1 MDKNL
6 LVENSLYKTPA
17 EMNDLLND
25 KEGVANA
32 FFINLFGTLGLL
44 KISSKRGTMK
54 THLQDD
60 GQVRLSNIADT
71 NKDIS
76 LSVKLAVSAGILKF
90 AVAQEITR
98 LLFALKSKQIKGEDL
113 QDAPLRDI
121 ISKIQYKA
129 HRPHVSLLPI
139 IEGFADGTLNIQQVA
154 KQMFLTIKARKKEL
168 MPFATEFY
176 ELAKQYS
183 VYFPNVDDTPMTA
196 KAQAAKV
203 ASSSQIQLQS
213 PVQTASG
220 VTVQPVVIAQSSKP
234 VPTKTAT
241 PAPVPVPQPPAPTPK
256 PKETIDQFV
265 ARVWNQNLA
274 SAGLLNQGYFDDVKK
289 QLDDIHSG
297 GYQKALMEI
306 VNSKRSE
313 IMALDMNDLKSFTSD
328 GFGAVIKALSVDA
341 WFAYNLFWLQANI
354 IGYEF
359 VNSDNVGLMG
369 SMRSSGVKAPE
380 LIRPFTNLVQM
391 IIGFWI
397 TRLVN
402 ANSKAEYKQGVTKM
416 KTILSVAPDATKAIM
431 IFDPLAWVTVLK
443 KNSIN
448 EHAAF
453 KAFAGPLFASLGDFK
468 TGDNGVTDW
477 KGMLTSYK
485 VDIPEKKVNVASIDP
500 WLYEVLTAIA
510 EDGKTGWR
518 LFVGSQQVPASKDSK
533 AAATQSTAASD
544 TKYTIDQLASDVLK
558 RDYSGYISP
567 EVAMEVKNKLLKFAP
582 DTTFAIHSL
591 LDFAFPNNGFPKLS
605 ENEFIEFMTSGFGAF
620 LNKEY
625 PHEDNALQALW
636 IRANVKKL
644 TDLTEEVNSMLAHL
658 LRWGDI
664 SLINGTYRNANPMEI
679 AEKVCET
686 VLASWIERIDTTS
699 AEAFVKSL
707 TLNGKQ
713 MGKAALSS
721 VELKTIYPQ
730 AAMGY
735 LEKQGVTADYI
746 ALVILGTMVGPF
758 PKASNQSYV
767 WDIERNNSSEIT
779 KRLASK
785 GILVD
790 GKTKT
795 ISGIDSAHVVELL
808 EAAIKAS
815 GSNVKIVTTAKGDY
829 ATPFAEGFHKFVG
842 TLAVNMDF
850 HAEKIAGQLVGLPNF
865 VSLFEAYMK
874 DLLNLQT
881 VTLRNYSNEVQ
892 ATVRQVHKILLDEAL
907 EKKGG
912 ELDYGIDYETAS
924 FWYTL
929 ILMQKTALFDVDT
942 QKRLATLIVRQDPI
956 KTGLPY
962 GDLKGFGFTDDWLF
976 ELATSALFN
985 KTVSI
990 GRLATFL
997 PLFAERATVEIV
1009 SALKEDGY
1017 SLRQLMSHD
1026 APFEVMV
1033 AGLGIGFLIDVSA
1046 TRYDDYLYNGFK
1058 ATSLE
1063 RQKQLVTEVLDESR
1077 KSGVPS
1083 RINDEIAHEH
1093 VDYILDLN
1101 LMRLIGGGDR
1111 YSLPWVY
1118 EFVRDYFEKNI
1129 AVLYDHFPSPA
1140 FAIKFAEDE
1149 VVESR
1154 TKDRVL
1160 RDIQKVK
1167 LAYGD
1172 NTGFRSYKN
1181 FIVENATEIIK
1192 RTTKPEVIN
1201 QLASSLR
1208 PVFEDLG
1215 QVRDINEIVH
1225 LANFM
1230 IAIDDKNPSA
1240 ANEIYSQMTTTA
1252 RGKLIKSIAGPILYK
1267 SIHDRLMGEE
1277 IRPEN
1282 KAKPEDIPSMLA
1294 RNNIDLTKRTTVGK
1308 KATFREAL
1316 NDSMDNSF
1324 LPDLKAVRVDNKDQD
1339 ELDKASARLNGLFRS
1354 NKKHGPEGLE
1364 VLAIYDTSITNGPEW
1379 DEFAA
1384 ERSKNGEP
1392 NQYFE
1397 TVWHGT
1403 GTVGGAMILR
1413 FGFKITP
1420 FDRATM
1426 AGRALGNG
1434 VYFAKFT
1441 DKSLQYLRD
1450 DTNRITR
1457 CVGNIGYLFEMEAQI
1472 GRAAKKNS
1480 QPCGPDEG
1488 VTCDHRSGG
1497 FAEAT
1502 NHQDF
1507 LSPEWA
1513 VFKEKGQLRIKKVY
1527 KVKIV
1532 DLPVWKANCIKHGI
1546 NPV

>member
-1 MDKNL
+1 MNKDL

-17 EMNDLLND
+17 EMNDLLNN

-60 GQVRLSNIADT
+60 GRLSLSNIADT

-76 LSVKLAVSAGILKF
+76 LSVKLAVSAGIIKF

-113 QDAPLRDI
+113 QDALLRDI
-121 ISKIQYKA
+121 LSKIQYKA

-154 KQMFLTIKARKKEL
+154 KQMFLAVKARKKEL

-183 VYFPNVDDTPMTA
+183 VYFPKVDDTPMTA
-196 KAQAAKV
+196 KAAKAQQAAS
-203 ASSSQIQLQS
+203 AQIQPQAPL
-213 PVQTASG
+213 QTASG
-220 VTVQPVVIAQSSKP
+220 VTVQPVTIAQSSRP
-234 VPTKTAT
+234 VPTKAAPPT
-241 PAPVPVPQPPAPTPK
+241 PIPPVQPPAPAPK

-274 SAGLLNQGYFDDVKK
+274 SANLLNQGYYDDVKK

-306 VNSKRSE
+306 INSKRPE
-313 IMALDMNDLKSFTSD
+313 ISVMNFDDLKKFTEE
-328 GFGAVIKALSVDA
+328 GFGAVIKALSADA
-341 WFAYNLFWLQANI
+341 WFAYNLFWLQTNI

-359 VNSDNVGLMG
+359 INSTNVALMG
-369 SMRSSGVKAPE
+369 RMISSGVKAPE
-380 LIRPFTNLVQM
+380 LIRPFAGVVQI

-397 TRLVN
+397 INLVN
-402 ANSKAEYKQGVTKM
+402 ANDKSEYKRVVNKM
-416 KTILSVAPDATKAIM
+416 KSILSLVPDAAKAIM
-431 IFDPLAWVTVLK
+431 IFDPVAWVDIMK
-443 KNSIN
+443 KNNIN
-448 EHAAF
+448 EHAVF
-453 KAFAGPLFASLGDFK
+453 KAFAGPLFAGLGDFNK
-468 TGDNGVTDW
+468 DTNGIADW
-477 KGMLTSYK
+477 KALLTNYK
-485 VDIPEKKVNVASIDP
+485 VDNVEKKVNATTIDQ
-500 WLYEVLTAIA
+500 WLYDTLNALA
-510 EDGKTGWR
+510 EDSKTGWR
-518 LFVGSQQVPASKDSK
+518 LFVGSNQAAST
-533 AAATQSTAASD
+533 TQSTAASA
-544 TKYTIDQLASDVLK
+544 TKYTITQLADDVLK
-558 RDYSGYISP
+558 LDYSGYMSP
-567 EVAMEVKNKLLKFAP
+567 EEALEVKNKLLKFAP
-582 DTTFAIHSL
+582 DISFAIHSL
-591 LDFAFPNNGFPKLS
+591 LDFAFPNNSFLKLT
-605 ENEFIEFMTSGFGAF
+605 EDEFLEFMTNGFGAF
-620 LNKEY
+620 LDKEY
-625 PHEDNALQALW
+625 PHEDNALQAMW
-636 IRANVKKL
+636 VEANVKKL
-644 TDLTEEVNSMLAHL
+644 TDFTEAVNSMLGYL
-658 LRWGDI
+658 LKWGDI
-664 SLINGTYRNANPMEI
+664 GLNKGIYRNVNPKEI

-686 VLASWIERIDTTS
+686 VLASWVERIDTTS
-699 AEAFVKSL
+699 AEAYVKSL
-707 TLNGKQ
+707 TVNGKQ
-713 MGKAALSS
+713 MGEVKVAS
-721 VELKTIYPQ
+721 VGLKTIYPQ
-730 AAMGY
+730 AVMDY
-735 LEKQGVTADYI
+735 LENRGITADYI

-767 WDIERNNSSEIT
+767 WGIERNNSSEVA

-785 GILVD
+785 GIFVD

-795 ISGIDSAHVVELL
+795 IGGIDSAHVVELL

-815 GSNVKIVTTAKGDY
+815 GSNVKIVTAAKGDFV
-829 ATPFAEGFHKFVG
+829 TPFAEGFHKFVG
-842 TLAVNMDF
+842 TLAVNRDF

-865 VSLFEAYMK
+865 VSLFEAYMN

-881 VTLRNYSNEVQ
+881 ATLLNYSNEVL

-912 ELDYGIDYETAS
+912 ELDYGIVYETAA
-924 FWYTL
+924 FWHKL

-962 GDLKGFGFTDDWLF
+962 GELKGFGFTDDWLF
-976 ELATSALFN
+976 ERATSALFN

-990 GRLATFL
+990 GRLASFL
-997 PLFAERATVEIV
+997 PLFAERATAEIV

-1017 SLRQLMSHD
+1017 SLRQLMRHD
-1026 APFEVMV
+1026 APFEVVV
-1033 AGLGIGFLIDVSA
+1033 AGLGIGYLIDVSA

-1058 ATSLE
+1058 ASSLE

-1077 KSGVPS
+1077 KSSVPS
-1083 RINDEIAHEH
+1083 RIDDEIANEH

-1118 EFVRDYFEKNI
+1118 EFVRGYFEKNI

-1167 LAYGD
+1167 LTYGD

-1181 FIVENATEIIK
+1181 FIVENATGIIK

-1215 QVRDINEIVH
+1215 RVRDINEIVH

-1252 RGKLIKSIAGPILYK
+1252 RGKLIKSIAGPILFK

-1294 RNNIDLTKRTTVGK
+1294 RNNIDLTKRAAVGK
-1308 KATFREAL
+1308 KASFREAL
-1316 NDSMDNSF
+1316 NKSMDDSF
-1324 LPDLKAVRVDNKDQD
+1324 LPDLKAVRVDNKDRD

-1472 GRAAKKNS
+1472 GRAARKNS

>member
-17 EMNDLLND
+17 EMNDLLNN

-60 GQVRLSNIADT
+60 GQLRLGNIADT

-113 QDAPLRDI
+113 ADAPLRDI
-121 ISKIQYKA
+121 LSKIQYKA

-154 KQMFLTIKARKKEL
+154 KQMFLTVKSRKKEL
-168 MPFATEFY
+168 MPFAAEFY

-183 VYFPNVDDTPMTA
+183 VYFPKVDDTPMTA
-196 KAQAAKV
+196 KAAKAQQAAS
-203 ASSSQIQLQS
+203 AQIQPQAPL
-213 PVQTASG
+213 QTASG
-220 VTVQPVVIAQSSKP
+220 VTVQPVTIAQSSRP
-234 VPTKTAT
+234 VPTKAAPPT
-241 PAPVPVPQPPAPTPK
+241 PIPPVQPPAPAPK

-274 SAGLLNQGYFDDVKK
+274 SANLLNQGYYDDVKK

-306 VNSKRSE
+306 INSKRPE
-313 IMALDMNDLKSFTSD
+313 IAVMNFDDLKKFTEE
-328 GFGAVIKALSVDA
+328 GFGAVIKALSADA
-341 WFAYNLFWLQANI
+341 WFAYNLFWLQTNI

-359 VNSDNVGLMG
+359 INSTNVALMG

-380 LIRPFTNLVQM
+380 LIRPFADVVQI

-397 TRLVN
+397 TYLVN
-402 ANSKAEYKQGVTKM
+402 ANDKSEYKRGVNKM
-416 KTILSVAPDATKAIM
+416 KSILSLVPDAAKAIM
-431 IFDPLAWVTVLK
+431 IFDPVAWVNIMK
-443 KNSIN
+443 KNNIN
-448 EHAAF
+448 EHAVF
-453 KAFAGPLFASLGDFK
+453 KAFAGPLFAGLGDFNK
-468 TGDNGVTDW
+468 DTNGIADW
-477 KGMLTSYK
+477 KALLTNYK
-485 VDIPEKKVNVASIDP
+485 VDNVEKKVNATTIDQ
-500 WLYEVLTAIA
+500 WLYDTLNALA
-510 EDGKTGWR
+510 KDSKTGWR
-518 LFVGSQQVPASKDSK
+518 LFVGSNQAAST
-533 AAATQSTAASD
+533 TQSTAASA
-544 TKYTIDQLASDVLK
+544 TKYTITQLADDVLK
-558 RDYSGYISP
+558 LDYSGYMSP
-567 EVAMEVKNKLLKFAP
+567 EKALEVKNKLLKFAP
-582 DTTFAIHSL
+582 DISFAIHSL
-591 LDFAFPNNGFPKLS
+591 LDFAFPNNSFLKLT
-605 ENEFIEFMTSGFGAF
+605 EDEFLEFMTNGFGAF
-620 LNKEY
+620 LDKEY
-625 PHEDNALQALW
+625 PHEDNALQAMW
-636 IRANVKKL
+636 VEANVKKL
-644 TDLTEEVNSMLAHL
+644 SNFTEAVNSMLGHL
-658 LRWGDI
+658 LKWGDI
-664 SLINGTYRNANPMEI
+664 GLNKGIYRNVNPKEI

-686 VLASWIERIDTTS
+686 VLASWVERIDTTS
-699 AEAFVKSL
+699 TAAFVKSL
-707 TLNGKQ
+707 TVNGKQ
-713 MGKAALSS
+713 MGKVNVAS

-730 AAMGY
+730 AVLDY
-735 LEKQGVTADYI
+735 LENQGVTADYI

-785 GILVD
+785 GIFVD

-795 ISGIDSAHVVELL
+795 IGGIDSAHVVELL

-829 ATPFAEGFHKFVG
+829 ATPFAEGFHKFIG

-865 VSLFEAYMK
+865 VSMFEAYMK

-881 VTLRNYSNEVQ
+881 ATLRNYSNEVL

-912 ELDYGIDYETAS
+912 ELDYGIDYETTA

-962 GDLKGFGFTDDWLF
+962 GDLNGFGFTDDWLF

-990 GRLATFL
+990 GRLASFL

-1033 AGLGIGFLIDVSA
+1033 AGLGIGYLIDVSA

-1058 ATSLE
+1058 AASLE

-1077 KSGVPS
+1077 KSSVPS
-1083 RINDEIAHEH
+1083 RIDDEIANEH

-1118 EFVRDYFEKNI
+1118 EFVRGYFEKNI

-1167 LAYGD
+1167 LTYGN

-1225 LANFM
+1225 LASFM

-1252 RGKLIKSIAGPILYK
+1252 RGKLIKSIAGPILFK

-1294 RNNIDLTKRTTVGK
+1294 RNNIDLTKRTAVGK
-1308 KATFREAL
+1308 KVTFREAL
-1316 NDSMDNSF
+1316 NNSMDDSF

>member
-17 EMNDLLND
+17 EMNDLLQD

-60 GQVRLSNIADT
+60 GQLRLSNIADT

-113 QDAPLRDI
+113 ADAPLRDI
-121 ISKIQYKA
+121 LSKIQYKA

-154 KQMFLTIKARKKEL
+154 KQMFLTVKSRKKEL
-168 MPFATEFY
+168 MPFAAEFY

-183 VYFPNVDDTPMTA
+183 VYFPKVDDTPMTA
-196 KAQAAKV
+196 KAAKAQQAAS
-203 ASSSQIQLQS
+203 AQIQPQAPL
-213 PVQTASG
+213 QTASG
-220 VTVQPVVIAQSSKP
+220 VTVQPVTIAQSSRP
-234 VPTKTAT
+234 VPTKAAPPT
-241 PAPVPVPQPPAPTPK
+241 PIPPVQPPAPAPK

-274 SAGLLNQGYFDDVKK
+274 SANLLNQGYYDDVKK

-306 VNSKRSE
+306 INSKRPE
-313 IMALDMNDLKSFTSD
+313 IAVMNFDDLKKFTEE
-328 GFGAVIKALSVDA
+328 GFGAVIKALSADA
-341 WFAYNLFWLQANI
+341 WFAYNLFWLQTNI

-359 VNSDNVGLMG
+359 INSTNVALMG

-380 LIRPFTNLVQM
+380 LIRPFADVVQI

-397 TRLVN
+397 TYLVN
-402 ANSKAEYKQGVTKM
+402 ANDKSEYKRVVNKM
-416 KTILSVAPDATKAIM
+416 KSILSLVPDAAKAIM
-431 IFDPLAWVTVLK
+431 IFDPVAWVNIMK
-443 KNSIN
+443 KNNIN
-448 EHAAF
+448 EHAVF
-453 KAFAGPLFASLGDFK
+453 KAFAGPLFAGLGDFNK
-468 TGDNGVTDW
+468 VTNGIADW
-477 KGMLTSYK
+477 KALLTNYK
-485 VDIPEKKVNVASIDP
+485 VDNVEKKVNATTIDQ
-500 WLYEVLTAIA
+500 WLYDTLNALA
-510 EDGKTGWR
+510 EDSKTGWR
-518 LFVGSQQVPASKDSK
+518 LFVGTNQAAST
-533 AAATQSTAASD
+533 TQSTAASA
-544 TKYTIDQLASDVLK
+544 TKYTITQLADDVLK
-558 RDYSGYISP
+558 LDYSGYMSP
-567 EVAMEVKNKLLKFAP
+567 EKALEVKNKLLKFAP
-582 DTTFAIHSL
+582 DISFAIHSL
-591 LDFAFPNNGFPKLS
+591 LDFAFPNNSFLKLT
-605 ENEFIEFMTSGFGAF
+605 EDEFLEFMTNGFGAF

-625 PHEDNALQALW
+625 PYEDNALQAMW
-636 IRANVKKL
+636 VEANVKKL
-644 TDLTEEVNSMLAHL
+644 SNFTEAVNSMLGHL
-658 LRWGDI
+658 LKWGDI
-664 SLINGTYRNANPMEI
+664 GLNKGIYRNVNPKEI

-686 VLASWIERIDTTS
+686 VLAAWVERIDTTS
-699 AEAFVKSL
+699 AEAYVKSL
-707 TLNGKQ
+707 TINGKQ
-713 MGKAALSS
+713 MGKVDVAS

-730 AAMGY
+730 AVLDY
-735 LEKQGVTADYI
+735 LENQGVTADYI

-785 GILVD
+785 GIIVD

-795 ISGIDSAHVVELL
+795 IGGIDSAHVVELL

-881 VTLRNYSNEVQ
+881 ATLRDYSNEVL

-912 ELDYGIDYETAS
+912 ELDYGIVYETTA

-929 ILMQKTALFDVDT
+929 ILMQKTTLFDVDT

-956 KTGLPY
+956 QTGLPY
-962 GDLKGFGFTDDWLF
+962 GELKGFGFTDDWLF
-976 ELATSALFN
+976 ERATSALFN

-990 GRLATFL
+990 GRLASFL

-1026 APFEVMV
+1026 AQFEVMV

-1083 RINDEIAHEH
+1083 RIDDEIANEH

-1167 LAYGD
+1167 LTYGN

-1192 RTTKPEVIN
+1192 RSTKPEVIN

-1252 RGKLIKSIAGPILYK
+1252 RGKLIKSISGPILFK

-1294 RNNIDLTKRTTVGK
+1294 RNNIDLTKRTAVGK
-1308 KATFREAL
+1308 KVSFREAL
-1316 NDSMDNSF
+1316 NNSMDDSF

-1384 ERSKNGEP
+1384 ERSKNREP

>member
-1 MDKNL
+1 MNKDL

-17 EMNDLLND
+17 EMNDLLNN

-60 GQVRLSNIADT
+60 GQLRLSNIADT

-76 LSVKLAVSAGILKF
+76 LSVKLAVSAGIIKF

-139 IEGFADGTLNIQQVA
+139 IEGFDDGTLNIQQVA
-154 KQMFLTIKARKKEL
+154 KQMFLAVKARKKEL

-183 VYFPNVDDTPMTA
+183 VYFPKVDDTPMTA
-196 KAQAAKV
+196 KAAKAQQAAS
-203 ASSSQIQLQS
+203 AQIQPQAPL
-213 PVQTASG
+213 QTASG
-220 VTVQPVVIAQSSKP
+220 VTVQPVTIAQSSRP
-234 VPTKTAT
+234 VPTKAAPPT
-241 PAPVPVPQPPAPTPK
+241 PIPPVQPPAPAPK

-274 SAGLLNQGYFDDVKK
+274 SANLLNQGYYDDVKK

-306 VNSKRSE
+306 INSKRTE
-313 IMALDMNDLKSFTSD
+313 IAVMNFDDLKKFTEE
-328 GFGAVIKALSVDA
+328 GFGAVIKALSADA
-341 WFAYNLFWLQANI
+341 WFAYNLFWLQTNI

-359 VNSDNVGLMG
+359 INSTNVALMG

-380 LIRPFTNLVQM
+380 LIRPFADVVQI

-397 TRLVN
+397 TYLVK
-402 ANSKAEYKQGVTKM
+402 ANDKSEYKRVVNKM
-416 KTILSVAPDATKAIM
+416 KSILSLVPDAAKAIM
-431 IFDPLAWVTVLK
+431 IFDPVAWVNIMK
-443 KNSIN
+443 KNNIN
-448 EHAAF
+448 EHAVF
-453 KAFAGPLFASLGDFK
+453 KAFAGPLFAGLGDFNK
-468 TGDNGVTDW
+468 DTNGIADW
-477 KGMLTSYK
+477 KALLTNYK
-485 VDIPEKKVNVASIDP
+485 VDNVEKKVNATTIDQ
-500 WLYEVLTAIA
+500 WLYDTLNALA
-510 EDGKTGWR
+510 EDSKTGWR
-518 LFVGSQQVPASKDSK
+518 LFVGTNQAVST
-533 AAATQSTAASD
+533 TQSTAASA
-544 TKYTIDQLASDVLK
+544 TKYTITQLADDVLK
-558 RDYSGYISP
+558 LDYSGYMSP
-567 EVAMEVKNKLLKFAP
+567 EKALEVKNKLLKFAP
-582 DTTFAIHSL
+582 DISFAIHSL
-591 LDFAFPNNGFPKLS
+591 LDFAFPNNSFLKLT
-605 ENEFIEFMTSGFGAF
+605 EDEFLEFMTNGFGAF
-620 LNKEY
+620 LDNEY
-625 PHEDNALQALW
+625 PNEDNALQALW

-644 TDLTEEVNSMLAHL
+644 TDFTEAVNSMLGHL
-658 LRWGDI
+658 LKWGDI
-664 SLINGTYRNANPMEI
+664 GLNKGIYRNVNPKEI

-686 VLASWIERIDTTS
+686 VLASWVERIDTTS
-699 AEAFVKSL
+699 TAAFVKSL
-707 TLNGKQ
+707 TVNGKQ
-713 MGKAALSS
+713 MGKVNVAS

-730 AAMGY
+730 AVLDY
-735 LEKQGVTADYI
+735 LENQGVTADYI

-785 GILVD
+785 GIIVD

-795 ISGIDSAHVVELL
+795 IGGIDSAHVVELL

-829 ATPFAEGFHKFVG
+829 VTPFAEGFHKFVG
-842 TLAVNMDF
+842 TLAVNKDF

-865 VSLFEAYMK
+865 VTLFEAYMK

-881 VTLRNYSNEVQ
+881 ATLRNYSNEVL

-912 ELDYGIDYETAS
+912 ELDYGIDYETTA

-976 ELATSALFN
+976 ERATSTLFN

-990 GRLATFL
+990 GRLASFL

-1033 AGLGIGFLIDVSA
+1033 AGLGIGYLIDVSA

-1077 KSGVPS
+1077 KSSVPS
-1083 RINDEIAHEH
+1083 RIDDEIANEH

-1101 LMRLIGGGDR
+1101 LMHLIGGGDR

-1118 EFVRDYFEKNI
+1118 EFVRGYFEKNI

-1167 LAYGD
+1167 LTYGD

-1252 RGKLIKSIAGPILYK
+1252 RDKLIKSIAGPILFK

-1282 KAKPEDIPSMLA
+1282 KTKPEDIPSMLA
-1294 RNNIDLTKRTTVGK
+1294 RNNIDLTKRAAVGK
-1308 KATFREAL
+1308 NVSFREAL
-1316 NDSMDNSF
+1316 NNSMDDSF

>member
-1 MDKNL
+1 MNKDL

-17 EMNDLLND
+17 EMNNLLQD

-60 GQVRLSNIADT
+60 GRLRLSNIADT

-76 LSVKLAVSAGILKF
+76 LSVKLAVSAGIIKF

-113 QDAPLRDI
+113 QDALLRDI
-121 ISKIQYKA
+121 LSKIQYKA

-154 KQMFLTIKARKKEL
+154 KQMFLAVKARKKEL

-183 VYFPNVDDTPMTA
+183 VYFPKVDDTPLTTKA
-196 KAQAAKV
+196 TKAQQAAS
-203 ASSSQIQLQS
+203 AQIQPQAPL
-213 PVQTASG
+213 QTASG
-220 VTVQPVVIAQSSKP
+220 VTVQPVTIAQSSRH
-234 VPTKTAT
+234 VPTKAAPPT
-241 PAPVPVPQPPAPTPK
+241 PIPPVQPPAPAPK

-265 ARVWNQNLA
+265 ASVWNQNLA
-274 SAGLLNQGYFDDVKK
+274 SANLLNQGYYDDVKK

-297 GYQKALMEI
+297 GYQKALTEI
-306 VNSKRSE
+306 INSKRPVIAAMSF
-313 IMALDMNDLKSFTSD
+313 DDLKKFTEE
-328 GFGAVIKALSVDA
+328 GFGAAIKTLSADA
-341 WFAYNLFWLQANI
+341 WFAYNLFWIQANI

-359 VNSDNVGLMG
+359 INSTNVALMG
-369 SMRSSGVKAPE
+369 SMRSSGVKDPE
-380 LIRPFTNLVQM
+380 LIRPFADVVQN

-397 TRLVN
+397 TYLVN
-402 ANSKAEYKQGVTKM
+402 ANDKSEYKRVVNKM
-416 KTILSVAPDATKAIM
+416 KSILSLVPDAAKAIM
-431 IFDPLAWVTVLK
+431 IFDPVAWVNIMK
-443 KNSIN
+443 KNNIN
-448 EHAAF
+448 EHAVF
-453 KAFAGPLFASLGDFK
+453 KAFAGPLFAGLGDFNK
-468 TGDNGVTDW
+468 DTNGIAEW
-477 KGMLTSYK
+477 KALLTNYK
-485 VDIPEKKVNVASIDP
+485 VDNVEKKVNATTIDQ
-500 WLYEVLTAIA
+500 WLYDTLNALA
-510 EDGKTGWR
+510 EDSKTGWR
-518 LFVGSQQVPASKDSK
+518 LFVGSNQVAST
-533 AAATQSTAASD
+533 TQSSAASA
-544 TKYTIDQLASDVLK
+544 TKYTITQLADDVLK
-558 RDYSGYISP
+558 LDYSGYMSP
-567 EVAMEVKNKLLKFAP
+567 EKALEVKNKLLKFAP
-582 DTTFAIHSL
+582 DISFAIHSL
-591 LDFAFPNNGFPKLS
+591 LDFAFPNNSFLKLTEDGFL
-605 ENEFIEFMTSGFGAF
+605 EFMTNGFGAF

-625 PHEDNALQALW
+625 PHEDNALQAMW
-636 IRANVKKL
+636 IEANVKKL
-644 TDLTEEVNSMLAHL
+644 TDFTEAVNSMLGHL
-658 LRWGDI
+658 LKWGDI
-664 SLINGTYRNANPMEI
+664 GLNKGIDRNVNPKEI

-686 VLASWIERIDTTS
+686 VLASWVERIDTTS
-699 AEAFVKSL
+699 TAAFVKSL
-707 TLNGKQ
+707 TVNGKQ
-713 MGKAALSS
+713 MGKVNVAS

-730 AAMGY
+730 AAMDY

-785 GILVD
+785 GIIVD

-795 ISGIDSAHVVELL
+795 IGGIDSAHVVELL

-881 VTLRNYSNEVQ
+881 ATLRNYSNEVL
-892 ATVRQVHKILLDEAL
+892 ATVRRVHEILLDEAL

-912 ELDYGIDYETAS
+912 ELDYGIDYETTA

-976 ELATSALFN
+976 EQATSALFN

-990 GRLATFL
+990 GRLASFL

-1017 SLRQLMSHD
+1017 SLRQLMRHD
-1026 APFEVMV
+1026 APFEVVV
-1033 AGLGIGFLIDVSA
+1033 AGLGIGFLIDVSS
-1046 TRYDDYLYNGFK
+1046 TQYDDYLYNGFK

-1083 RINDEIAHEH
+1083 MIDDEIANEH

-1101 LMRLIGGGDR
+1101 LMHLIGGGDR

-1118 EFVRDYFEKNI
+1118 EFVRGYFEKNI

-1167 LAYGD
+1167 LTYGN

-1267 SIHDRLMGEE
+1267 SIHDRLMGED

-1294 RNNIDLTKRTTVGK
+1294 RNNIDLTKRTAVGEK
-1308 KATFREAL
+1308 VTFREAL
-1316 NDSMDNSF
+1316 NNSMDNSF

-1384 ERSKNGEP
+1384 ERSRNGEP

-1497 FAEAT
+1497 FAEST

>member
-17 EMNDLLND
+17 EMNDLLQD

-60 GQVRLSNIADT
+60 GQLRLSNIADT

-113 QDAPLRDI
+113 ADAPLRDI
-121 ISKIQYKA
+121 LSKIQYKA

-154 KQMFLTIKARKKEL
+154 KQMFLTVKSRKKEL
-168 MPFATEFY
+168 MPFAAEFY

-183 VYFPNVDDTPMTA
+183 VYFPKVDDTPMTA
-196 KAQAAKV
+196 KAAKAQQAAS
-203 ASSSQIQLQS
+203 AQIQPQAPL
-213 PVQTASG
+213 QTASG
-220 VTVQPVVIAQSSKP
+220 VTVQPVTIAQSSRP
-234 VPTKTAT
+234 VPTKAAPPT
-241 PAPVPVPQPPAPTPK
+241 PIPPVQPPAPAPK

-274 SAGLLNQGYFDDVKK
+274 SANLLNQGYYDDVKK

-306 VNSKRSE
+306 INSKRPE
-313 IMALDMNDLKSFTSD
+313 IAVMNFDDLKKFTEE
-328 GFGAVIKALSVDA
+328 GFGAVIKALSADA
-341 WFAYNLFWLQANI
+341 WFAYNLFWLQTNI

-359 VNSDNVGLMG
+359 INSTNVALMG

-380 LIRPFTNLVQM
+380 LIRPFADVVQI

-397 TRLVN
+397 TYLVN
-402 ANSKAEYKQGVTKM
+402 ANDKSEYKRVVNKM
-416 KTILSVAPDATKAIM
+416 KSILSLVPDAAKAIM
-431 IFDPLAWVTVLK
+431 IFDPVAWVNIMK
-443 KNSIN
+443 KNNIN
-448 EHAAF
+448 EHAVF
-453 KAFAGPLFASLGDFK
+453 KAFVGPLFAGLGDFNK
-468 TGDNGVTDW
+468 VTNGIADW
-477 KGMLTSYK
+477 KALLTNYK
-485 VDIPEKKVNVASIDP
+485 VDNVEKKVNATTIDQ
-500 WLYEVLTAIA
+500 WLYDTLNALA
-510 EDGKTGWR
+510 EDSKTGWR
-518 LFVGSQQVPASKDSK
+518 LFVGTNQAAST
-533 AAATQSTAASD
+533 TQSTAASA
-544 TKYTIDQLASDVLK
+544 TKYTITQLADDVLK
-558 RDYSGYISP
+558 LDYSGYMSP
-567 EVAMEVKNKLLKFAP
+567 EKALEVKNKLLKFAP
-582 DTTFAIHSL
+582 DISFAIHSL
-591 LDFAFPNNGFPKLS
+591 LDFAFPNNSFLKLT
-605 ENEFIEFMTSGFGAF
+605 EDEFLEFMTNGFGAF

-625 PHEDNALQALW
+625 PYEDNALQAMW
-636 IRANVKKL
+636 VEANVKKL
-644 TDLTEEVNSMLAHL
+644 SNFTEAVNSMLGHL
-658 LRWGDI
+658 LKWGDI
-664 SLINGTYRNANPMEI
+664 GLNKGIYRNVNPKEI

-686 VLASWIERIDTTS
+686 VLAAWVERIDTTS
-699 AEAFVKSL
+699 AEAYVKSL
-707 TLNGKQ
+707 TINGKQ
-713 MGKAALSS
+713 MGKVDVAS

-730 AAMGY
+730 AVLDY
-735 LEKQGVTADYI
+735 LENQGVTADYI

-785 GILVD
+785 GIIVD

-795 ISGIDSAHVVELL
+795 IGGIDSAHVVELL

-881 VTLRNYSNEVQ
+881 ATLRNYSNEVL

-912 ELDYGIDYETAS
+912 ELDYGIVYETTA

-929 ILMQKTALFDVDT
+929 ILMQKTTLFDVDT

-956 KTGLPY
+956 QTGLPY
-962 GDLKGFGFTDDWLF
+962 GELKGFGFTDDWLF
-976 ELATSALFN
+976 ERATSALFN

-990 GRLATFL
+990 GRLASFL

-1026 APFEVMV
+1026 AQFEVMV

-1083 RINDEIAHEH
+1083 RIDDEIANEH

-1167 LAYGD
+1167 LTYGN

-1192 RTTKPEVIN
+1192 RSTKPEVIN

-1252 RGKLIKSIAGPILYK
+1252 RGKLIKSISGPILFK

-1294 RNNIDLTKRTTVGK
+1294 RNNIDLTKRTAVGK
-1308 KATFREAL
+1308 KVSFREAL
-1316 NDSMDNSF
+1316 NNSMDDSF

-1384 ERSKNGEP
+1384 ERSKNREP

>member
-1 MDKNL
+1 MNKDL

-17 EMNDLLND
+17 EMNDLLNN

-60 GQVRLSNIADT
+60 GQLRLSNIADT

-76 LSVKLAVSAGILKF
+76 LSVKLAVSAGIIKF

-121 ISKIQYKA
+121 LSKIQYKS

-154 KQMFLTIKARKKEL
+154 KQMFLTVKSRKKEL

-183 VYFPNVDDTPMTA
+183 VYFPKVDDTPMTA
-196 KAQAAKV
+196 KATKAQQAAS
-203 ASSSQIQLQS
+203 AQIQPQAPL
-213 PVQTASG
+213 QTASG
-220 VTVQPVVIAQSSKP
+220 VTVQPVTIAQSSRP
-234 VPTKTAT
+234 VPTKA
-241 PAPVPVPQPPAPTPK
+241 APPTHIPPVQPPAPAPK

-274 SAGLLNQGYFDDVKK
+274 SANLLNQGYYDDVKK

-306 VNSKRSE
+306 INSKRPE
-313 IMALDMNDLKSFTSD
+313 IAVMNFDDLKKFTEE
-328 GFGAVIKALSVDA
+328 GFGAVIKALSADA
-341 WFAYNLFWLQANI
+341 WFAYNLFWLQTNI

-359 VNSDNVGLMG
+359 INSTNVALMG

-380 LIRPFTNLVQM
+380 LIRPFANVVQN

-397 TRLVN
+397 TYLVN
-402 ANSKAEYKQGVTKM
+402 ANDKSEYKRVVNKM
-416 KTILSVAPDATKAIM
+416 KSILSLVPDAVKAIM
-431 IFDPLAWVTVLK
+431 IFDPVAWVNIMK
-443 KNSIN
+443 KNNIN
-448 EHAAF
+448 EHAVF
-453 KAFAGPLFASLGDFK
+453 KAFAGPLFAGLGDFNK
-468 TGDNGVTDW
+468 DTNGIADW
-477 KGMLTSYK
+477 KALLTNYK
-485 VDIPEKKVNVASIDP
+485 VDNVEKKVNATTIDQ
-500 WLYEVLTAIA
+500 WLYDTLNALA
-510 EDGKTGWR
+510 EDSKTGWR
-518 LFVGSQQVPASKDSK
+518 LFVGTNQAAST
-533 AAATQSTAASD
+533 TQSTAASA
-544 TKYTIDQLASDVLK
+544 TKYTITQLADDVLK
-558 RDYSGYISP
+558 LDYSGYMSP
-567 EVAMEVKNKLLKFAP
+567 EKALEVKNKLLKFAP
-582 DTTFAIHSL
+582 DISFAIHSL
-591 LDFAFPNNGFPKLS
+591 LDYAFPNNSFLKLS
-605 ENEFIEFMTSGFGAF
+605 EDGFLEFMTNGFCAF

-636 IRANVKKL
+636 IQANVKKL
-644 TDLTEEVNSMLAHL
+644 SDFTEAVNSMLGHL
-658 LRWGDI
+658 LKRGDI
-664 SLINGTYRNANPMEI
+664 GLNKGIYRNVNPKEI

-686 VLASWIERIDTTS
+686 VLAAWVERIDTTS
-699 AEAFVKSL
+699 AAAFVKSL
-707 TLNGKQ
+707 TVNGKQ
-713 MGKAALSS
+713 MGKVNDAS
-721 VELKTIYPQ
+721 VGLKTFYPQ
-730 AAMGY
+730 AVMDY
-735 LEKQGVTADYI
+735 LENQGVTADYI

-785 GILVD
+785 GIIVD

-795 ISGIDSAHVVELL
+795 IGGIDSAHVVELL

-829 ATPFAEGFHKFVG
+829 ATPFAEGFHKFIG

-881 VTLRNYSNEVQ
+881 ATLRNYSNEVL

-912 ELDYGIDYETAS
+912 ELDYGIDYETSA

-962 GDLKGFGFTDDWLF
+962 GDLNGFGFTDDWLF
-976 ELATSALFN
+976 ERATSALFN

-990 GRLATFL
+990 GRLASFL

-1033 AGLGIGFLIDVSA
+1033 AGLGIGYLIDISA
-1046 TRYDDYLYNGFK
+1046 TQYEGYLYNGFK
-1058 ATSLE
+1058 AASLE

-1077 KSGVPS
+1077 KSSVPS
-1083 RINDEIAHEH
+1083 RIDDEIANEH

-1118 EFVRDYFEKNI
+1118 EFVRGYFEKNI

-1167 LAYGD
+1167 LAYGV

-1225 LANFM
+1225 LASFM

-1252 RGKLIKSIAGPILYK
+1252 RGKLIKSISGPILFK

-1294 RNNIDLTKRTTVGK
+1294 RNNIDLTKRTAVGN
-1308 KATFREAL
+1308 KASFREAL
-1316 NDSMDNSF
+1316 NNSMDDSF

-1379 DEFAA
+1379 DAFAA

>member
-1 MDKNL
+1 MNKDL

-17 EMNDLLND
+17 EMNDLLKD

-60 GQVRLSNIADT
+60 GQLRLSNIADT

-76 LSVKLAVSAGILKF
+76 LSVKLAVSAGIIKF

-113 QDAPLRDI
+113 QDALLRDI
-121 ISKIQYKA
+121 LSKIQYNA

-154 KQMFLTIKARKKEL
+154 KQMFLAVKARKKEL

-183 VYFPNVDDTPMTA
+183 VYFPKVDDTPMTA
-196 KAQAAKV
+196 KAAKAQQAAS
-203 ASSSQIQLQS
+203 AQIQPQAPL
-213 PVQTASG
+213 QTASG
-220 VTVQPVVIAQSSKP
+220 VTVQPVTIAQSSRP
-234 VPTKTAT
+234 VPTKAAPPAPIPPVQT
-241 PAPVPVPQPPAPTPK
+241 PAPAPK
-256 PKETIDQFV
+256 LKETIDQFV

-274 SAGLLNQGYFDDVKK
+274 SANLLNQGYYDDVKK

-306 VNSKRSE
+306 INSKRPE
-313 IMALDMNDLKSFTSD
+313 IAVMNFDDLKKFTEE
-328 GFGAVIKALSVDA
+328 GFGAVIKALSADA
-341 WFAYNLFWLQANI
+341 WFAYNLFWIQANI

-359 VNSDNVGLMG
+359 INSTNVALMG

-380 LIRPFTNLVQM
+380 LIRPFADVVQN

-397 TRLVN
+397 TYLVN
-402 ANSKAEYKQGVTKM
+402 ANDKSEYKRVVNKM
-416 KTILSVAPDATKAIM
+416 KSILSLVPDAAKAIM
-431 IFDPLAWVTVLK
+431 IFDPVAWVNIMK
-443 KNSIN
+443 KNNIN
-448 EHAAF
+448 EHAVF
-453 KAFAGPLFASLGDFK
+453 KAFAGPLFAGLGDFNK
-468 TGDNGVTDW
+468 DTNGIADW
-477 KGMLTSYK
+477 KALLTNYK
-485 VDIPEKKVNVASIDP
+485 VDNVEKKVNATSIDQ
-500 WLYEVLTAIA
+500 WLYGTLNALA
-510 EDGKTGWR
+510 EDSKTGWR
-518 LFVGSQQVPASKDSK
+518 LFVGTNQAAST
-533 AAATQSTAASD
+533 TQSTAASA
-544 TKYTIDQLASDVLK
+544 TKYTITQLADEVLK
-558 RDYSGYISP
+558 LDYSGYMRP
-567 EVAMEVKNKLLKFAP
+567 EKALEVKNKLLKFAP
-582 DTTFAIHSL
+582 DISFAIHSL
-591 LDFAFPNNGFPKLS
+591 LDFAFPNNSFLKLT
-605 ENEFIEFMTSGFGAF
+605 EDEFLEFMTNGFGAF
-620 LNKEY
+620 LDNEY

-636 IRANVKKL
+636 IQANVKKL
-644 TDLTEEVNSMLAHL
+644 SDFTEAVNSMLGHL
-658 LRWGDI
+658 LKWGDI
-664 SLINGTYRNANPMEI
+664 GLNKGIYRNVNPKEI

-686 VLASWIERIDTTS
+686 VLASWVERIDTTS
-699 AEAFVKSL
+699 TAAFVKSL
-707 TLNGKQ
+707 TVNGKQ
-713 MGKAALSS
+713 MGKVNVAS

-730 AAMGY
+730 AVLDY
-735 LEKQGVTADYI
+735 LENQGVTADYI

-785 GILVD
+785 GIVVD

-795 ISGIDSAHVVELL
+795 IGGIDSAHVVELL

-865 VSLFEAYMK
+865 VLLFEAYMK

-881 VTLRNYSNEVQ
+881 VTLRNYSNEVL

-912 ELDYGIDYETAS
+912 ELDYGIVYETTS

-942 QKRLATLIVRQDPI
+942 QKRLATSIVRQDPI
-956 KTGLPY
+956 KAGLPY
-962 GDLKGFGFTDDWLF
+962 GELKGFGFTDDWLF
-976 ELATSALFN
+976 ERATSALFN

-990 GRLATFL
+990 GRLASFL
-997 PLFAERATVEIV
+997 HLFAERATVEIV

-1077 KSGVPS
+1077 KSSVPS
-1083 RINDEIAHEH
+1083 RIDDEIANEH

-1118 EFVRDYFEKNI
+1118 EFVRGYFEKNI

-1167 LAYGD
+1167 LTYGD

-1215 QVRDINEIVH
+1215 QVRNINEIVH

-1230 IAIDDKNPSA
+1230 IAIDDKSPGA
-1240 ANEIYSQMTTTA
+1240 ANEIYSQMSTTA
-1252 RGKLIKSIAGPILYK
+1252 RGKLIKSIAGPILFK
-1267 SIHDRLMGEE
+1267 SIYVRLMGEE

-1282 KAKPEDIPSMLA
+1282 KTKPEDIPTMLA
-1294 RNNIDLTKRTTVGK
+1294 RNNIDLTKRAAVDK
-1308 KATFREAL
+1308 KVTFREAL
-1316 NDSMDNSF
+1316 NNSMDDSF

-1384 ERSKNGEP
+1384 ERAKNGEP

>member
-1 MDKNL
+1 MNNKEL
-6 LVENSLYKTPA
+6 LVENSLYKTQA
-17 EMNDLLND
+17 EMINLLND
-25 KEGVANA
+25 KEGVVNA

-60 GQVRLSNIADT
+60 GQLRLGNIADT

-113 QDAPLRDI
+113 ADAPLRDI
-121 ISKIQYKA
+121 LSKIQYKA

-154 KQMFLTIKARKKEL
+154 KQMFLAVKSRKKEL

-183 VYFPNVDDTPMTA
+183 VYFPKVDDTPMTA
-196 KAQAAKV
+196 KAAKAQQAAS
-203 ASSSQIQLQS
+203 AQIQPQAPL
-213 PVQTASG
+213 QTASG
-220 VTVQPVVIAQSSKP
+220 VTVQPVTIAQSSRP
-234 VPTKTAT
+234 VPTKAAPPT
-241 PAPVPVPQPPAPTPK
+241 PIPPVQPPAPATK

-265 ARVWNQNLA
+265 ARVWNQNLE
-274 SAGLLNQGYFDDVKK
+274 SANLLNQGYYDDVKK

-306 VNSKRSE
+306 INSKRPE
-313 IMALDMNDLKSFTSD
+313 IAVMNFDDLKKFTEE
-328 GFGAVIKALSVDA
+328 GFGAVIKTLSADA
-341 WFAYNLFWLQANI
+341 WFAYNLFWIQANI

-359 VNSDNVGLMG
+359 INSTNVALMG

-380 LIRPFTNLVQM
+380 LIRPFADVVQN

-397 TRLVN
+397 TYLVN
-402 ANSKAEYKQGVTKM
+402 ANDKSEYKRVVNKM
-416 KTILSVAPDATKAIM
+416 RSILSLVPDAAKVIM
-431 IFDPLAWVTVLK
+431 IFDPVAWVNIMK
-443 KNSIN
+443 KNNIN
-448 EHAAF
+448 EHAVF
-453 KAFAGPLFASLGDFK
+453 KAFACPLFAGLGDFNK
-468 TGDNGVTDW
+468 DTNGIADW
-477 KGMLTSYK
+477 KALLTNYK
-485 VDIPEKKVNVASIDP
+485 VDNVEKKVNATTIDQ
-500 WLYEVLTAIA
+500 WLQDTLNTLA
-510 EDGKTGWR
+510 EDSKTGWR
-518 LFVGSQQVPASKDSK
+518 LFVGTNQAAST
-533 AAATQSTAASD
+533 TQSTAASA
-544 TKYTIDQLASDVLK
+544 TKYTIAQLADDVLK
-558 RDYSGYISP
+558 LDYSGYMSP
-567 EVAMEVKNKLLKFAP
+567 EKALEVKNKLLKFAP
-582 DTTFAIHSL
+582 DISFAIHSL
-591 LDFAFPNNGFPKLS
+591 LDFAFPNNSFLKLT
-605 ENEFIEFMTSGFGAF
+605 EDEFLEFMTNGFGAF
-620 LNKEY
+620 LDKEY
-625 PHEDNALQALW
+625 PHEDNALQAMW
-636 IRANVKKL
+636 VEANVKKL
-644 TDLTEEVNSMLAHL
+644 SNFTEAVNSMLGHL
-658 LRWGDI
+658 LKWGDI
-664 SLINGTYRNANPMEI
+664 GLNKGIYRNVNPKEI

-686 VLASWIERIDTTS
+686 VLASWVERIDTTS
-699 AEAFVKSL
+699 TAAFVKSL
-707 TLNGKQ
+707 TVNGKQ
-713 MGKAALSS
+713 MGKVNVAS

-730 AAMGY
+730 AVLDY
-735 LEKQGVTADYI
+735 LENQGVTADYI

-785 GILVD
+785 GIFVD

-795 ISGIDSAHVVELL
+795 IGGIDSAHVVELL

-829 ATPFAEGFHKFVG
+829 ATPFAEGFHKFIG
-842 TLAVNMDF
+842 MLAVNMDF

-881 VTLRNYSNEVQ
+881 ATLRNYSNEVL

-912 ELDYGIDYETAS
+912 ELDYGIDYETTA

-962 GDLKGFGFTDDWLF
+962 GELKGFGFTDDWLF
-976 ELATSALFN
+976 ERATSALFN

-990 GRLATFL
+990 GRLASFL

-1017 SLRQLMSHD
+1017 SLRQLMHHD

-1077 KSGVPS
+1077 KSSVPS
-1083 RINDEIAHEH
+1083 RIDDEIANEH

-1118 EFVRDYFEKNI
+1118 EFVRGYFEKNI

-1167 LAYGD
+1167 LTYGD

-1240 ANEIYSQMTTTA
+1240 ANEIYSQMSTTA

-1294 RNNIDLTKRTTVGK
+1294 RNNIDLTKRTAVGK
-1308 KATFREAL
+1308 KISFREAL
-1316 NDSMDNSF
+1316 NNSMDDSF

-1384 ERSKNGEP
+1384 ERAKNGEP

-1472 GRAAKKNS
+1472 GRAARKNS

>member
-17 EMNDLLND
+17 EMNDLLQD

-60 GQVRLSNIADT
+60 GQLRLSNIADT

-76 LSVKLAVSAGILKF
+76 LSVKLAVSAGIIKF

-113 QDAPLRDI
+113 ADAPLRDI
-121 ISKIQYKA
+121 LSKIQYNA

-154 KQMFLTIKARKKEL
+154 KQMFLTVKSRKKEL
-168 MPFATEFY
+168 MPFAAEFY

-183 VYFPNVDDTPMTA
+183 VYFPKVDDTPMTA
-196 KAQAAKV
+196 KAAKAQQAAS
-203 ASSSQIQLQS
+203 AQIQPQAPL
-213 PVQTASG
+213 QTASG
-220 VTVQPVVIAQSSKP
+220 VTVQPVTIAQSSRP
-234 VPTKTAT
+234 VPTKAAPPT
-241 PAPVPVPQPPAPTPK
+241 PIPPVQPPAPAPK

-274 SAGLLNQGYFDDVKK
+274 SANLLNQGYYDDVKK

-306 VNSKRSE
+306 INSKRPE
-313 IMALDMNDLKSFTSD
+313 IAVMNFDDLKKFTEE
-328 GFGAVIKALSVDA
+328 GFGAVIKALSADA
-341 WFAYNLFWLQANI
+341 WFAYNLFWLQTNI

-359 VNSDNVGLMG
+359 INSTNVALMG

-380 LIRPFTNLVQM
+380 LIRPFADVVQI

-397 TRLVN
+397 TYLVN
-402 ANSKAEYKQGVTKM
+402 ANDKSEYKRVVNKM
-416 KTILSVAPDATKAIM
+416 KSILSLVPDAAKAIM
-431 IFDPLAWVTVLK
+431 IFDPVAWVNIMK
-443 KNSIN
+443 KNNIN
-448 EHAAF
+448 EHAVF
-453 KAFAGPLFASLGDFK
+453 KAFAGPLFAGLGDFNK
-468 TGDNGVTDW
+468 DTNGIADW
-477 KGMLTSYK
+477 KALLTNYK
-485 VDIPEKKVNVASIDP
+485 VDNVEKKVNATTIDQ
-500 WLYEVLTAIA
+500 WLYDTLNALA
-510 EDGKTGWR
+510 EDSKTGWR
-518 LFVGSQQVPASKDSK
+518 LFVGSNQAAST
-533 AAATQSTAASD
+533 TQSTAASA
-544 TKYTIDQLASDVLK
+544 TKYTITQLADDVLK
-558 RDYSGYISP
+558 LDYSGYMSP
-567 EVAMEVKNKLLKFAP
+567 EKALEVKNKLLKFAP
-582 DTTFAIHSL
+582 DISFAIHSL
-591 LDFAFPNNGFPKLS
+591 LDFAFPNNSFLKLT
-605 ENEFIEFMTSGFGAF
+605 EDEFLEFMTNGFGAF
-620 LNKEY
+620 LDKEY
-625 PHEDNALQALW
+625 PHEDNALQAMW
-636 IRANVKKL
+636 VEANVKKL
-644 TDLTEEVNSMLAHL
+644 SNFTEAVNSMLGHL
-658 LRWGDI
+658 LKWGDI
-664 SLINGTYRNANPMEI
+664 GLNKGIYRNVNPKEI

-686 VLASWIERIDTTS
+686 VLASWVERIDTTS
-699 AEAFVKSL
+699 TAAFVKSL
-707 TLNGKQ
+707 TINGKQ
-713 MGKAALSS
+713 MGKVNVAS

-730 AAMGY
+730 AVLDY
-735 LEKQGVTADYI
+735 LENQGVTADYI

-785 GILVD
+785 GIFVD

-795 ISGIDSAHVVELL
+795 IGGIDSAHVVELL

-829 ATPFAEGFHKFVG
+829 ATPFAEGFHKFIG

-881 VTLRNYSNEVQ
+881 ATLRNYSNEVL

-912 ELDYGIDYETAS
+912 ELDYGIDYETTA

-976 ELATSALFN
+976 ERATSALFN

-990 GRLATFL
+990 GRLASFI

-1033 AGLGIGFLIDVSA
+1033 AGLGIGYLIDVSA

-1077 KSGVPS
+1077 KSSVPS
-1083 RINDEIAHEH
+1083 RIDDEIANEH

-1118 EFVRDYFEKNI
+1118 EFVRGYFEKNI

-1167 LAYGD
+1167 LTYGD

-1192 RTTKPEVIN
+1192 RTTKPEVID

-1240 ANEIYSQMTTTA
+1240 ANEIYSQMATTA
-1252 RGKLIKSIAGPILYK
+1252 RGKLIKSIAGPILFK

-1294 RNNIDLTKRTTVGK
+1294 RNNIDLTKRTAVGK
-1308 KATFREAL
+1308 KVSFREAL
-1316 NDSMDNSF
+1316 NNSMDDSF
-1324 LPDLKAVRVDNKDQD
+1324 LPELKAVRVDNKDQD

-1480 QPCGPDEG
+1480 RPCGPDEG

>member
-1 MDKNL
+1 MNKDL

-17 EMNDLLND
+17 EMNDLLNN

-60 GQVRLSNIADT
+60 GQLRLNNISDT
-71 NKDIS
+71 NKDMS

-121 ISKIQYKA
+121 LSKIQYKA
-129 HRPHVSLLPI
+129 HRPHVSLMPI
-139 IEGFADGTLNIQQVA
+139 VEGFADGTLNIQQVA

-183 VYFPNVDDTPMTA
+183 VYFPKVDDTPMTA
-196 KAQAAKV
+196 KAAKAQQAAS
-203 ASSSQIQLQS
+203 AQIQPQAPL
-213 PVQTASG
+213 QTASG
-220 VTVQPVVIAQSSKP
+220 VTVQPVTIAQSSRP
-234 VPTKTAT
+234 VPTKAAPPT
-241 PAPVPVPQPPAPTPK
+241 PIPPVQPPASAPK

-274 SAGLLNQGYFDDVKK
+274 SANLLNQGYYDDVKK

-306 VNSKRSE
+306 INSKRPE
-313 IMALDMNDLKSFTSD
+313 IAVMNFDDLKKFTEE
-328 GFGAVIKALSVDA
+328 GFGAVIRALSADA

-359 VNSDNVGLMG
+359 INSSNVALMG

-380 LIRPFTNLVQM
+380 LIRPFADVVQN

-397 TRLVN
+397 TYLVN
-402 ANSKAEYKQGVTKM
+402 ANDKSEYKRVVNKM
-416 KTILSVAPDATKAIM
+416 KSILSLVPGAAKAIM
-431 IFDPLAWVTVLK
+431 IFDPVAWVNIMK
-443 KNSIN
+443 KNNIN
-448 EHAAF
+448 EHAVF
-453 KAFAGPLFASLGDFK
+453 KAFAGPLFSGLGDFNK
-468 TGDNGVTDW
+468 DTNGIADW
-477 KGMLTSYK
+477 KALLTNYK
-485 VDIPEKKVNVASIDP
+485 VDNVEKKVNATTVDQ
-500 WLYEVLTAIA
+500 WLYDTLNVLA

-518 LFVGSQQVPASKDSK
+518 LFVGSNQA
-533 AAATQSTAASD
+533 QSTAASA
-544 TKYTIDQLASDVLK
+544 TKYTIAQLADDVLK
-558 RDYSGYISP
+558 LDYSGYMSP
-567 EVAMEVKNKLLKFAP
+567 EKALEVKNKLLKFAP
-582 DTTFAIHSL
+582 DIAFAIHSL
-591 LDFAFPNNGFPKLS
+591 LDFAFPNNSFLKLT
-605 ENEFIEFMTSGFGAF
+605 EDEFLEFMTNGFGAF
-620 LNKEY
+620 LDNEY
-625 PHEDNALQALW
+625 PHEDNALQAMW
-636 IRANVKKL
+636 VEANVKKL
-644 TDLTEEVNSMLAHL
+644 SDFTEAVNSMLGHL
-658 LRWGDI
+658 LKWGDI
-664 SLINGTYRNANPMEI
+664 GLNKGIYRNVNPKEI

-686 VLASWIERIDTTS
+686 VLAAWVERIDATS
-699 AEAFVKSL
+699 AEAYVKTL
-707 TLNGKQ
+707 TANGKQ
-713 MGKAALSS
+713 MGKVNVAS

-730 AAMGY
+730 AVMDY
-735 LEKQGVTADYI
+735 LENRGVTADYI

-785 GILVD
+785 GIIVD

-795 ISGIDSAHVVELL
+795 IGGIDSAHVVELL

-850 HAEKIAGQLVGLPNF
+850 HAEKIAGQLAGLPNF
-865 VSLFEAYMK
+865 VTLFEAYMK

-881 VTLRNYSNEVQ
+881 ASLRNYSNEVL

-912 ELDYGIDYETAS
+912 ELDYGIDYETTA

-976 ELATSALFN
+976 ERATSALFN

-990 GRLATFL
+990 GRLASFL

-1017 SLRQLMSHD
+1017 SLRQLMIHD
-1026 APFEVMV
+1026 TPFEVMV

-1046 TRYDDYLYNGFK
+1046 SRYNDYLYNGFK

-1101 LMRLIGGGDR
+1101 LMHLIGGGDR

-1118 EFVRDYFEKNI
+1118 EFVRGYFEKNI

-1167 LAYGD
+1167 LTYGD

-1225 LANFM
+1225 LASFM

-1240 ANEIYSQMTTTA
+1240 ANEIYSQMSTTA
-1252 RGKLIKSIAGPILYK
+1252 RGKLIKSIAGPILFK

-1294 RNNIDLTKRTTVGK
+1294 RNNIDLTKRTAVGK
-1308 KATFREAL
+1308 KVTFREAL
-1316 NDSMDNSF
+1316 NNSMDDSF

>member
-17 EMNDLLND
+17 EMNDLLQD

-60 GQVRLSNIADT
+60 GQLRLSNIADT

-76 LSVKLAVSAGILKF
+76 LSVKLAVSAGIIKF

-113 QDAPLRDI
+113 ADAPLRDI
-121 ISKIQYKA
+121 LSKIQYNA

-154 KQMFLTIKARKKEL
+154 KQMFLTVKSRKKEL
-168 MPFATEFY
+168 MPFAAEFY

-183 VYFPNVDDTPMTA
+183 VYFPKVDDTPMTA
-196 KAQAAKV
+196 KAAKAQQAAS
-203 ASSSQIQLQS
+203 AQIQPQAPL
-213 PVQTASG
+213 QTASG
-220 VTVQPVVIAQSSKP
+220 VTVQPVTIAQSSRP
-234 VPTKTAT
+234 VPTKAAPPT
-241 PAPVPVPQPPAPTPK
+241 PIPPVQPPAPAPK

-274 SAGLLNQGYFDDVKK
+274 SANLLNQGYYDDVKK

-306 VNSKRSE
+306 INSKRPE
-313 IMALDMNDLKSFTSD
+313 IAVMNFDELKKFTEE
-328 GFGAVIKALSVDA
+328 GFGAVIKALSADA
-341 WFAYNLFWLQANI
+341 WFAYNLFWLQTNI

-359 VNSDNVGLMG
+359 INSTNVALMG

-380 LIRPFTNLVQM
+380 LIRPFADVVQI

-397 TRLVN
+397 TYLVN
-402 ANSKAEYKQGVTKM
+402 ANDKSEYKRVVNKM
-416 KTILSVAPDATKAIM
+416 KSILSLVPDAAKAIM
-431 IFDPLAWVTVLK
+431 IFDPVAWVNIMK
-443 KNSIN
+443 KNNIN
-448 EHAAF
+448 EHAVF
-453 KAFAGPLFASLGDFK
+453 KAFAGPLFAGLGDFNK
-468 TGDNGVTDW
+468 DTNGIADW
-477 KGMLTSYK
+477 KALLTNYK
-485 VDIPEKKVNVASIDP
+485 VDNVEKKVNATTIDQ
-500 WLYEVLTAIA
+500 WLYDTLNALA
-510 EDGKTGWR
+510 EDSKTGWR
-518 LFVGSQQVPASKDSK
+518 LFVGSNQAAST
-533 AAATQSTAASD
+533 TQSTAASA
-544 TKYTIDQLASDVLK
+544 TKYTITQLADDVLK
-558 RDYSGYISP
+558 LDYSGYMSP
-567 EVAMEVKNKLLKFAP
+567 EKALEVKNKLLKFAP
-582 DTTFAIHSL
+582 DISFAIHSL
-591 LDFAFPNNGFPKLS
+591 LDFAFPNNSFLKLT
-605 ENEFIEFMTSGFGAF
+605 EDEFLEFMTNGFGAF
-620 LNKEY
+620 LDKEY
-625 PHEDNALQALW
+625 PHEDNALQAMW
-636 IRANVKKL
+636 VEANVKKL
-644 TDLTEEVNSMLAHL
+644 SNFTEAVNSMLGHL
-658 LRWGDI
+658 LKWGDI
-664 SLINGTYRNANPMEI
+664 GLNKGIYRNVNPKEI

-686 VLASWIERIDTTS
+686 VLASWVERIDTTS
-699 AEAFVKSL
+699 TAAFVKSL
-707 TLNGKQ
+707 TINGKQ
-713 MGKAALSS
+713 MGKVNVAS

-730 AAMGY
+730 AVLDY
-735 LEKQGVTADYI
+735 LENQGVTADYI

-785 GILVD
+785 GIFVD

-795 ISGIDSAHVVELL
+795 IGGIDSAHVVELL

-829 ATPFAEGFHKFVG
+829 ATPFAEGFHKFIG

-881 VTLRNYSNEVQ
+881 ATLRNYSNEVL

-912 ELDYGIDYETAS
+912 ELDYGIDYETTA

-976 ELATSALFN
+976 ERATSVLFN

-990 GRLATFL
+990 GRLASFI

-1033 AGLGIGFLIDVSA
+1033 AGLGIGYLIDVSA

-1077 KSGVPS
+1077 KSSVPS
-1083 RINDEIAHEH
+1083 RIDDEIANEH

-1118 EFVRDYFEKNI
+1118 EFVRGYFEKNI

-1167 LAYGD
+1167 LTYGD

-1192 RTTKPEVIN
+1192 RTTKPEVID

-1240 ANEIYSQMTTTA
+1240 ANEIYSQMATTA
-1252 RGKLIKSIAGPILYK
+1252 RGKLIKSIAGPILFK

-1294 RNNIDLTKRTTVGK
+1294 RNNIDLTKRTAVGK
-1308 KATFREAL
+1308 KVSFREAL
-1316 NDSMDNSF
+1316 NNSMDDSF
-1324 LPDLKAVRVDNKDQD
+1324 LPELKAVRVDNKDQD

-1480 QPCGPDEG
+1480 RPCGPDEG

>member
-1 MDKNL
+1 M
-6 LVENSLYKTPA
+6 
-17 EMNDLLND
+17 
-25 KEGVANA
+25 
-32 FFINLFGTLGLL
+32 
-44 KISSKRGTMK
+44 
-54 THLQDD
+54 
-60 GQVRLSNIADT
+60 
-71 NKDIS
+71 
-76 LSVKLAVSAGILKF
+76 
-90 AVAQEITR
+90 
-98 LLFALKSKQIKGEDL
+98 
-113 QDAPLRDI
+113 
-121 ISKIQYKA
+121 
-129 HRPHVSLLPI
+129 
-139 IEGFADGTLNIQQVA
+139 
-154 KQMFLTIKARKKEL
+154 
-168 MPFATEFY
+168 
-176 ELAKQYS
+176 
-183 VYFPNVDDTPMTA
+183 
-196 KAQAAKV
+196 
-203 ASSSQIQLQS
+203 
-213 PVQTASG
+213 
-220 VTVQPVVIAQSSKP
+220 
-234 VPTKTAT
+234 
-241 PAPVPVPQPPAPTPK
+241 
-256 PKETIDQFV
+256 

-274 SAGLLNQGYFDDVKK
+274 SANLLNQGYYDDVKK

-306 VNSKRSE
+306 INSKRPE
-313 IMALDMNDLKSFTSD
+313 IAVMNFDDLKKFTEE
-328 GFGAVIKALSVDA
+328 GFGAVIKALSADA
-341 WFAYNLFWLQANI
+341 WFAYNLFWLQTNI

-359 VNSDNVGLMG
+359 INSTNVALIG

-380 LIRPFTNLVQM
+380 LIRPFADVVQN

-397 TRLVN
+397 TYLVN
-402 ANSKAEYKQGVTKM
+402 ANDKSEYKRVVNKM
-416 KTILSVAPDATKAIM
+416 KSILSLVPDAAKAIM
-431 IFDPLAWVTVLK
+431 IFDPVAWVNIMK
-443 KNSIN
+443 KNNIN
-448 EHAAF
+448 EHAVF
-453 KAFAGPLFASLGDFK
+453 KAFAGPLFAGLGDFNK
-468 TGDNGVTDW
+468 DTNGIADW
-477 KGMLTSYK
+477 KALLTNYK
-485 VDIPEKKVNVASIDP
+485 VDNVEKKVNATTIDQ
-500 WLYEVLTAIA
+500 WLYDTLNALA
-510 EDGKTGWR
+510 EDSKTGWR
-518 LFVGSQQVPASKDSK
+518 LFVGSNQAAST
-533 AAATQSTAASD
+533 TQSTAASA
-544 TKYTIDQLASDVLK
+544 TKYTITQLADDVLK
-558 RDYSGYISP
+558 LDYSGYMSP
-567 EVAMEVKNKLLKFAP
+567 EKALEVKNKLLKFAP
-582 DTTFAIHSL
+582 DISFAIHSL
-591 LDFAFPNNGFPKLS
+591 LDFAFPNNSFLKLTEDGFL
-605 ENEFIEFMTSGFGAF
+605 EFMTNGFGAF

-644 TDLTEEVNSMLAHL
+644 SDFTEAVNSMLGHL
-658 LRWGDI
+658 LKLGD
-664 SLINGTYRNANPMEI
+664 NGLNKGIYRNVNPKEI

-686 VLASWIERIDTTS
+686 VLAAWVERIDTTS
-699 AEAFVKSL
+699 AEAYVKSL
-707 TLNGKQ
+707 TVNGKQ
-713 MGKAALSS
+713 MGKVNVAS

-730 AAMGY
+730 AVLDY
-735 LEKQGVTADYI
+735 LENQGVTADYI
-746 ALVILGTMVGPF
+746 AIVILGTMVGPF

-785 GILVD
+785 GIIVD

-795 ISGIDSAHVVELL
+795 IGGIDSAHVVELL

-829 ATPFAEGFHKFVG
+829 TTPFAEGFHKFVG
-842 TLAVNMDF
+842 ALAVNMDF

-881 VTLRNYSNEVQ
+881 ATLRNYSNEVL

-912 ELDYGIDYETAS
+912 ELDYGIDYETTA

-962 GDLKGFGFTDDWLF
+962 GELKGFGFTDDWLF
-976 ELATSALFN
+976 ERATSALFN

-990 GRLATFL
+990 GGLASFL

-1026 APFEVMV
+1026 VPFEVMV

-1046 TRYDDYLYNGFK
+1046 SRYNDYLYNGFK

-1083 RINDEIAHEH
+1083 RINDDIANEH

-1118 EFVRDYFEKNI
+1118 EFVRGYFEKNI

-1167 LAYGD
+1167 LTYGD

-1192 RTTKPEVIN
+1192 RSTKPEVIN

-1215 QVRDINEIVH
+1215 DVRDINEIVH
-1225 LANFM
+1225 LASFM

-1252 RGKLIKSIAGPILYK
+1252 RDRLIKTIAGPILFK

-1294 RNNIDLTKRTTVGK
+1294 RNNIDLTKRTSVGK
-1308 KATFREAL
+1308 KVTFREAL
-1316 NDSMDNSF
+1316 NNSMDDSF

-1392 NQYFE
+1392 NRYFE

-1420 FDRATM
+1420 FDRASM

-1434 VYFAKFT
+1434 IYFAKFT

-1472 GRAAKKNS
+1472 GRAARKNS

>member
-1 MDKNL
+1 MNKDL

-17 EMNDLLND
+17 EMIDLLNN

-60 GQVRLSNIADT
+60 GQLRLGNIADT

-76 LSVKLAVSAGILKF
+76 LSVKLAVSAGIIKF

-121 ISKIQYKA
+121 LSKIQYKA

-154 KQMFLTIKARKKEL
+154 KQMFLAVKARKKEL

-183 VYFPNVDDTPMTA
+183 VYFPKVDDTPMTA
-196 KAQAAKV
+196 KAAKAQQAAS
-203 ASSSQIQLQS
+203 AQIQPQA
-213 PVQTASG
+213 PIQTASG
-220 VTVQPVVIAQSSKP
+220 VTVQPVTIAQSSRP
-234 VPTKTAT
+234 VPTKAAPPT
-241 PAPVPVPQPPAPTPK
+241 PNPPVQPPAPAPN

-274 SAGLLNQGYFDDVKK
+274 SANLLNQGYYDDVKK

-306 VNSKRSE
+306 INSKRPE
-313 IMALDMNDLKSFTSD
+313 IAVMNFDDLKKFTEE
-328 GFGAVIKALSVDA
+328 GFGAVIKAISADA
-341 WFAYNLFWLQANI
+341 WFAYNLFWLQTNI

-359 VNSDNVGLMG
+359 INSTNVALMG

-380 LIRPFTNLVQM
+380 LIRPFADVVQI

-397 TRLVN
+397 TYLVN
-402 ANSKAEYKQGVTKM
+402 ANDKSEYKRVVNKM
-416 KTILSVAPDATKAIM
+416 KSILSLVPDAAKAIM
-431 IFDPLAWVTVLK
+431 IFDPVAWVNIMK
-443 KNSIN
+443 KNNIN
-448 EHAAF
+448 EHAVF
-453 KAFAGPLFASLGDFK
+453 KAFAGPLFAGLGNFNKD
-468 TGDNGVTDW
+468 TNGIADW
-477 KGMLTSYK
+477 KALLTNYK
-485 VDIPEKKVNVASIDP
+485 VDNVEKKVNATTIDQ
-500 WLYEVLTAIA
+500 WLYDTLNALA
-510 EDGKTGWR
+510 EDSKTGWR
-518 LFVGSQQVPASKDSK
+518 LFVGSNQAAST
-533 AAATQSTAASD
+533 TQSTAASA
-544 TKYTIDQLASDVLK
+544 TKYTITQLADDVLK
-558 RDYSGYISP
+558 LDYSGYMSP
-567 EVAMEVKNKLLKFAP
+567 EKALEVKNKLLKFAP
-582 DTTFAIHSL
+582 DISFAIHSL
-591 LDFAFPNNGFPKLS
+591 LDFAFPNNSFLKLT
-605 ENEFIEFMTSGFGAF
+605 EDVFLEFMTNGFGAF

-636 IRANVKKL
+636 IQANVKKL
-644 TDLTEEVNSMLAHL
+644 SDFTEAVNSMLGHL
-658 LRWGDI
+658 LKWGDI
-664 SLINGTYRNANPMEI
+664 DLNKGIYRNVNPKEI

-686 VLASWIERIDTTS
+686 VLAAWVERIDTTS
-699 AEAFVKSL
+699 AEAYVKSL
-707 TLNGKQ
+707 TVNGKQ
-713 MGKAALSS
+713 MGKVNVAS

-730 AAMGY
+730 AVLDY
-735 LEKQGVTADYI
+735 LENQGVTADYI

-767 WDIERNNSSEIT
+767 WGIERNNSSEVV

-785 GILVD
+785 GIIVD

-795 ISGIDSAHVVELL
+795 IGGIDSVHVVELL

-881 VTLRNYSNEVQ
+881 TTLRNYSNEVL

-907 EKKGG
+907 GKKGG
-912 ELDYGIDYETAS
+912 ELDYGIAYETTA

-976 ELATSALFN
+976 ERATSALFN

-990 GRLATFL
+990 GRLASFL

-1033 AGLGIGFLIDVSA
+1033 AGLGIGYLIDVSA
-1046 TRYDDYLYNGFK
+1046 TQYDDYLYNGFK
-1058 ATSLE
+1058 AASLE

-1083 RINDEIAHEH
+1083 RINDEIADEH

-1129 AVLYDHFPSPA
+1129 AILYDHFPSPA

-1160 RDIQKVK
+1160 SDIQKVK
-1167 LAYGD
+1167 LTYGN

-1201 QLASSLR
+1201 QIASSLS
-1208 PVFEDLG
+1208 PVFADLG

-1225 LANFM
+1225 LASFL

-1252 RGKLIKSIAGPILYK
+1252 RGKLIKSIAGPILFK

-1294 RNNIDLTKRTTVGK
+1294 RNNIDLTKRTAVGK
-1308 KATFREAL
+1308 KVSFREAL
-1316 NDSMDNSF
+1316 DNSMDDSF

>member
-1 MDKNL
+1 MNKDL

-17 EMNDLLND
+17 EMNDLLNN

-60 GQVRLSNIADT
+60 GRLRLSNIADT

-76 LSVKLAVSAGILKF
+76 LSVKLAVSAGIIKF

-129 HRPHVSLLPI
+129 HRPHVSLMPI

-154 KQMFLTIKARKKEL
+154 KHMFLTVKSRKKEL

-183 VYFPNVDDTPMTA
+183 VYFPKVDDTPMTA
-196 KAQAAKV
+196 KAAKAQQAAS
-203 ASSSQIQLQS
+203 AQIQPQAPL
-213 PVQTASG
+213 QTASG
-220 VTVQPVVIAQSSKP
+220 VTVQPVTIAQSSRP
-234 VPTKTAT
+234 VPTKAAPPT
-241 PAPVPVPQPPAPTPK
+241 PIPPVQPPAPAPK

-274 SAGLLNQGYFDDVKK
+274 SANLLNQGYYDDVKK

-306 VNSKRSE
+306 INSKRSE
-313 IMALDMNDLKSFTSD
+313 IAVMNFDDLKKFTEE
-328 GFGAVIKALSVDA
+328 GFGAVIKAISTDA
-341 WFAYNLFWLQANI
+341 WFAYNLFWLQTNI

-359 VNSDNVGLMG
+359 INSTNVALMG

-380 LIRPFTNLVQM
+380 LIRPFADVVQN

-397 TRLVN
+397 TYLIN
-402 ANSKAEYKQGVTKM
+402 ANDKSEYKRVVNKM
-416 KTILSVAPDATKAIM
+416 KSILSLVPDAAKAIM
-431 IFDPLAWVTVLK
+431 IFDPVAWVNIMK
-443 KNSIN
+443 KNNIN
-448 EHAAF
+448 EHAVF
-453 KAFAGPLFASLGDFK
+453 KAFAGPLFAGLGDFNK
-468 TGDNGVTDW
+468 DTNGIADW
-477 KGMLTSYK
+477 KALLTNYK
-485 VDIPEKKVNVASIDP
+485 VDNVEKKVNATTIDQ
-500 WLYEVLTAIA
+500 WLQDTLNTLAK
-510 EDGKTGWR
+510 DSKTGWR
-518 LFVGSQQVPASKDSK
+518 LFVGTNQAAST
-533 AAATQSTAASD
+533 TQSTAASA
-544 TKYTIDQLASDVLK
+544 TKYTIAQLADDVLK
-558 RDYSGYISP
+558 LDYSGYMSP
-567 EVAMEVKNKLLKFAP
+567 EKALEVKNKLLKFAP
-582 DTTFAIHSL
+582 DITFAIHSL
-591 LDFAFPNNGFPKLS
+591 LDFAFPNNSFLKLT
-605 ENEFIEFMTSGFGAF
+605 EEEFLEFMTNGFGAF

-625 PHEDNALQALW
+625 PHEDNALQARW

-644 TDLTEEVNSMLAHL
+644 SDFTEAVNSMLGRL
-658 LRWGDI
+658 LKWGD
-664 SLINGTYRNANPMEI
+664 NGLNKGIYRNVNPKEI

-686 VLASWIERIDTTS
+686 VLASWVERIDTTS
-699 AEAFVKSL
+699 AEAYVKSL
-707 TLNGKQ
+707 TVNGKQ
-713 MGKAALSS
+713 MGKVNVAS

-730 AAMGY
+730 AVLDY
-735 LEKQGVTADYI
+735 LENQGVTADYI

-785 GILVD
+785 GINVD

-795 ISGIDSAHVVELL
+795 IGGIDSAYVVELL

-850 HAEKIAGQLVGLPNF
+850 HAEKIAEQLVGLPNF

-881 VTLRNYSNEVQ
+881 ATLRNYSNEVL
-892 ATVRQVHKILLDEAL
+892 AVVRRVHKILLDEAL

-912 ELDYGIDYETAS
+912 ELDYGIDYETTA

-962 GDLKGFGFTDDWLF
+962 GELKGFGFTDDWLF
-976 ELATSALFN
+976 ERATSALFN

-990 GRLATFL
+990 GRLASFL

-1017 SLRQLMSHD
+1017 SLHQLMIHD
-1026 APFEVMV
+1026 VPFEVMV
-1033 AGLGIGFLIDVSA
+1033 AGLGIGYLIDASA
-1046 TRYDDYLYNGFK
+1046 TQYDGYLYNGFN
-1058 ATSLE
+1058 AASLE

-1083 RINDEIAHEH
+1083 RIDDEIANEH

-1101 LMRLIGGGDR
+1101 LMHLIGGGDR
-1111 YSLPWVY
+1111 YSHPWVY

-1129 AVLYDHFPSPA
+1129 SVLYDYFPSPA

-1167 LAYGD
+1167 LTYGV

-1181 FIVENATEIIK
+1181 FIVKNATEIIK

-1215 QVRDINEIVH
+1215 QVGDINEIVH

-1252 RGKLIKSIAGPILYK
+1252 RDKLIESISGPILFK

-1294 RNNIDLTKRTTVGK
+1294 RNNIDLTKRTAVGK
-1308 KATFREAL
+1308 KASFREAL
-1316 NDSMDNSF
+1316 NNSMDTSF

>member
-1 MDKNL
+1 MNKDL

-17 EMNDLLND
+17 EMNDLLKD

-60 GQVRLSNIADT
+60 GQLRLSNIADT

-76 LSVKLAVSAGILKF
+76 LGVKLAVSAGILKF

-113 QDAPLRDI
+113 ADAPLRDI
-121 ISKIQYKA
+121 LSKIQYKS

-154 KQMFLTIKARKKEL
+154 KQMFLAVKARKKEL

-183 VYFPNVDDTPMTA
+183 VYFPKVDDTPMTA
-196 KAQAAKV
+196 KAAKAQQAAS
-203 ASSSQIQLQS
+203 AQIQPQAPL
-213 PVQTASG
+213 QTASG
-220 VTVQPVVIAQSSKP
+220 VTVQPVTIAQSSRP
-234 VPTKTAT
+234 VPTKAAPPT
-241 PAPVPVPQPPAPTPK
+241 PIPPVQPPAPAPK

-274 SAGLLNQGYFDDVKK
+274 SANLLNQGYYDDVKK

-306 VNSKRSE
+306 INSKRPE
-313 IMALDMNDLKSFTSD
+313 IAVMNFDDLKKFTEE
-328 GFGAVIKALSVDA
+328 GFGAVIKALSADA
-341 WFAYNLFWLQANI
+341 WFAYNLFWLQTNI

-359 VNSDNVGLMG
+359 INSTNVALMG

-380 LIRPFTNLVQM
+380 LIRPFADVVQI

-397 TRLVN
+397 TYLVN
-402 ANSKAEYKQGVTKM
+402 ANDKSEYKRVVNKM
-416 KTILSVAPDATKAIM
+416 KSILSLVPDAAKAIM
-431 IFDPLAWVTVLK
+431 IFDPVAWVNNMK
-443 KNSIN
+443 KNNIN
-448 EHAAF
+448 EHAVF
-453 KAFAGPLFASLGDFK
+453 KAFAGPLFAGLGDFNK
-468 TGDNGVTDW
+468 DTNGIADW
-477 KGMLTSYK
+477 KALLTNYK
-485 VDIPEKKVNVASIDP
+485 VDNVEKKVNATTIDQ
-500 WLYEVLTAIA
+500 WLQGTLNTLA
-510 EDGKTGWR
+510 EDSKTGWR
-518 LFVGSQQVPASKDSK
+518 LFVGTNQVAST
-533 AAATQSTAASD
+533 TQSTAASA
-544 TKYTIDQLASDVLK
+544 TKYTITQLADDVLK
-558 RDYSGYISP
+558 LDYSGYMSP
-567 EVAMEVKNKLLKFAP
+567 EKALEVKNKLLKFAP
-582 DTTFAIHSL
+582 DISFAIHSL
-591 LDFAFPNNGFPKLS
+591 LDFAFPNNSFLKLTEDGFL
-605 ENEFIEFMTSGFGAF
+605 EFMTNGFGAF

-636 IRANVKKL
+636 IQANVKKL
-644 TDLTEEVNSMLAHL
+644 SDFTEAVNSMLGHL
-658 LRWGDI
+658 LKWGDI
-664 SLINGTYRNANPMEI
+664 GLNKGIYSNVNPKEI

-686 VLASWIERIDTTS
+686 VLASWVERIDTTS
-699 AEAFVKSL
+699 AEAYVKSL
-707 TLNGKQ
+707 TVNGKQ
-713 MGKAALSS
+713 MGKVNVAS

-730 AAMGY
+730 AVMDY
-735 LEKQGVTADYI
+735 LENHGVTADYI

-785 GILVD
+785 GIIVD

-795 ISGIDSAHVVELL
+795 IGGIDSAHVVELL

-829 ATPFAEGFHKFVG
+829 ATPFAEGFHKFIG

-881 VTLRNYSNEVQ
+881 ATLRNYSNEVL

-912 ELDYGIDYETAS
+912 ELDYGIDYETSA

-929 ILMQKTALFDVDT
+929 ILMLKTALFDVDT

-976 ELATSALFN
+976 ERATSALFN

-990 GRLATFL
+990 GRLASFL

-1026 APFEVMV
+1026 APFEVMA
-1033 AGLGIGFLIDVSA
+1033 AGLGIGYLIDVSA
-1046 TRYDDYLYNGFK
+1046 TQYEGYLYNGFK
-1058 ATSLE
+1058 AASLE

-1077 KSGVPS
+1077 KSSVPS
-1083 RINDEIAHEH
+1083 RIDDEIANEH

-1118 EFVRDYFEKNI
+1118 EFVRGYFEKNI

-1167 LAYGD
+1167 LTYGV

-1215 QVRDINEIVH
+1215 RVRDINEIVH
-1225 LANFM
+1225 LASFM

-1240 ANEIYSQMTTTA
+1240 ANEIYSQMTTAA
-1252 RGKLIKSIAGPILYK
+1252 RDKLIKSIAGPILFK

-1294 RNNIDLTKRTTVGK
+1294 RNNIDLTKRTAVGK
-1308 KATFREAL
+1308 KASFREAL
-1316 NDSMDNSF
+1316 NNSMDDSF

-1379 DEFAA
+1379 DAFAA

>member
-1 MDKNL
+1 MNKDL

-17 EMNDLLND
+17 EMNDLLNN

-60 GQVRLSNIADT
+60 GQLRLSNIADT

-76 LSVKLAVSAGILKF
+76 LSVKLAVSAGIIKF

-113 QDAPLRDI
+113 ADAPLRDI
-121 ISKIQYKA
+121 LSKIQYKA

-154 KQMFLTIKARKKEL
+154 KQMFLTVKSRKKEL

-183 VYFPNVDDTPMTA
+183 VYFPKVDDTPMTA
-196 KAQAAKV
+196 KAAKAQQAAS
-203 ASSSQIQLQS
+203 AQIQPQAPL
-213 PVQTASG
+213 QTASG
-220 VTVQPVVIAQSSKP
+220 VTVQPVTIAQSSRP
-234 VPTKTAT
+234 VPTKAAPPT
-241 PAPVPVPQPPAPTPK
+241 PIPPVQPPAPAPK

-274 SAGLLNQGYFDDVKK
+274 SANLLNQGYYDDVKK

-306 VNSKRSE
+306 INSKRPE
-313 IMALDMNDLKSFTSD
+313 IAAMNFDDLKKFTEE
-328 GFGAVIKALSVDA
+328 GFGAVIKALSADA
-341 WFAYNLFWLQANI
+341 WFAYNLFWLQTNI

-359 VNSDNVGLMG
+359 INSTNVALMG

-380 LIRPFTNLVQM
+380 LIRPFADVVQN

-397 TRLVN
+397 TYLVN
-402 ANSKAEYKQGVTKM
+402 ANDKSEYKRVVNKM
-416 KTILSVAPDATKAIM
+416 KSILSLVPDAAKAIM
-431 IFDPLAWVTVLK
+431 IFDPVAWVNIMK
-443 KNSIN
+443 KNNIN
-448 EHAAF
+448 EHAVF
-453 KAFAGPLFASLGDFK
+453 KAFAGPLFAGLGDFNK
-468 TGDNGVTDW
+468 DTNGIADW
-477 KGMLTSYK
+477 KALLTNYK
-485 VDIPEKKVNVASIDP
+485 VDNVEKKVNATTIDQ
-500 WLYEVLTAIA
+500 WLYDTLNALA
-510 EDGKTGWR
+510 EYSKTGWR
-518 LFVGSQQVPASKDSK
+518 LFVGSNQAAST
-533 AAATQSTAASD
+533 TQSTAASA
-544 TKYTIDQLASDVLK
+544 TKYTITQLADDVLK
-558 RDYSGYISP
+558 LDYSGYMSP
-567 EVAMEVKNKLLKFAP
+567 EKALEVKNKLLKFAP
-582 DTTFAIHSL
+582 DISFAIHSL
-591 LDFAFPNNGFPKLS
+591 LDFAFPNNSFLKLTEDGFL
-605 ENEFIEFMTSGFGAF
+605 EFMTNGFGAF

-636 IRANVKKL
+636 IQANVKKL
-644 TDLTEEVNSMLAHL
+644 SDFTEAVNSMLGHL
-658 LRWGDI
+658 LKWGD
-664 SLINGTYRNANPMEI
+664 NGLNKGIYRNVNPKEI

-686 VLASWIERIDTTS
+686 VLAAWVERIDMTS
-699 AEAFVKSL
+699 AEAYVKSL
-707 TLNGKQ
+707 TVNGKQ
-713 MGKAALSS
+713 MSKVNVAS

-730 AAMGY
+730 AVMDY
-735 LEKQGVTADYI
+735 LENRGITADYI

-785 GILVD
+785 GIIVD

-795 ISGIDSAHVVELL
+795 IGGIDSAHVVELL

-865 VSLFEAYMK
+865 VTLFEAYMK

-881 VTLRNYSNEVQ
+881 ATLRNYSNEVL
-892 ATVRQVHKILLDEAL
+892 AAVRQVHKILLDEAL

-912 ELDYGIDYETAS
+912 ELDYGIDYETTA

-976 ELATSALFN
+976 ERATSALFN

-990 GRLATFL
+990 GRLASFL

-1017 SLRQLMSHD
+1017 SLRQLMRHD

-1033 AGLGIGFLIDVSA
+1033 AGLGIGYLIDVSA

-1083 RINDEIAHEH
+1083 RIDDEIANEH

-1101 LMRLIGGGDR
+1101 LMRLIGGWDR

-1118 EFVRDYFEKNI
+1118 EFVRGYFEKNI

-1167 LAYGD
+1167 LTYGV

-1181 FIVENATEIIK
+1181 FIVENATGIIK

-1201 QLASSLR
+1201 QIASSLR
-1208 PVFEDLG
+1208 PIFEDLG

-1252 RGKLIKSIAGPILYK
+1252 RGKLIKSIAGPILFK

-1294 RNNIDLTKRTTVGK
+1294 RNNIDLTKRTAVGK
-1308 KATFREAL
+1308 KVSFREAL
-1316 NDSMDNSF
+1316 NNSMDDSF

>member
-1 MDKNL
+1 MNNKDL

-17 EMNDLLND
+17 EMNDLLQD

-60 GQVRLSNIADT
+60 GQLRLSNIADT

-76 LSVKLAVSAGILKF
+76 LSVKLAVSAGIIKF

-113 QDAPLRDI
+113 ADAPLRDI
-121 ISKIQYKA
+121 LSKIQYKA

-154 KQMFLTIKARKKEL
+154 KQIFLTVKSRKKEL
-168 MPFATEFY
+168 MPFAAEFY

-183 VYFPNVDDTPMTA
+183 VYFPKVDDTPMTA
-196 KAQAAKV
+196 KAAKAQQAAS
-203 ASSSQIQLQS
+203 AQIQPQAPL
-213 PVQTASG
+213 QTASG
-220 VTVQPVVIAQSSKP
+220 VTVQPVTIAQSSRP
-234 VPTKTAT
+234 VPTKAAPPT
-241 PAPVPVPQPPAPTPK
+241 PIPPVQPPAPAPK

-274 SAGLLNQGYFDDVKK
+274 SANLLNQGYYDDVKK

-306 VNSKRSE
+306 INSKRSE
-313 IMALDMNDLKSFTSD
+313 IAVMNFDDLKKFTEE
-328 GFGAVIKALSVDA
+328 GFGAVIKALSADA
-341 WFAYNLFWLQANI
+341 WFAYNLFWLQTNI

-359 VNSDNVGLMG
+359 INSTNVALMG

-380 LIRPFTNLVQM
+380 LIRPFADVVQI

-397 TRLVN
+397 THLVN
-402 ANSKAEYKQGVTKM
+402 ANDKSEYKRVVNKM
-416 KTILSVAPDATKAIM
+416 KSILSLVPDAAKAIM
-431 IFDPLAWVTVLK
+431 IFDPVAWVNIMK
-443 KNSIN
+443 KNNIN
-448 EHAAF
+448 EHAVF
-453 KAFAGPLFASLGDFK
+453 KAFAGPMFAGLGDFNK
-468 TGDNGVTDW
+468 DTNGIADW
-477 KGMLTSYK
+477 KALLTNYK
-485 VDIPEKKVNVASIDP
+485 VDNVEKKVNATTIDQ
-500 WLYEVLTAIA
+500 WLYDTLNALA
-510 EDGKTGWR
+510 EDSKTGWR
-518 LFVGSQQVPASKDSK
+518 LFVGTNQAAST
-533 AAATQSTAASD
+533 TQSTAASA
-544 TKYTIDQLASDVLK
+544 TKYTITQLADDVLK
-558 RDYSGYISP
+558 LDYSGYMSP
-567 EVAMEVKNKLLKFAP
+567 EKALEVKNKLLKFAP
-582 DTTFAIHSL
+582 DISFAIHSL
-591 LDFAFPNNGFPKLS
+591 LDFAFPNNSFLKLT
-605 ENEFIEFMTSGFGAF
+605 EDEFLEFMTNGFGAF
-620 LNKEY
+620 LNMEY
-625 PHEDNALQALW
+625 PYEDNALQALW
-636 IRANVKKL
+636 IQANVKKL
-644 TDLTEEVNSMLAHL
+644 SDFTEAVNSMLGHL
-658 LRWGDI
+658 LKWGDI
-664 SLINGTYRNANPMEI
+664 GINKGIYRNVNPKEI
-679 AEKVCET
+679 AEKICET
-686 VLASWIERIDTTS
+686 VLAAWVERIDTTS
-699 AEAFVKSL
+699 AEAYVKSL
-707 TLNGKQ
+707 TVNGKQ
-713 MGKAALSS
+713 MGKVNVAS

-730 AAMGY
+730 AVLDY
-735 LEKQGVTADYI
+735 LENQGVTADYI

-785 GILVD
+785 GIIVD

-795 ISGIDSAHVVELL
+795 IGGIDSAHVVELL

-881 VTLRNYSNEVQ
+881 ATLRDYSNEVL

-912 ELDYGIDYETAS
+912 ELDYGIDYDTTA

-929 ILMQKTALFDVDT
+929 ILMEKTALFDVDT
-942 QKRLATLIVRQDPI
+942 KKRLATLIVRQDPI

-962 GDLKGFGFTDDWLF
+962 GELKGFGFTDDWLF
-976 ELATSALFN
+976 ERATSAIFN

-990 GRLATFL
+990 GRLASFI

-1033 AGLGIGFLIDVSA
+1033 AGLGIGYLIDVSA

-1077 KSGVPS
+1077 KSSVPS
-1083 RINDEIAHEH
+1083 RIDDEIANEH

-1118 EFVRDYFEKNI
+1118 EFVRGYFEKNI

-1167 LAYGD
+1167 LTYGD

-1192 RTTKPEVIN
+1192 RTTKPEVID

-1215 QVRDINEIVH
+1215 LVRDINEIVH

-1230 IAIDDKNPSA
+1230 IAIDDKNPGA

-1267 SIHDRLMGEE
+1267 SIHDRMMGEE

-1294 RNNIDLTKRTTVGK
+1294 RNNIDLTKRTAVGK
-1308 KATFREAL
+1308 KVSFREAL
-1316 NDSMDNSF
+1316 NNSMDDSF

>member
-1 MDKNL
+1 MNKDL

-17 EMNDLLND
+17 EMNDLLNN

-54 THLQDD
+54 TYLQDD
-60 GQVRLSNIADT
+60 GQLRLSNIADT

-76 LSVKLAVSAGILKF
+76 LSVKLAVSAGIIKF

-98 LLFALKSKQIKGEDL
+98 LLFALKSKQIKGDDL

-121 ISKIQYKA
+121 LSKIQYKA

-154 KQMFLTIKARKKEL
+154 KQMFLAIKARKKEL

-183 VYFPNVDDTPMTA
+183 VYFPKVDDTPMTA
-196 KAQAAKV
+196 KAAKAQQAAS
-203 ASSSQIQLQS
+203 AQIQPQAPL
-213 PVQTASG
+213 QTASG
-220 VTVQPVVIAQSSKP
+220 VTVQPVTIAQSSRP
-234 VPTKTAT
+234 VPTKAAPPT
-241 PAPVPVPQPPAPTPK
+241 PIPPVQPPAPAPK

-274 SAGLLNQGYFDDVKK
+274 SANLLNQGYYDDVKK

-306 VNSKRSE
+306 INSKRPE
-313 IMALDMNDLKSFTSD
+313 IAVMNFDDLKKFTEE
-328 GFGAVIKALSVDA
+328 GFGAVIKALSADA
-341 WFAYNLFWLQANI
+341 WFAYNLFWLQTNI

-359 VNSDNVGLMG
+359 INSTNVALMG

-380 LIRPFTNLVQM
+380 LIRPFADVVQN

-397 TRLVN
+397 TYLIN
-402 ANSKAEYKQGVTKM
+402 AKDKSEYKRVVNKM
-416 KTILSVAPDATKAIM
+416 KSILSLVPDAAKAIM
-431 IFDPLAWVTVLK
+431 IFDPVAWVDIMK
-443 KNSIN
+443 KNNIN
-448 EHAAF
+448 EHAVF
-453 KAFAGPLFASLGDFK
+453 KAFAGPLFAGLGDFNK
-468 TGDNGVTDW
+468 DTNGIADW
-477 KGMLTSYK
+477 KALLTNYK
-485 VDIPEKKVNVASIDP
+485 VDNVEKKVNATTIDQ
-500 WLYEVLTAIA
+500 WLYDTLNALA
-510 EDGKTGWR
+510 EDSKTGWR
-518 LFVGSQQVPASKDSK
+518 LFVGTNQAAST
-533 AAATQSTAASD
+533 TQSTAASA
-544 TKYTIDQLASDVLK
+544 TKYTITQLADDVLK
-558 RDYSGYISP
+558 LDYSGYVSP
-567 EVAMEVKNKLLKFAP
+567 EKALEVKNKLLKFAP
-582 DTTFAIHSL
+582 DISFAIHSL
-591 LDFAFPNNGFPKLS
+591 LDYAFPNNSFLKLS
-605 ENEFIEFMTSGFGAF
+605 EDGFLEFMTNGFGAF

-636 IRANVKKL
+636 IQANVKKL
-644 TDLTEEVNSMLAHL
+644 SDFTEAVNSMLGHL
-658 LRWGDI
+658 LKWGDI
-664 SLINGTYRNANPMEI
+664 GLNKGIYRNVNPKEI
-679 AEKVCET
+679 AEKACET
-686 VLASWIERIDTTS
+686 VLASWVERIDTTS
-699 AEAFVKSL
+699 AEAYVKSL
-707 TLNGKQ
+707 TVNGKQ
-713 MGKAALSS
+713 MGKVNVAS

-730 AAMGY
+730 AVLVY
-735 LEKQGVTADYI
+735 LENQGVTADYI

-785 GILVD
+785 GIIVD

-795 ISGIDSAHVVELL
+795 IGGIDSAHVVELL

-829 ATPFAEGFHKFVG
+829 ATPFAEGFHKFIG

-865 VSLFEAYMK
+865 VSMFEAYMK

-881 VTLRNYSNEVQ
+881 ATLHNYSNDVL

-907 EKKGG
+907 EKNGG
-912 ELDYGIDYETAS
+912 ELDYGIDYETSA

-929 ILMQKTALFDVDT
+929 IMMQKTALFDVDT
-942 QKRLATLIVRQDPI
+942 QKRLVTLIVRQDPI

-962 GDLKGFGFTDDWLF
+962 SDLKGFGFTDDWLF
-976 ELATSALFN
+976 ERATSALFN

-990 GRLATFL
+990 GRLASFL

-1017 SLRQLMSHD
+1017 SLSQLMSHD

-1033 AGLGIGFLIDVSA
+1033 AGLGIGYLIDVSA
-1046 TRYDDYLYNGFK
+1046 TRYEGYLYNGFK
-1058 ATSLE
+1058 AASLE

-1083 RINDEIAHEH
+1083 RIDDEIANEH

-1101 LMRLIGGGDR
+1101 LMHLIGGGDR

-1118 EFVRDYFEKNI
+1118 EFVRGYFEKNI

-1167 LAYGD
+1167 STYGV

-1225 LANFM
+1225 LASFM

-1252 RGKLIKSIAGPILYK
+1252 RGKLIKSISGPILFK

-1294 RNNIDLTKRTTVGK
+1294 RNNIDLTKRTAVGK
-1308 KATFREAL
+1308 KASFREAL
-1316 NDSMDNSF
+1316 NNSMDASF
-1324 LPDLKAVRVDNKDQD
+1324 LPDLKAVRIDNKDQD

-1379 DEFAA
+1379 DAFAA

-1450 DTNRITR
+1450 GTNRITR

>member
-17 EMNDLLND
+17 EMNDLLNN

-60 GQVRLSNIADT
+60 GQLRLGNIADT

-113 QDAPLRDI
+113 ADAPLRDI
-121 ISKIQYKA
+121 LSKIQYKS

-154 KQMFLTIKARKKEL
+154 KQMFLTVKSRKKEL

-183 VYFPNVDDTPMTA
+183 VYFPKVDDTPMTA
-196 KAQAAKV
+196 KAAKAQQAAS
-203 ASSSQIQLQS
+203 AQIQPQAPL
-213 PVQTASG
+213 QTASG
-220 VTVQPVVIAQSSKP
+220 VTVQPVTIAQSSRP
-234 VPTKTAT
+234 VPTKAAPPT
-241 PAPVPVPQPPAPTPK
+241 PIPPVQPPAPAPK

-274 SAGLLNQGYFDDVKK
+274 SANLLNQGYYDDVKK

-306 VNSKRSE
+306 INSKRPE
-313 IMALDMNDLKSFTSD
+313 IAVMNFDDLKKFTEE
-328 GFGAVIKALSVDA
+328 GFGAVIKAISADA
-341 WFAYNLFWLQANI
+341 WFAYNLFWLQTNI

-359 VNSDNVGLMG
+359 INSTNVALMG

-380 LIRPFTNLVQM
+380 LIRPFADVVQI

-397 TRLVN
+397 TYLVN
-402 ANSKAEYKQGVTKM
+402 ANDKSDYKRVVNKM
-416 KTILSVAPDATKAIM
+416 KSILSLVPDAAKAIM
-431 IFDPLAWVTVLK
+431 IFDPVAWVNIMK
-443 KNSIN
+443 KNNIN
-448 EHAAF
+448 EHAVF
-453 KAFAGPLFASLGDFK
+453 KAFAGPLFAGLGDFNK
-468 TGDNGVTDW
+468 DTNGIADW
-477 KGMLTSYK
+477 KALLTNYK
-485 VDIPEKKVNVASIDP
+485 VDNVEKKVNATTIDQ
-500 WLYEVLTAIA
+500 WLYDTLNALA
-510 EDGKTGWR
+510 EDSKTGWR
-518 LFVGSQQVPASKDSK
+518 LFVGSNQAAST
-533 AAATQSTAASD
+533 TQSTAASA
-544 TKYTIDQLASDVLK
+544 TKYTITQLADDVLK
-558 RDYSGYISP
+558 LDYSGYMSP
-567 EVAMEVKNKLLKFAP
+567 EKALEVKNKLLKFAP
-582 DTTFAIHSL
+582 DITFAIHSL
-591 LDFAFPNNGFPKLS
+591 LDFAFPNNSFLKLT
-605 ENEFIEFMTSGFGAF
+605 EEEFLEFMTNGFGAF

-636 IRANVKKL
+636 IQANVKKL
-644 TDLTEEVNSMLAHL
+644 SDFTEAVNSMLGHL
-658 LRWGDI
+658 LKWGD
-664 SLINGTYRNANPMEI
+664 NGLNKGIYRNVNPKEI

-686 VLASWIERIDTTS
+686 VLASWVERIDTTS
-699 AEAFVKSL
+699 AEAYAKSL
-707 TLNGKQ
+707 TVNGKQ
-713 MGKAALSS
+713 MGKVNVAS
-721 VELKTIYPQ
+721 VGLKTFYPQ
-730 AAMGY
+730 AVMDY
-735 LEKQGVTADYI
+735 LENQGVTADYI

-785 GILVD
+785 GIIVD

-795 ISGIDSAHVVELL
+795 IGGIDSAHVVELL

-881 VTLRNYSNEVQ
+881 ATLRNYSNEVL

-907 EKKGG
+907 EKNGG
-912 ELDYGIDYETAS
+912 ELDYGIDYETTA

-962 GDLKGFGFTDDWLF
+962 GDLKWFGFTDDWLF
-976 ELATSALFN
+976 ERATSALFN

-990 GRLATFL
+990 GRLASFL

-1033 AGLGIGFLIDVSA
+1033 AGLGIGYLIDVSA

-1077 KSGVPS
+1077 KSSVPS
-1083 RINDEIAHEH
+1083 RIDDEIANEH

-1118 EFVRDYFEKNI
+1118 EFVRGYFEKNI

-1167 LAYGD
+1167 LTYGN

-1252 RGKLIKSIAGPILYK
+1252 RGKLIKSIAGPILFK

-1294 RNNIDLTKRTTVGK
+1294 RNNIDLTKRTAVGK
-1308 KATFREAL
+1308 KVSFREAL
-1316 NDSMDNSF
+1316 NNSMDDSF

>member
-1 MDKNL
+1 MNKDL

-17 EMNDLLND
+17 EMNDLLNN

-54 THLQDD
+54 TYLHDD
-60 GQVRLSNIADT
+60 GQLRLSNIADT

-76 LSVKLAVSAGILKF
+76 LSVKLAVSAGIIKF

-154 KQMFLTIKARKKEL
+154 KQMFLAVKARKKEL

-183 VYFPNVDDTPMTA
+183 VYFPKVDDTPMTA
-196 KAQAAKV
+196 KAAKAQQAAS
-203 ASSSQIQLQS
+203 AQIQPQAPL
-213 PVQTASG
+213 QTASG
-220 VTVQPVVIAQSSKP
+220 VTVQPVTIAQSSRP
-234 VPTKTAT
+234 VPTKAAP
-241 PAPVPVPQPPAPTPK
+241 PAPIPPVQPPAPAPK

-274 SAGLLNQGYFDDVKK
+274 SANLLNQGYYDDVKK

-306 VNSKRSE
+306 INSKRPE
-313 IMALDMNDLKSFTSD
+313 IAVMNFDDLKKFTEE
-328 GFGAVIKALSVDA
+328 GFGAVIKALSADA
-341 WFAYNLFWLQANI
+341 WYAYNLFWLQTNI

-359 VNSDNVGLMG
+359 INSTNVALMG

-380 LIRPFTNLVQM
+380 LIRPFADVVQN

-397 TRLVN
+397 TYLVN
-402 ANSKAEYKQGVTKM
+402 ANDKSEYKRVVNKM
-416 KTILSVAPDATKAIM
+416 KSILTLVPDAVKAIM
-431 IFDPLAWVTVLK
+431 IFDPVAWVNIMK
-443 KNSIN
+443 KNNIN
-448 EHAAF
+448 EHAVF
-453 KAFAGPLFASLGDFK
+453 KAFAGPLFAGLGDFNK
-468 TGDNGVTDW
+468 DTNGIADW
-477 KGMLTSYK
+477 KALLTNYK
-485 VDIPEKKVNVASIDP
+485 VDNVEKKVNATTIDQ
-500 WLYEVLTAIA
+500 WLYDTLNALA
-510 EDGKTGWR
+510 EDSKTGWR
-518 LFVGSQQVPASKDSK
+518 LFVGSNQAAST
-533 AAATQSTAASD
+533 TQSTAASA
-544 TKYTIDQLASDVLK
+544 TKYTITQLADDVLK
-558 RDYSGYISP
+558 LDYSGYMSP
-567 EVAMEVKNKLLKFAP
+567 EKALEVKNKLLKFAP
-582 DTTFAIHSL
+582 DISFAIHSL
-591 LDFAFPNNGFPKLS
+591 LDFAFPNNSFLKLTEDGFL
-605 ENEFIEFMTSGFGAF
+605 EFMTNGFGAF

-636 IRANVKKL
+636 IQANVKKL
-644 TDLTEEVNSMLAHL
+644 SDFTEAVNSMLGHL
-658 LRWGDI
+658 LKWGDI
-664 SLINGTYRNANPMEI
+664 GLNKGIYRNVNPKEI

-686 VLASWIERIDTTS
+686 VLAAWVERIDTTS
-699 AEAFVKSL
+699 AEAYVKSL
-707 TLNGKQ
+707 TVNGKQ
-713 MGKAALSS
+713 MGKVNVAS

-730 AAMGY
+730 AVLDY
-735 LEKQGVTADYI
+735 LENQGVTADYI
-746 ALVILGTMVGPF
+746 DLVILGTMVGPF

-785 GILVD
+785 GIIVD

-795 ISGIDSAHVVELL
+795 IGDIDSAHVVELL

-881 VTLRNYSNEVQ
+881 ATLRNYSNEVL

-912 ELDYGIDYETAS
+912 ELDYGIDYETTA

-962 GDLKGFGFTDDWLF
+962 GELKGFGFTDDWLF
-976 ELATSALFN
+976 ERATSALFN

-990 GRLATFL
+990 GGLASFI

-1033 AGLGIGFLIDVSA
+1033 AGLGIGYLIDVSA
-1046 TRYDDYLYNGFK
+1046 TRYEDYLYNGFK

-1063 RQKQLVTEVLDESR
+1063 RQKQLVAEVLDESR
-1077 KSGVPS
+1077 KSSVPS
-1083 RINDEIAHEH
+1083 RIDDEIANEH

-1118 EFVRDYFEKNI
+1118 EFVRGYFEKNI

-1167 LAYGD
+1167 LTYGN

-1225 LANFM
+1225 LASFM
-1230 IAIDDKNPSA
+1230 IAIDDKNPSE
-1240 ANEIYSQMTTTA
+1240 ANEIYSQMSTTA
-1252 RGKLIKSIAGPILYK
+1252 RGKLIKSIAGPILFK

-1294 RNNIDLTKRTTVGK
+1294 RNNIDLTKRTAVGK
-1308 KATFREAL
+1308 KVTFREAL
-1316 NDSMDNSF
+1316 NNSMDDSF

-1472 GRAAKKNS
+1472 GRAARKNS

>member
-1 MDKNL
+1 MNKDL

-17 EMNDLLND
+17 EMNDLLNN

-60 GQVRLSNIADT
+60 GQLRLSNIADT

-76 LSVKLAVSAGILKF
+76 LSVKLAVSAGIIKF

-121 ISKIQYKA
+121 LSKIQYKA

-154 KQMFLTIKARKKEL
+154 KQMFLAVKARKKEL

-183 VYFPNVDDTPMTA
+183 VYFPKVDDTPMTA
-196 KAQAAKV
+196 KAAKAQQAAS
-203 ASSSQIQLQS
+203 AQIQPQAPL
-213 PVQTASG
+213 QTASG
-220 VTVQPVVIAQSSKP
+220 VTVQPVTIAQSSRP
-234 VPTKTAT
+234 VPTKAAP
-241 PAPVPVPQPPAPTPK
+241 PAPIPPVQPPAPAPK

-274 SAGLLNQGYFDDVKK
+274 SANLLNQGYYDDVKK

-306 VNSKRSE
+306 INSKRPV
-313 IMALDMNDLKSFTSD
+313 IAAMGFDDLKKFTEE
-328 GFGAVIKALSVDA
+328 GFGAVIKALSADA
-341 WFAYNLFWLQANI
+341 WFAYNLFWLQTNI

-359 VNSDNVGLMG
+359 INSTNVALMG
-369 SMRSSGVKAPE
+369 SMRSSGVKDPE
-380 LIRPFTNLVQM
+380 LIRPFADVVQN

-397 TRLVN
+397 TYLVN
-402 ANSKAEYKQGVTKM
+402 ANDKSEYKRVVNKM
-416 KTILSVAPDATKAIM
+416 KSILTLVPDAAKAIM
-431 IFDPLAWVTVLK
+431 IFDPVAWVNIMK
-443 KNSIN
+443 KNNIN
-448 EHAAF
+448 EHAVF
-453 KAFAGPLFASLGDFK
+453 KAFAGPLFAGLGDFNK
-468 TGDNGVTDW
+468 DTNGIADW
-477 KGMLTSYK
+477 KALLTNYK
-485 VDIPEKKVNVASIDP
+485 VDNVEKKVNATTIDQ
-500 WLYEVLTAIA
+500 WLYDTLNALA
-510 EDGKTGWR
+510 EDSKTGWR
-518 LFVGSQQVPASKDSK
+518 LFVGSNQAAST
-533 AAATQSTAASD
+533 TQSTAASA
-544 TKYTIDQLASDVLK
+544 TKYTITQLADDVLK
-558 RDYSGYISP
+558 LDYSGYMSP
-567 EVAMEVKNKLLKFAP
+567 EKALEVKNKLLKFAP
-582 DTTFAIHSL
+582 DISFAIHSL
-591 LDFAFPNNGFPKLS
+591 LDYAFPNNSFLKLS
-605 ENEFIEFMTSGFGAF
+605 EDGFLEFMTNGFGAF

-625 PHEDNALQALW
+625 QYEDNALQALW
-636 IRANVKKL
+636 IQANVKKL
-644 TDLTEEVNSMLAHL
+644 SDFTEAVNSMLGHL
-658 LRWGDI
+658 LKWGDI
-664 SLINGTYRNANPMEI
+664 GLNKGIYRNVNPKEI
-679 AEKVCET
+679 AEKVCES
-686 VLASWIERIDTTS
+686 VLASWVERIDTTS
-699 AEAFVKSL
+699 AAAFVKSL
-707 TLNGKQ
+707 TVNGKQ
-713 MGKAALSS
+713 MGKVNVAS

-730 AAMGY
+730 AVMDY
-735 LEKQGVTADYI
+735 LENQGVTVDYI

-767 WDIERNNSSEIT
+767 WDIERNNSSEVA

-785 GILVD
+785 GIIVD

-795 ISGIDSAHVVELL
+795 IGGIDSAHVVELL

-815 GSNVKIVTTAKGDY
+815 GSNVKIVTTTKGDY

-881 VTLRNYSNEVQ
+881 AMLRNYSNDVL

-912 ELDYGIDYETAS
+912 ELDYGIDYETTA

-929 ILMQKTALFDVDT
+929 ILMRKTALFDVDT

-962 GDLKGFGFTDDWLF
+962 SDLKGFGFTDDWLF
-976 ELATSALFN
+976 ERATSALFN

-990 GRLATFL
+990 GRLASFI

-1033 AGLGIGFLIDVSA
+1033 VGLGIGYLIDVSA

-1077 KSGVPS
+1077 KSSVPS
-1083 RINDEIAHEH
+1083 RIDDEIVNEH
-1093 VDYILDLN
+1093 VDYILDMN

-1118 EFVRDYFEKNI
+1118 EFVRGYFEKNI

-1167 LAYGD
+1167 LTYGV

-1240 ANEIYSQMTTTA
+1240 ANEIYSQMATTA
-1252 RGKLIKSIAGPILYK
+1252 RGKLIKSISGPILFK

-1294 RNNIDLTKRTTVGK
+1294 RNNIDLTKRTAVGK
-1308 KATFREAL
+1308 KASFREAL
-1316 NDSMDNSF
+1316 NNSMDDSF

-1379 DEFAA
+1379 DAFAA

>member
-1 MDKNL
+1 MNNKDL

-17 EMNDLLND
+17 EMNDLLMD

-44 KISSKRGTMK
+44 KISSKRGAMK

-60 GQVRLSNIADT
+60 GQLRLSNIADT

-121 ISKIQYKA
+121 LSKIQYKA
-129 HRPHVSLLPI
+129 HRPHVSLIPI

-154 KQMFLTIKARKKEL
+154 KQMFLAVKARKKEL
-168 MPFATEFY
+168 LPFATEFY
-176 ELAKQYS
+176 DLAKQYS
-183 VYFPNVDDTPMTA
+183 VYFPKVDDTPLTTKAA
-196 KAQAAKV
+196 KAQQAAS
-203 ASSSQIQLQS
+203 AQIQPQAPL
-213 PVQTASG
+213 QTASG
-220 VTVQPVVIAQSSKP
+220 VTVQPVTIAQSSRP
-234 VPTKTAT
+234 VPTKAAPPT
-241 PAPVPVPQPPAPTPK
+241 PIPPVQPPAPAPK

-274 SAGLLNQGYFDDVKK
+274 SANLLNQGYYDDVKK

-306 VNSKRSE
+306 INSKRPE
-313 IMALDMNDLKSFTSD
+313 IAVMNFDDLKKFTEE
-328 GFGAVIKALSVDA
+328 GFGAVIKALSADA

-359 VNSDNVGLMG
+359 INSTNVALMG

-380 LIRPFTNLVQM
+380 LIRPFADVVQN

-397 TRLVN
+397 TYLVN
-402 ANSKAEYKQGVTKM
+402 ANDKSEYKRVVNKM
-416 KTILSVAPDATKAIM
+416 KSILSLVPDAAKAIM
-431 IFDPLAWVTVLK
+431 IFDPVAWVNIMK
-443 KNSIN
+443 KNNIN
-448 EHAAF
+448 EHAVF
-453 KAFAGPLFASLGDFK
+453 KAFAGPMFAGLGDFNK
-468 TGDNGVTDW
+468 DTNGIADW
-477 KGMLTSYK
+477 KALLTNYK
-485 VDIPEKKVNVASIDP
+485 VDNVEKKVNATTIDQ
-500 WLYEVLTAIA
+500 WLYDTLNALA
-510 EDGKTGWR
+510 EDSKTGWR
-518 LFVGSQQVPASKDSK
+518 LFVGTNQASST
-533 AAATQSTAASD
+533 TQSTAASA
-544 TKYTIDQLASDVLK
+544 TKYTIAQLADDVLK
-558 RDYSGYISP
+558 LDYSGYMSP
-567 EVAMEVKNKLLKFAP
+567 EKALEVKNKLLKFAP
-582 DTTFAIHSL
+582 DISFAIHSL
-591 LDFAFPNNGFPKLS
+591 LDFAFPNNSFLKLTEDGFL
-605 ENEFIEFMTSGFGAF
+605 EFMTNGFGAF

-636 IRANVKKL
+636 IQANVKKL
-644 TDLTEEVNSMLAHL
+644 TDFTEAVNSMLGHL
-658 LRWGDI
+658 LKWGDI
-664 SLINGTYRNANPMEI
+664 GLNKGIYRNVNPKEI
-679 AEKVCET
+679 VEKVCET
-686 VLASWIERIDTTS
+686 VLAAWVERIDMTS
-699 AEAFVKSL
+699 SEAYVKSL
-707 TLNGKQ
+707 TVNGKQ
-713 MGKAALSS
+713 MGKVNVAS

-730 AAMGY
+730 AVMDY
-735 LEKQGVTADYI
+735 LENRGVTADYI

-767 WDIERNNSSEIT
+767 WDIERNNISEIT

-785 GILVD
+785 GIIVD

-795 ISGIDSAHVVELL
+795 IGGIDSAHVVELL

-829 ATPFAEGFHKFVG
+829 VTPFAEGFHKFVS

-881 VTLRNYSNEVQ
+881 ATLRNYSNEVL
-892 ATVRQVHKILLDEAL
+892 AMVRQVHKILLDEAL

-912 ELDYGIDYETAS
+912 ELDYGIYYETTA

-929 ILMQKTALFDVDT
+929 IMMQKTALFDVDT

-956 KTGLPY
+956 KAGLPY
-962 GDLKGFGFTDDWLF
+962 GELKGFGFTDDWLF
-976 ELATSALFN
+976 ERATSALFN

-990 GRLATFL
+990 GRLASFL
-997 PLFAERATVEIV
+997 PMFAERATVEIV

-1017 SLRQLMSHD
+1017 SLRQLMHHD
-1026 APFEVMV
+1026 APFEVVV

-1083 RINDEIAHEH
+1083 RIDDEIADEH

-1118 EFVRDYFEKNI
+1118 EFVRGYFEKNI

-1149 VVESR
+1149 VVESK

-1167 LAYGD
+1167 LTYGD

-1225 LANFM
+1225 LASFM

-1240 ANEIYSQMTTTA
+1240 ANEIYSQMSTTA
-1252 RGKLIKSIAGPILYK
+1252 RGKLIKSIAGPILFK

-1294 RNNIDLTKRTTVGK
+1294 RNNIDLTKRTAVGK
-1308 KATFREAL
+1308 KVTFREAL
-1316 NDSMDNSF
+1316 NNSMDDSF

>member
-1 MDKNL
+1 MNKDL

-17 EMNDLLND
+17 EMNDLLNN

-60 GQVRLSNIADT
+60 GRLRLGNIADT

-76 LSVKLAVSAGILKF
+76 LSVKLAVSAGIIKF

-113 QDAPLRDI
+113 ADAPLRDI
-121 ISKIQYKA
+121 LSKIQYKA

-154 KQMFLTIKARKKEL
+154 KQMFLTVKSRKKEL

-183 VYFPNVDDTPMTA
+183 VYFPKVDDTPMTA
-196 KAQAAKV
+196 KAAKAQQAAS
-203 ASSSQIQLQS
+203 AQIQPQAPL
-213 PVQTASG
+213 QTASG
-220 VTVQPVVIAQSSKP
+220 VTVQPVTIAQSSRP
-234 VPTKTAT
+234 VPTKAAPPT
-241 PAPVPVPQPPAPTPK
+241 PIPPVQPPAPAPK

-274 SAGLLNQGYFDDVKK
+274 SANLLNQGYYDDVKK

-306 VNSKRSE
+306 INSKRPE
-313 IMALDMNDLKSFTSD
+313 IAVMNFDDLKKFTEE
-328 GFGAVIKALSVDA
+328 GFGAVIKALSADA
-341 WFAYNLFWLQANI
+341 WFAYNLFWLQTNI

-359 VNSDNVGLMG
+359 INSTNVALMG

-380 LIRPFTNLVQM
+380 LIRPFADVVQN

-397 TRLVN
+397 TYLVN
-402 ANSKAEYKQGVTKM
+402 ANDKSEYKRVVNKM
-416 KTILSVAPDATKAIM
+416 RSILSLVPDAAKVIM
-431 IFDPLAWVTVLK
+431 IFDPVAWVNIMK
-443 KNSIN
+443 KNNIN
-448 EHAAF
+448 EHAVF
-453 KAFAGPLFASLGDFK
+453 KAFAGPLFAGLGDFNK
-468 TGDNGVTDW
+468 DTNGIADW
-477 KGMLTSYK
+477 KALLTNYK
-485 VDIPEKKVNVASIDP
+485 VDNVEKKVNATTIDQ
-500 WLYEVLTAIA
+500 WLYDTLNALA
-510 EDGKTGWR
+510 EDSKTGWR
-518 LFVGSQQVPASKDSK
+518 LIVGSNQAAST
-533 AAATQSTAASD
+533 TQSTAASA
-544 TKYTIDQLASDVLK
+544 TKYTITQLADDVLK
-558 RDYSGYISP
+558 LDYSGYMSP
-567 EVAMEVKNKLLKFAP
+567 EKALEVKKKLLKFAP
-582 DTTFAIHSL
+582 DISFTIHSL
-591 LDFAFPNNGFPKLS
+591 LYFAFPNNSFLKLT
-605 ENEFIEFMTSGFGAF
+605 EDEFLEFMTNGFGAF

-636 IRANVKKL
+636 IQANVKKL
-644 TDLTEEVNSMLAHL
+644 SDFTEAVNSMLGHL
-658 LRWGDI
+658 LKWGDI
-664 SLINGTYRNANPMEI
+664 GLNKGIYRNVNPKEI

-686 VLASWIERIDTTS
+686 VLASWVERIDTTS
-699 AEAFVKSL
+699 TAAFVKSL
-707 TLNGKQ
+707 TVNGKQ
-713 MGKAALSS
+713 MGKVNVAS

-730 AAMGY
+730 AVMDY
-735 LEKQGVTADYI
+735 LENQGVTADYI

-767 WDIERNNSSEIT
+767 WDIERNNSSEVA

-785 GILVD
+785 GINVD

-795 ISGIDSAHVVELL
+795 IGGIDSAHVVELL

-865 VSLFEAYMK
+865 VSMFEAYMK

-881 VTLRNYSNEVQ
+881 ASLRNYSNEVL

-912 ELDYGIDYETAS
+912 ELDYGIVYETTA

-962 GDLKGFGFTDDWLF
+962 GELKGFGFTDDWLF
-976 ELATSALFN
+976 ERATSALFN

-990 GRLATFL
+990 GRLASFL

-1033 AGLGIGFLIDVSA
+1033 AGLGIGYLIDVSA
-1046 TRYDDYLYNGFK
+1046 TRYNDYLYNGFK
-1058 ATSLE
+1058 ASSLE

-1101 LMRLIGGGDR
+1101 LMHLIGGSDR

-1118 EFVRDYFEKNI
+1118 EFVRGYFEKNI

-1167 LAYGD
+1167 LTYGN
-1172 NTGFRSYKN
+1172 NTGFSSYKN

-1225 LANFM
+1225 LASFL

-1252 RGKLIKSIAGPILYK
+1252 RGKLIKSIAGPILFK

-1294 RNNIDLTKRTTVGK
+1294 RNNIDLTKRTAVGK
-1308 KATFREAL
+1308 KASFREVL
-1316 NDSMDNSF
+1316 NNSMDDSF

>member
-1 MDKNL
+1 MDKDL

-17 EMNDLLND
+17 EMIDLLNN

-60 GQVRLSNIADT
+60 GQLRLGNIADT

-76 LSVKLAVSAGILKF
+76 LSVKLAVSAGIIKF

-113 QDAPLRDI
+113 ADAPLRDI
-121 ISKIQYKA
+121 LSKIQYKS

-154 KQMFLTIKARKKEL
+154 KQMFLTVKSRKKEL

-183 VYFPNVDDTPMTA
+183 VYFPKVDDTPMTA
-196 KAQAAKV
+196 KAAKAQQAAS
-203 ASSSQIQLQS
+203 AQIQPQAPL
-213 PVQTASG
+213 QTASG
-220 VTVQPVVIAQSSKP
+220 VTVQPVTIAQSSRP
-234 VPTKTAT
+234 VPTKAAPPT
-241 PAPVPVPQPPAPTPK
+241 PIPPVQPPAPAPK

-274 SAGLLNQGYFDDVKK
+274 SANLLNQSYYDDVKK

-306 VNSKRSE
+306 INSKRPE
-313 IMALDMNDLKSFTSD
+313 IAVMNFDDLKKFTEE
-328 GFGAVIKALSVDA
+328 GFGAAIKALSADA
-341 WFAYNLFWLQANI
+341 WFAYNLFWLQTNI

-359 VNSDNVGLMG
+359 INSTNVALMG

-380 LIRPFTNLVQM
+380 LIRPFADVVQI

-397 TRLVN
+397 TYLVN
-402 ANSKAEYKQGVTKM
+402 ANDKSEYKRVVNKM
-416 KTILSVAPDATKAIM
+416 KSILSLVPDAAKAIM
-431 IFDPLAWVTVLK
+431 IFDPVAWVNIMK
-443 KNSIN
+443 KNNIN
-448 EHAAF
+448 EHAVF
-453 KAFAGPLFASLGDFK
+453 KAFAGPLFAGLGDFNK
-468 TGDNGVTDW
+468 DTNGIADW
-477 KGMLTSYK
+477 KALLTNYK
-485 VDIPEKKVNVASIDP
+485 VDNVEKKVNATTIDQ
-500 WLYEVLTAIA
+500 WLYVTLNALA
-510 EDGKTGWR
+510 EDSKTGWR
-518 LFVGSQQVPASKDSK
+518 LFVGSNQAAST
-533 AAATQSTAASD
+533 TQSTAASA
-544 TKYTIDQLASDVLK
+544 TKYTITQLADDVLK
-558 RDYSGYISP
+558 LDYSGYMSP
-567 EVAMEVKNKLLKFAP
+567 EKALEVKNKLLKFAP
-582 DTTFAIHSL
+582 DISFAIHSL
-591 LDFAFPNNGFPKLS
+591 LDFAFPNNSFLKLT
-605 ENEFIEFMTSGFGAF
+605 EDEFLEFMTNGFGAF
-620 LNKEY
+620 LDNEY
-625 PHEDNALQALW
+625 PHEDNALQAMW
-636 IRANVKKL
+636 VEANVKKL
-644 TDLTEEVNSMLAHL
+644 SDFTEAVNSMLGHL
-658 LRWGDI
+658 LKWGDI
-664 SLINGTYRNANPMEI
+664 GLNKGIYRNVNPKEI

-686 VLASWIERIDTTS
+686 VLASWVERIDTTS
-699 AEAFVKSL
+699 AEAYVKSL
-707 TLNGKQ
+707 TVNGKQ
-713 MGKAALSS
+713 MSKVNVAS

-730 AAMGY
+730 AVMDY
-735 LEKQGVTADYI
+735 LEIRDITADYI

-767 WDIERNNSSEIT
+767 WDIERNNSSEVA

-785 GILVD
+785 GIFVD

-795 ISGIDSAHVVELL
+795 IGGIDSAHVVELL

-881 VTLRNYSNEVQ
+881 AALRNYSNEVL

-912 ELDYGIDYETAS
+912 ELDYGIAYETTA

-976 ELATSALFN
+976 ERATSALFN

-990 GRLATFL
+990 GRLASFL

-1026 APFEVMV
+1026 APFEVMA

-1058 ATSLE
+1058 VASLE

-1077 KSGVPS
+1077 KSSVPS
-1083 RINDEIAHEH
+1083 RIDDEIANEH

-1118 EFVRDYFEKNI
+1118 EFVRGYFEKNI

-1167 LAYGD
+1167 LTYGV

-1192 RTTKPEVIN
+1192 RTTKPDVIN

-1252 RGKLIKSIAGPILYK
+1252 RGKLIKSIAGPILFK

-1282 KAKPEDIPSMLA
+1282 KAKPEDIPSILA
-1294 RNNIDLTKRTTVGK
+1294 RNNIDLTKRTAVGK
-1308 KATFREAL
+1308 KVSFREAL
-1316 NDSMDNSF
+1316 NNSMDDSF

>member
-1 MDKNL
+1 MNKDL

-17 EMNDLLND
+17 EMIDLLNN

-60 GQVRLSNIADT
+60 GQLRLGNIADT

-113 QDAPLRDI
+113 ADAPLRDI
-121 ISKIQYKA
+121 LSKIQYKS

-154 KQMFLTIKARKKEL
+154 KQMFLTVKTRKKEL

-183 VYFPNVDDTPMTA
+183 VYFPKVDDTPMTA
-196 KAQAAKV
+196 KAAKAQQAAS
-203 ASSSQIQLQS
+203 AQIQPQAPL
-213 PVQTASG
+213 QTASG
-220 VTVQPVVIAQSSKP
+220 VTVQPVTIAQSSRP
-234 VPTKTAT
+234 VPTKAAPPT
-241 PAPVPVPQPPAPTPK
+241 PIPPVQPPAPAPK

-274 SAGLLNQGYFDDVKK
+274 SANLLNQGYYDDVKK

-306 VNSKRSE
+306 INSKRPE
-313 IMALDMNDLKSFTSD
+313 IAVMNFDDLKKFTEE
-328 GFGAVIKALSVDA
+328 GFGAVIKAISADA
-341 WFAYNLFWLQANI
+341 WFAYNLFWLQTNI

-359 VNSDNVGLMG
+359 INSTNVALMG

-380 LIRPFTNLVQM
+380 LIRPFADVVQI

-397 TRLVN
+397 TYLVN
-402 ANSKAEYKQGVTKM
+402 ANDKSEYKRVVNKM
-416 KTILSVAPDATKAIM
+416 KSILSLVPDAAKAIM
-431 IFDPLAWVTVLK
+431 IFDPVAWVNIMK
-443 KNSIN
+443 KNNIN
-448 EHAAF
+448 EHAVF
-453 KAFAGPLFASLGDFK
+453 KAFAGPLFAGLGDFNK
-468 TGDNGVTDW
+468 DTNGIADW
-477 KGMLTSYK
+477 KALLTNYK
-485 VDIPEKKVNVASIDP
+485 VDNVEKKVNATTIDQ
-500 WLYEVLTAIA
+500 WLYDTLNALA
-510 EDGKTGWR
+510 EDSKTGWR
-518 LFVGSQQVPASKDSK
+518 LFVGTNQAAST
-533 AAATQSTAASD
+533 TQSTAASA
-544 TKYTIDQLASDVLK
+544 TKYTITQLADDVLK
-558 RDYSGYISP
+558 LDYSGYMSP
-567 EVAMEVKNKLLKFAP
+567 EKALEVKNKLLKFAP
-582 DTTFAIHSL
+582 DISFAIHSL
-591 LDFAFPNNGFPKLS
+591 LDYAFPNNSFLKLS
-605 ENEFIEFMTSGFGAF
+605 EDGFLEFMTNGFGAF

-644 TDLTEEVNSMLAHL
+644 SDFTEAVNSMLGHL
-658 LRWGDI
+658 LKWGDI
-664 SLINGTYRNANPMEI
+664 GLNKGIYRNVNPKEI

-686 VLASWIERIDTTS
+686 VLAAWVERIDTTS
-699 AEAFVKSL
+699 AAAFVKSL
-707 TLNGKQ
+707 TVNGKQ
-713 MGKAALSS
+713 MGKVNVAS
-721 VELKTIYPQ
+721 VGLKTFYPQ
-730 AAMGY
+730 AVMDY
-735 LEKQGVTADYI
+735 LENQGVTADYI

-785 GILVD
+785 GIIVD

-795 ISGIDSAHVVELL
+795 IGGIDSAHVVELL

-829 ATPFAEGFHKFVG
+829 ATPFAEGFHKFIG

-850 HAEKIAGQLVGLPNF
+850 HAEKIAGQLVGQPNF
-865 VSLFEAYMK
+865 VSMFEAYMK

-881 VTLRNYSNEVQ
+881 ATLRNYSNEVL

-912 ELDYGIDYETAS
+912 GLDYGIDYGTSA

-976 ELATSALFN
+976 ERATSALFN

-990 GRLATFL
+990 GRLASFL

-1026 APFEVMV
+1026 VPFEVMV
-1033 AGLGIGFLIDVSA
+1033 AGLGIGYLIDVSA

-1077 KSGVPS
+1077 KSSVPS
-1083 RINDEIAHEH
+1083 RIDDEIANEH

-1101 LMRLIGGGDR
+1101 LMHLIGGGDR

-1118 EFVRDYFEKNI
+1118 EFVRGYFEKNI

-1167 LAYGD
+1167 LTYGN

-1208 PVFEDLG
+1208 PVFEGLG

-1252 RGKLIKSIAGPILYK
+1252 RGKLIKSIAGPILFK

-1294 RNNIDLTKRTTVGK
+1294 RNNIDLTKRTDVGK
-1308 KATFREAL
+1308 KVSFREAL
-1316 NDSMDNSF
+1316 NNSMDDSF

-1420 FDRATM
+1420 FDRETM

>member
-1 MDKNL
+1 MNKDL

-17 EMNDLLND
+17 EMNDLLNN

-60 GQVRLSNIADT
+60 GQLRLSNIADT

-76 LSVKLAVSAGILKF
+76 LSVKLAVSAGIIKF

-121 ISKIQYKA
+121 LSKIQYKA

-139 IEGFADGTLNIQQVA
+139 IEGFEDGTLNIQQVA
-154 KQMFLTIKARKKEL
+154 KQMFLAVKARKKEL

-183 VYFPNVDDTPMTA
+183 VYFPKVDDTPMTA
-196 KAQAAKV
+196 KAAKAQQAAS
-203 ASSSQIQLQS
+203 AQIQPQAPL
-213 PVQTASG
+213 QTASG
-220 VTVQPVVIAQSSKP
+220 VTVQPVSISQSSRP
-234 VPTKTAT
+234 VPTKAAP
-241 PAPVPVPQPPAPTPK
+241 PASIPPVQPPAPAPK

-274 SAGLLNQGYFDDVKK
+274 SANLLNQGYYDDVKK

-306 VNSKRSE
+306 INSKRPE
-313 IMALDMNDLKSFTSD
+313 IAVMNFDDLKKFTEE
-328 GFGAVIKALSVDA
+328 GFGAVIKALSADA
-341 WFAYNLFWLQANI
+341 WFAYNLFWLQTNI

-359 VNSDNVGLMG
+359 INSTNVALMG

-380 LIRPFTNLVQM
+380 LIRPFADVVQN

-397 TRLVN
+397 TYLVN
-402 ANSKAEYKQGVTKM
+402 ANDKSEYKRVVNKM
-416 KTILSVAPDATKAIM
+416 KSILSLVSDAAKAIM
-431 IFDPLAWVTVLK
+431 IFDPVAWVNIMK
-443 KNSIN
+443 KNNIN
-448 EHAAF
+448 EHAVF
-453 KAFAGPLFASLGDFK
+453 KAFAGPLFAGLGDFNRD
-468 TGDNGVTDW
+468 TNGIADW
-477 KGMLTSYK
+477 KALLTNYK
-485 VDIPEKKVNVASIDP
+485 VDNVEKKVNATTIDQ
-500 WLYEVLTAIA
+500 WLYDTLNALA
-510 EDGKTGWR
+510 EDNKTGWR
-518 LFVGSQQVPASKDSK
+518 LFVGSNQAAST
-533 AAATQSTAASD
+533 TQSTAASA
-544 TKYTIDQLASDVLK
+544 TKYTITQLADDVLK
-558 RDYSGYISP
+558 LDYSGYMSP
-567 EVAMEVKNKLLKFAP
+567 EKALEVKNKLLKFAP
-582 DTTFAIHSL
+582 DISFAIHSL
-591 LDFAFPNNGFPKLS
+591 LDFAFPNNSFLKLT
-605 ENEFIEFMTSGFGAF
+605 EDEFLEFMTNGFGAF
-620 LNKEY
+620 LDKEY
-625 PHEDNALQALW
+625 PHEDNALQAMW
-636 IRANVKKL
+636 VEANVKKL
-644 TDLTEEVNSMLAHL
+644 SDFTEAVNSMLGYL
-658 LRWGDI
+658 LKWGD
-664 SLINGTYRNANPMEI
+664 NGLNKGIYRNVNPKEI

-686 VLASWIERIDTTS
+686 VLASWVERIDTTS
-699 AEAFVKSL
+699 AEAYVKSL
-707 TLNGKQ
+707 TVNGKQ
-713 MGKAALSS
+713 MSKVNVAS

-730 AAMGY
+730 AVMDY
-735 LEKQGVTADYI
+735 LENRGITADYI

-767 WDIERNNSSEIT
+767 WDIERNNSSEVA

-785 GILVD
+785 GIFVD

-795 ISGIDSAHVVELL
+795 IGGIDSAHVVELL

-881 VTLRNYSNEVQ
+881 ATLRNYSNEVL

-912 ELDYGIDYETAS
+912 ELDYGIDYETTA

-976 ELATSALFN
+976 ERATSALFN

-990 GRLATFL
+990 GRLASFL
-997 PLFAERATVEIV
+997 PMFAERATVEIV

-1017 SLRQLMSHD
+1017 SLRQLMGHD

-1033 AGLGIGFLIDVSA
+1033 AGLGIGYLIDVSA

-1077 KSGVPS
+1077 KSSVPS
-1083 RINDEIAHEH
+1083 RIDDEIANEH

-1118 EFVRDYFEKNI
+1118 EFVRGYFEKNI

-1167 LAYGD
+1167 LTYGD

-1192 RTTKPEVIN
+1192 RTTKPDVIN

-1252 RGKLIKSIAGPILYK
+1252 RGKLIKSIAGPILFK

-1294 RNNIDLTKRTTVGK
+1294 RNNIDLTKRTAVGK
-1308 KATFREAL
+1308 KVTFREAL
-1316 NDSMDNSF
+1316 NNSMDDSF

>member
-1 MDKNL
+1 MNKDL

-17 EMNDLLND
+17 EMIDLLNN

-60 GQVRLSNIADT
+60 GQLRLGNIADT

-113 QDAPLRDI
+113 ADAPLRDI
-121 ISKIQYKA
+121 LSKIQYKA

-154 KQMFLTIKARKKEL
+154 KQMFLTVKSRKKEL

-183 VYFPNVDDTPMTA
+183 VYFPKVDDTPMTA
-196 KAQAAKV
+196 KAAKAQQAAS
-203 ASSSQIQLQS
+203 AQIQPQAPL
-213 PVQTASG
+213 QTASG
-220 VTVQPVVIAQSSKP
+220 VTVQPVTIAQSSRP
-234 VPTKTAT
+234 VPTKAAPPT
-241 PAPVPVPQPPAPTPK
+241 PIPPVQPPAPAPK

-274 SAGLLNQGYFDDVKK
+274 SANLLNQGYYDDVKK

-306 VNSKRSE
+306 INSKRPE
-313 IMALDMNDLKSFTSD
+313 IAVMNFDDLKKFTEE
-328 GFGAVIKALSVDA
+328 GFGAVIKALSADA
-341 WFAYNLFWLQANI
+341 WFSYNLFWLQTNI

-359 VNSDNVGLMG
+359 INSTNVALMG

-380 LIRPFTNLVQM
+380 LIRPFADVVQN

-397 TRLVN
+397 TYLIN
-402 ANSKAEYKQGVTKM
+402 ANDKSEYKRVVNKM
-416 KTILSVAPDATKAIM
+416 KSILSLVPDAAKAIM
-431 IFDPLAWVTVLK
+431 IFDPVAWVNIMK
-443 KNSIN
+443 KNNIN
-448 EHAAF
+448 EHAVF
-453 KAFAGPLFASLGDFK
+453 KAFAGPLFAGLGDFNK
-468 TGDNGVTDW
+468 DTNGIADW
-477 KGMLTSYK
+477 KALLTNYK
-485 VDIPEKKVNVASIDP
+485 VDNVEKKVNATTIDQ
-500 WLYEVLTAIA
+500 WLYDTLNALA
-510 EDGKTGWR
+510 EDSKTGWR
-518 LFVGSQQVPASKDSK
+518 LFVGSNQAAST
-533 AAATQSTAASD
+533 TQSTAASA
-544 TKYTIDQLASDVLK
+544 TKYTITQLADDVLK
-558 RDYSGYISP
+558 LDYSGYMSP
-567 EVAMEVKNKLLKFAP
+567 EKALEVKNKLLKFAP
-582 DTTFAIHSL
+582 DISFAIHSL
-591 LDFAFPNNGFPKLS
+591 LDYAFPNNSFLKLS
-605 ENEFIEFMTSGFGAF
+605 EDGFLEFMTNGFGAF

-636 IRANVKKL
+636 IQANVKKL
-644 TDLTEEVNSMLAHL
+644 SDFTEAVNSMLGYL
-658 LRWGDI
+658 LKWGDI
-664 SLINGTYRNANPMEI
+664 GLNKGIYRNVNPKEI
-679 AEKVCET
+679 AEKACET
-686 VLASWIERIDTTS
+686 VLASWVERIDTTS
-699 AEAFVKSL
+699 AAAFVKSL
-707 TLNGKQ
+707 TVNGKQ
-713 MGKAALSS
+713 MGKVNVAS

-730 AAMGY
+730 AVMDY
-735 LEKQGVTADYI
+735 LENQGVTADYI

-785 GILVD
+785 GIIVD

-795 ISGIDSAHVVELL
+795 IGGIDSAHVVELL

-881 VTLRNYSNEVQ
+881 ATLRNYSNEVL

-912 ELDYGIDYETAS
+912 ELDYGIDYETTA

-962 GDLKGFGFTDDWLF
+962 GELKGFGFTDDWLF
-976 ELATSALFN
+976 EGATSALFN

-990 GRLATFL
+990 GRLASFL

-1033 AGLGIGFLIDVSA
+1033 AGLGIGYLIDVSA
-1046 TRYDDYLYNGFK
+1046 TRYDEYLYNGFK

-1077 KSGVPS
+1077 KSSVPS
-1083 RINDEIAHEH
+1083 RIDDEIANEH

-1101 LMRLIGGGDR
+1101 LMRLIGGGDL

-1129 AVLYDHFPSPA
+1129 SVLYDYFPSPA

-1167 LAYGD
+1167 LTYGV

-1252 RGKLIKSIAGPILYK
+1252 RGKLIKSIAGPILFK

-1294 RNNIDLTKRTTVGK
+1294 RNNIDLTKRTDVGK
-1308 KATFREAL
+1308 KVSFREAL
-1316 NDSMDNSF
+1316 NNSMDDSF

>member
-1 MDKNL
+1 MNKDL

-17 EMNDLLND
+17 EMNDLLNN

-60 GQVRLSNIADT
+60 GQLRLGNIADT

-76 LSVKLAVSAGILKF
+76 LSVKLAVSAGIIKF

-113 QDAPLRDI
+113 ADAPLRDI
-121 ISKIQYKA
+121 LSKIQYKA

-154 KQMFLTIKARKKEL
+154 KQMFLTVKSRKKEL

-183 VYFPNVDDTPMTA
+183 VYFPKVDDTPMTA
-196 KAQAAKV
+196 KAAKAQQAAS
-203 ASSSQIQLQS
+203 AQIQPQAPL
-213 PVQTASG
+213 QTASG
-220 VTVQPVVIAQSSKP
+220 VTVQPVTIAQSSRP
-234 VPTKTAT
+234 VPTKAAPPT
-241 PAPVPVPQPPAPTPK
+241 PIPPVQPPAPAPK

-274 SAGLLNQGYFDDVKK
+274 SANLLNQGYYDDVKK

-306 VNSKRSE
+306 INSKRPE
-313 IMALDMNDLKSFTSD
+313 IAVMNFDDLKKFTEE
-328 GFGAVIKALSVDA
+328 GFGAVIKALSADA
-341 WFAYNLFWLQANI
+341 WFAYNLFWLQTNI

-359 VNSDNVGLMG
+359 INSTNVALMG

-380 LIRPFTNLVQM
+380 LIRPFADVVQN

-397 TRLVN
+397 TYLVN
-402 ANSKAEYKQGVTKM
+402 ANDKSEYKRVVNKM
-416 KTILSVAPDATKAIM
+416 RSILSLVPDAAKVIM
-431 IFDPLAWVTVLK
+431 IFDPVAWVNIMK
-443 KNSIN
+443 KNNIN
-448 EHAAF
+448 EHAVF
-453 KAFAGPLFASLGDFK
+453 KAFAGPLFAGLGDFNK
-468 TGDNGVTDW
+468 DTNGIADW
-477 KGMLTSYK
+477 KALLTNYK
-485 VDIPEKKVNVASIDP
+485 VDNVEKKVNATTIDQ
-500 WLYEVLTAIA
+500 WLYDTLNALA
-510 EDGKTGWR
+510 EDSKTGWR
-518 LFVGSQQVPASKDSK
+518 LIVGSNQAAST
-533 AAATQSTAASD
+533 TQSTAASA
-544 TKYTIDQLASDVLK
+544 TKYTITQLADDVLK
-558 RDYSGYISP
+558 LDYSGYMSP
-567 EVAMEVKNKLLKFAP
+567 EKALEVKNKLLKFAP
-582 DTTFAIHSL
+582 DISFTIHSL
-591 LDFAFPNNGFPKLS
+591 LDFAFPNNSFLKLT
-605 ENEFIEFMTSGFGAF
+605 EDEFLEFMTNGFGAF

-636 IRANVKKL
+636 IQANVKKL
-644 TDLTEEVNSMLAHL
+644 SDFTEAVNSMLGHL
-658 LRWGDI
+658 LKWGDI
-664 SLINGTYRNANPMEI
+664 GLNKGIYRNVNPKEI

-686 VLASWIERIDTTS
+686 VLASWVERIDTTS
-699 AEAFVKSL
+699 TAAFVKSL
-707 TLNGKQ
+707 TVNGKQ
-713 MGKAALSS
+713 MGKVNVAS

-730 AAMGY
+730 AVMDY
-735 LEKQGVTADYI
+735 LENQGVTADYI

-767 WDIERNNSSEIT
+767 WDIERNNSSEVA

-785 GILVD
+785 GVIVD

-795 ISGIDSAHVVELL
+795 IGGIDSAHVVELL

-865 VSLFEAYMK
+865 VSMFEAYMK

-881 VTLRNYSNEVQ
+881 ASLRNYSNEVL

-912 ELDYGIDYETAS
+912 ELDYGIVYETTA

-942 QKRLATLIVRQDPI
+942 QKRLVTLIVRQDPI

-962 GDLKGFGFTDDWLF
+962 GELKGFGFTDDWLF
-976 ELATSALFN
+976 ERATSALFN
-985 KTVSI
+985 KTVVI
-990 GRLATFL
+990 GRLASFL

-1033 AGLGIGFLIDVSA
+1033 AGLGIGYLIDVSA

-1058 ATSLE
+1058 ASSLE

-1101 LMRLIGGGDR
+1101 LMHLIGGSDR

-1118 EFVRDYFEKNI
+1118 EFVRGYFEKNI

-1167 LAYGD
+1167 LTYGN

-1215 QVRDINEIVH
+1215 HVRDINEIVH
-1225 LANFM
+1225 LASFL

-1252 RGKLIKSIAGPILYK
+1252 RGKLIKSITGPILFK

-1294 RNNIDLTKRTTVGK
+1294 RNNIDLTKRTAVGK
-1308 KATFREAL
+1308 KASFREAL
-1316 NDSMDNSF
+1316 NNSMDDSF

>member
-1 MDKNL
+1 MNKDL

-17 EMNDLLND
+17 EMNDLLNN

-60 GQVRLSNIADT
+60 GQLRLSNIADT

-76 LSVKLAVSAGILKF
+76 LSVKLAVSAGIIKF

-113 QDAPLRDI
+113 ADAPLRDI
-121 ISKIQYKA
+121 LSKIQYKA

-154 KQMFLTIKARKKEL
+154 KQMFLTVKSRKKEL
-168 MPFATEFY
+168 MPFAAEFY

-183 VYFPNVDDTPMTA
+183 VYFPKVDDTPMTA
-196 KAQAAKV
+196 KAAKAQQAAS
-203 ASSSQIQLQS
+203 AQIQPQAPL
-213 PVQTASG
+213 QTASG
-220 VTVQPVVIAQSSKP
+220 VTVQPVTIAQSSRP
-234 VPTKTAT
+234 VPTKAAPPT
-241 PAPVPVPQPPAPTPK
+241 PIPPVQPPAPAPK

-274 SAGLLNQGYFDDVKK
+274 SANLLNQGYYDDVKK

-297 GYQKALMEI
+297 GYQKAMMEI
-306 VNSKRSE
+306 INSKRSE
-313 IMALDMNDLKSFTSD
+313 IAVMNFDDLKKFTEE
-328 GFGAVIKALSVDA
+328 GFGAVIKALSADA
-341 WFAYNLFWLQANI
+341 WFAYNLFWLQTNI

-359 VNSDNVGLMG
+359 INSTNVALMG

-380 LIRPFTNLVQM
+380 LIRPFADVVQN

-397 TRLVN
+397 TYLVN
-402 ANSKAEYKQGVTKM
+402 ANDKSEYKRVVNKM
-416 KTILSVAPDATKAIM
+416 KSILSLVPDAAKAIM
-431 IFDPLAWVTVLK
+431 IFDPVAWVNIMK
-443 KNSIN
+443 KNNIN
-448 EHAAF
+448 EHAVF
-453 KAFAGPLFASLGDFK
+453 KAFAGPLFAGLGDFNK
-468 TGDNGVTDW
+468 DTNGIADW
-477 KGMLTSYK
+477 KALLTNYK
-485 VDIPEKKVNVASIDP
+485 VDNVEKKVNATTIDQ
-500 WLYEVLTAIA
+500 WLYDTLNALA
-510 EDGKTGWR
+510 EDSKTGWR
-518 LFVGSQQVPASKDSK
+518 LFVGTNQAAST
-533 AAATQSTAASD
+533 TQSTAASV
-544 TKYTIDQLASDVLK
+544 TKYTIAQLADDVLK
-558 RDYSGYISP
+558 LDYSGYMSP
-567 EVAMEVKNKLLKFAP
+567 EKALEVKNKLLKFAP
-582 DTTFAIHSL
+582 DISFAIHSL
-591 LDFAFPNNGFPKLS
+591 LDYAFPNNSFLKLS
-605 ENEFIEFMTSGFGAF
+605 EDGFLEFMTNGFGAF

-625 PHEDNALQALW
+625 PYEDNALQAMW
-636 IRANVKKL
+636 VGANVKKL
-644 TDLTEEVNSMLAHL
+644 SDFTEAVNSMLGHL
-658 LRWGDI
+658 LKWGDI
-664 SLINGTYRNANPMEI
+664 GLNKGIHRNVNPKEI

-686 VLASWIERIDTTS
+686 VLASWVERIDTTS
-699 AEAFVKSL
+699 TAAFVKSL
-707 TLNGKQ
+707 TVNGKQ
-713 MGKAALSS
+713 MGKVNVAS

-730 AAMGY
+730 AVMDY
-735 LEKQGVTADYI
+735 LENKGVTADYI

-767 WDIERNNSSEIT
+767 WDVERNNSSEIT

-785 GILVD
+785 GIIVD

-795 ISGIDSAHVVELL
+795 IGGIDSAHVVELL

-881 VTLRNYSNEVQ
+881 ATLRNYSNEVLV
-892 ATVRQVHKILLDEAL
+892 TVRQVHKILLDEAL

-912 ELDYGIDYETAS
+912 ELDYGIDYETSA

-976 ELATSALFN
+976 ERATSALFN

-990 GRLATFL
+990 GRLASFL

-1026 APFEVMV
+1026 APFEVMA

-1058 ATSLE
+1058 AASLE

-1083 RINDEIAHEH
+1083 RIDDEIANEH

-1101 LMRLIGGGDR
+1101 LMRLIGGGDQ

-1118 EFVRDYFEKNI
+1118 EFVRGYFEKNI

-1167 LAYGD
+1167 LTYGN

-1240 ANEIYSQMTTTA
+1240 ANEIYSQMSTA
-1252 RGKLIKSIAGPILYK
+1252 ARDKLIKSIAGPILFK

-1294 RNNIDLTKRTTVGK
+1294 RNNIDLTKRTAVGK
-1308 KATFREAL
+1308 KVSFREAL
-1316 NDSMDNSF
+1316 NNSMDDSF

>member
-1 MDKNL
+1 M
-6 LVENSLYKTPA
+6 
-17 EMNDLLND
+17 
-25 KEGVANA
+25 
-32 FFINLFGTLGLL
+32 
-44 KISSKRGTMK
+44 
-54 THLQDD
+54 
-60 GQVRLSNIADT
+60 
-71 NKDIS
+71 
-76 LSVKLAVSAGILKF
+76 
-90 AVAQEITR
+90 
-98 LLFALKSKQIKGEDL
+98 
-113 QDAPLRDI
+113 
-121 ISKIQYKA
+121 
-129 HRPHVSLLPI
+129 
-139 IEGFADGTLNIQQVA
+139 
-154 KQMFLTIKARKKEL
+154 
-168 MPFATEFY
+168 
-176 ELAKQYS
+176 
-183 VYFPNVDDTPMTA
+183 
-196 KAQAAKV
+196 
-203 ASSSQIQLQS
+203 
-213 PVQTASG
+213 
-220 VTVQPVVIAQSSKP
+220 
-234 VPTKTAT
+234 
-241 PAPVPVPQPPAPTPK
+241 
-256 PKETIDQFV
+256 

-274 SAGLLNQGYFDDVKK
+274 SANLLNQGYYDDVKK

-306 VNSKRSE
+306 INSKRPE
-313 IMALDMNDLKSFTSD
+313 IAVMNFDDLKKFTEE
-328 GFGAVIKALSVDA
+328 GFGAVIKALSADA
-341 WFAYNLFWLQANI
+341 WFAYNLFWLQTNI

-359 VNSDNVGLMG
+359 INSTNVALMG

-380 LIRPFTNLVQM
+380 LIRPFSDVVQN

-397 TRLVN
+397 TYLVN
-402 ANSKAEYKQGVTKM
+402 ANDKSEYKRVVNKM
-416 KTILSVAPDATKAIM
+416 KSILSLVPDAAKAIM
-431 IFDPLAWVTVLK
+431 IFDPVAWVNIMK
-443 KNSIN
+443 KNNIN
-448 EHAAF
+448 EHAVF
-453 KAFAGPLFASLGDFK
+453 KAFAGPLFAGLGDFNK
-468 TGDNGVTDW
+468 DTNGIADW
-477 KGMLTSYK
+477 KALLTNYK
-485 VDIPEKKVNVASIDP
+485 VDNVEKKVNATTIDQ
-500 WLYEVLTAIA
+500 WLYDTLNALA
-510 EDGKTGWR
+510 EDSKTGWR
-518 LFVGSQQVPASKDSK
+518 LIVGSNQAAST
-533 AAATQSTAASD
+533 TQSTAASA
-544 TKYTIDQLASDVLK
+544 TKYTITQLADDVLK
-558 RDYSGYISP
+558 LDYSGYMSP
-567 EVAMEVKNKLLKFAP
+567 EKALEVKNKLLKFAP
-582 DTTFAIHSL
+582 DISFAIHSL
-591 LDFAFPNNGFPKLS
+591 LDFAFPNNSFLKLTEDGFL
-605 ENEFIEFMTSGFGAF
+605 EFMTNGFGAF

-636 IRANVKKL
+636 IQANVKKL
-644 TDLTEEVNSMLAHL
+644 SDFTEAVNSMLGHL
-658 LRWGDI
+658 LKWGDI
-664 SLINGTYRNANPMEI
+664 GLNKGIYRNVNPKEI

-686 VLASWIERIDTTS
+686 VLASWVERIDTTS
-699 AEAFVKSL
+699 AEAYVKSL
-707 TLNGKQ
+707 TVNGKQ
-713 MGKAALSS
+713 MSKVNVAS

-730 AAMGY
+730 AVLDY
-735 LEKQGVTADYI
+735 LENQGVTADYI

-785 GILVD
+785 GIIVD

-795 ISGIDSAHVVELL
+795 IGGIDSAHVVELL
-808 EAAIKAS
+808 ETAIKAS

-842 TLAVNMDF
+842 TLAVNKDF

-881 VTLRNYSNEVQ
+881 ATLRNYSNEVL
-892 ATVRQVHKILLDEAL
+892 ATVRRVHKILLDEAL

-912 ELDYGIDYETAS
+912 ELDYGIDYETTA

-942 QKRLATLIVRQDPI
+942 QKRLATFIVRQDPI

-962 GDLKGFGFTDDWLF
+962 GELKGFGFTDDWLF
-976 ELATSALFN
+976 ERTTSALFN

-990 GRLATFL
+990 GSLASFI

-1046 TRYDDYLYNGFK
+1046 SLYNDYLYNGFN
-1058 ATSLE
+1058 AASLE

-1083 RINDEIAHEH
+1083 RIDDEIANEH

-1129 AVLYDHFPSPA
+1129 SVLYDYFPSPA

-1167 LAYGD
+1167 LTYGN

-1252 RGKLIKSIAGPILYK
+1252 RGKLIKSIAGPILFK

-1294 RNNIDLTKRTTVGK
+1294 RNNIDLTKRTAVGK
-1308 KATFREAL
+1308 KVSFREAL
-1316 NDSMDNSF
+1316 NNSMDDSF

-1532 DLPVWKANCIKHGI
+1532 NLPVWKANCIKHGI

>member
-1 MDKNL
+1 MNKDL

-17 EMNDLLND
+17 EMNDLLNN

-60 GQVRLSNIADT
+60 GQLRLSNIADT

-76 LSVKLAVSAGILKF
+76 LSVKLAVSAGIIKF

-113 QDAPLRDI
+113 ADAPLRDI
-121 ISKIQYKA
+121 LSKIQYKA

-154 KQMFLTIKARKKEL
+154 KQMFLAVKARKKEL

-183 VYFPNVDDTPMTA
+183 VYFPKVDDTPMTA
-196 KAQAAKV
+196 KAAKAQQAAS
-203 ASSSQIQLQS
+203 AQIQPQAPL
-213 PVQTASG
+213 QTASG
-220 VTVQPVVIAQSSKP
+220 VTVQPVTIAQSSRP
-234 VPTKTAT
+234 VPTKAAPPT
-241 PAPVPVPQPPAPTPK
+241 PIPPVQPPAPAPK

-274 SAGLLNQGYFDDVKK
+274 SANLLNQGYYDDVKK

-297 GYQKALMEI
+297 GYQNALMEI
-306 VNSKRSE
+306 INSKRPE
-313 IMALDMNDLKSFTSD
+313 IAVMNFDDLKKFTEE
-328 GFGAVIKALSVDA
+328 GFGAVIKALSADA
-341 WFAYNLFWLQANI
+341 WFAYNLFWLQTNI

-359 VNSDNVGLMG
+359 INSTNVALMG

-380 LIRPFTNLVQM
+380 LIRPFADVVQN

-397 TRLVN
+397 TYLVN
-402 ANSKAEYKQGVTKM
+402 ANDKSEYKRVVNKM
-416 KTILSVAPDATKAIM
+416 RSILSLVPDAAKVIM
-431 IFDPLAWVTVLK
+431 IFDPVAWVNIMK
-443 KNSIN
+443 KNNIN
-448 EHAAF
+448 EHAVF
-453 KAFAGPLFASLGDFK
+453 KAFAGPLFAGLGDFNK
-468 TGDNGVTDW
+468 DTNGIADW
-477 KGMLTSYK
+477 KALLTNYK
-485 VDIPEKKVNVASIDP
+485 VDNVEKKVNATTIDQ
-500 WLYEVLTAIA
+500 WLYDTLNALA
-510 EDGKTGWR
+510 EDSKTGWR
-518 LFVGSQQVPASKDSK
+518 LFVGSNQAAST
-533 AAATQSTAASD
+533 TQSTAASA
-544 TKYTIDQLASDVLK
+544 TKYTITQLADDVLK
-558 RDYSGYISP
+558 LDYSGYMSP
-567 EVAMEVKNKLLKFAP
+567 EKALEVKNKLLKFAP
-582 DTTFAIHSL
+582 DISFAIHSL
-591 LDFAFPNNGFPKLS
+591 LDFTFPNNSFLKLTEDGFL
-605 ENEFIEFMTSGFGAF
+605 EFMTNGFGAF

-644 TDLTEEVNSMLAHL
+644 SDFTEAVNSMLGRL
-658 LRWGDI
+658 LKWGDI
-664 SLINGTYRNANPMEI
+664 GLNKGIYRNVNPKEI

-686 VLASWIERIDTTS
+686 VLAAWVERIDTTS
-699 AEAFVKSL
+699 AEAYVKSL
-707 TLNGKQ
+707 TVNGKQ
-713 MGKAALSS
+713 MGKVNVAS

-730 AAMGY
+730 AVLDY
-735 LEKQGVTADYI
+735 LENQGVTADYI

-767 WDIERNNSSEIT
+767 WDIERNNSSEVA

-785 GILVD
+785 GINVD

-795 ISGIDSAHVVELL
+795 IGGIDSAHVVELL

-881 VTLRNYSNEVQ
+881 ATLRNYSNEVL
-892 ATVRQVHKILLDEAL
+892 ATIRQVHKILLDEAL

-912 ELDYGIDYETAS
+912 ELDYGIDYETTA

-962 GDLKGFGFTDDWLF
+962 GELKGFGFTDDGLF
-976 ELATSALFN
+976 EQATSALFN

-990 GRLATFL
+990 GRLASFL

-1026 APFEVMV
+1026 APFEVMA

-1046 TRYDDYLYNGFK
+1046 SLYNDYLYNGFK
-1058 ATSLE
+1058 ASSLE

-1083 RINDEIAHEH
+1083 RINDEIANEH

-1129 AVLYDHFPSPA
+1129 AILYDHFPSPA

-1167 LAYGD
+1167 LTYGN

-1240 ANEIYSQMTTTA
+1240 ANEIYSQMSTTA
-1252 RGKLIKSIAGPILYK
+1252 RGKLIKSIAGPILFK

-1294 RNNIDLTKRTTVGK
+1294 RNNIDLTKRTAVGK
-1308 KATFREAL
+1308 KVTFREAL
-1316 NDSMDNSF
+1316 NNSMDDSF

>member
-1 MDKNL
+1 MNKDL

-17 EMNDLLND
+17 EMNDLLNN

-60 GQVRLSNIADT
+60 GQLRLSNIADT

-76 LSVKLAVSAGILKF
+76 LSVKLAVSAGIIKF

-154 KQMFLTIKARKKEL
+154 KQMFLAVKARKKEL

-183 VYFPNVDDTPMTA
+183 VYFPKVDDTPMTA
-196 KAQAAKV
+196 KAAKAQQAAS
-203 ASSSQIQLQS
+203 AQIQPQAPL
-213 PVQTASG
+213 QTASG
-220 VTVQPVVIAQSSKP
+220 VTVQPVTIAQSSRP
-234 VPTKTAT
+234 VPTKAAPPT
-241 PAPVPVPQPPAPTPK
+241 PIPPVQPPAPAPK
-256 PKETIDQFV
+256 PKETIDQFA

-274 SAGLLNQGYFDDVKK
+274 SANLLNQGYYDDVKK

-306 VNSKRSE
+306 INSKRTE
-313 IMALDMNDLKSFTSD
+313 IAVMNFDDLKKFTEE
-328 GFGAVIKALSVDA
+328 GFGAVIKALSADA
-341 WFAYNLFWLQANI
+341 WFAYNLFWLQTNI

-359 VNSDNVGLMG
+359 INSTNVALMG

-380 LIRPFTNLVQM
+380 LIRPFADVVQI

-397 TRLVN
+397 TYLVN
-402 ANSKAEYKQGVTKM
+402 ANDKSEYKRVVNKM
-416 KTILSVAPDATKAIM
+416 KSILSLVPDAAKAIM
-431 IFDPLAWVTVLK
+431 IFDPVAWVNIMK
-443 KNSIN
+443 KNNIN
-448 EHAAF
+448 EHAVF
-453 KAFAGPLFASLGDFK
+453 KAFAGPLFAGLGDFNK
-468 TGDNGVTDW
+468 DTNGIADW
-477 KGMLTSYK
+477 KALLTNYK
-485 VDIPEKKVNVASIDP
+485 VDNVEKKVNATTIDQ
-500 WLYEVLTAIA
+500 WLYDTLNALA
-510 EDGKTGWR
+510 EDSKTGWR
-518 LFVGSQQVPASKDSK
+518 LFVGTNQAVST
-533 AAATQSTAASD
+533 TQSTAASA
-544 TKYTIDQLASDVLK
+544 TKYTITQLADDVLK
-558 RDYSGYISP
+558 LDYSGYMSP
-567 EVAMEVKNKLLKFAP
+567 EKALEVKNKLLKFAP
-582 DTTFAIHSL
+582 DISFAIHSL
-591 LDFAFPNNGFPKLS
+591 LDFAFPNNSFLKLT
-605 ENEFIEFMTSGFGAF
+605 EDEFLEFMTNGFGAF
-620 LNKEY
+620 LDNAY
-625 PHEDNALQALW
+625 PNEDNALQALW
-636 IRANVKKL
+636 IQANVKKL
-644 TDLTEEVNSMLAHL
+644 TDFTEAVNSMLGHL
-658 LRWGDI
+658 LKWGDI
-664 SLINGTYRNANPMEI
+664 GLNKGIYRNVNPKEI

-686 VLASWIERIDTTS
+686 VLASWVERIDTTS
-699 AEAFVKSL
+699 TAAFVKSL
-707 TLNGKQ
+707 TVNGKQ
-713 MGKAALSS
+713 MGKVNVAS

-730 AAMGY
+730 AVLDY
-735 LEKQGVTADYI
+735 LENQGVTADYI

-785 GILVD
+785 GIIVD

-795 ISGIDSAHVVELL
+795 IGGIDSAHVVELL

-829 ATPFAEGFHKFVG
+829 VTPFAEGFHEFVG
-842 TLAVNMDF
+842 TLAVNKDF

-865 VSLFEAYMK
+865 VTLFEAYMK

-881 VTLRNYSNEVQ
+881 ATLRNYSNEVL

-912 ELDYGIDYETAS
+912 ELDYGIDYETTA
-924 FWYTL
+924 FWYKL
-929 ILMQKTALFDVDT
+929 IMMQKTALFDVDT

-976 ELATSALFN
+976 ERATSSLFN

-990 GRLATFL
+990 GRLASFL

-1017 SLRQLMSHD
+1017 SLRQLMRHD

-1033 AGLGIGFLIDVSA
+1033 AGLGIGYLIDVSA

-1077 KSGVPS
+1077 NSSVPS
-1083 RINDEIAHEH
+1083 RIDDEIANEH

-1101 LMRLIGGGDR
+1101 LMHLIGGGDR

-1118 EFVRDYFEKNI
+1118 EFVRGYFEKNI

-1167 LAYGD
+1167 LTYGD

-1240 ANEIYSQMTTTA
+1240 ANEIYSQMSTTA
-1252 RGKLIKSIAGPILYK
+1252 RRKLIKTIAGPILFK

-1282 KAKPEDIPSMLA
+1282 KTKPEDIPSMLA
-1294 RNNIDLTKRTTVGK
+1294 RNNIDLTKRTAVGK
-1308 KATFREAL
+1308 KVSFREAL
-1316 NDSMDNSF
+1316 NNSMEGSF

>member
-1 MDKNL
+1 MNKDL

-17 EMNDLLND
+17 EMNDLLNN

-60 GQVRLSNIADT
+60 GQLRLSNIADT

-76 LSVKLAVSAGILKF
+76 LSVKLAVSAGIIKF

-154 KQMFLTIKARKKEL
+154 KQMFLAVKARKKEL

-183 VYFPNVDDTPMTA
+183 VYFPKVDDTPMTA
-196 KAQAAKV
+196 KAAKAQQAAS
-203 ASSSQIQLQS
+203 AQIQPQAPL
-213 PVQTASG
+213 QTASG
-220 VTVQPVVIAQSSKP
+220 VTVQPVTIAQSSRP
-234 VPTKTAT
+234 VPTKAAP
-241 PAPVPVPQPPAPTPK
+241 PAPIPPVQPPAPAPK

-274 SAGLLNQGYFDDVKK
+274 SANLLNQGYYDDVKK

-306 VNSKRSE
+306 INSKRPE
-313 IMALDMNDLKSFTSD
+313 IAVMNFDDLKKFTEEC
-328 GFGAVIKALSVDA
+328 FGAVIKALSADA
-341 WFAYNLFWLQANI
+341 WFAYNLFWLQTNI

-359 VNSDNVGLMG
+359 INSTNVALMG

-380 LIRPFTNLVQM
+380 LIRPFADVVQI

-397 TRLVN
+397 TYLVN
-402 ANSKAEYKQGVTKM
+402 ANDKSEYKRVVNKM
-416 KTILSVAPDATKAIM
+416 KSILSLVPDAAKAIM
-431 IFDPLAWVTVLK
+431 IFDPVAWVNIMK
-443 KNSIN
+443 KNNIN
-448 EHAAF
+448 EHAVF
-453 KAFAGPLFASLGDFK
+453 KAFAGPLFAGLGDFNK
-468 TGDNGVTDW
+468 DTNGIADW
-477 KGMLTSYK
+477 KVLLTNYK
-485 VDIPEKKVNVASIDP
+485 VDNVEKKVNATTIDQ
-500 WLYEVLTAIA
+500 WLYDTLNALA
-510 EDGKTGWR
+510 EDSKTGWR
-518 LFVGSQQVPASKDSK
+518 LFVGTNQAVST
-533 AAATQSTAASD
+533 TQSTAASA
-544 TKYTIDQLASDVLK
+544 TKYTITQLADDVLK
-558 RDYSGYISP
+558 LDYSGYMSP
-567 EVAMEVKNKLLKFAP
+567 EKALEVKNKLLKFAP
-582 DTTFAIHSL
+582 DISFAIHSL
-591 LDFAFPNNGFPKLS
+591 LDFAFPNNSFMRLS
-605 ENEFIEFMTSGFGAF
+605 EVEFLEFMTNGFGAF
-620 LNKEY
+620 LDNEY
-625 PHEDNALQALW
+625 PHEGNALQAMWLD
-636 IRANVKKL
+636 ANVKKL
-644 TDLTEEVNSMLAHL
+644 SDFTEAVNSMIGHL
-658 LRWGDI
+658 LKWGDI
-664 SLINGTYRNANPMEI
+664 GLNKGIYRNVNPKEI

-686 VLASWIERIDTTS
+686 VLASWVERIDTTS
-699 AEAFVKSL
+699 TAAFVKSL
-707 TLNGKQ
+707 TVNGKQ
-713 MGKAALSS
+713 MGKVNVAS

-730 AAMGY
+730 AVLDY
-735 LEKQGVTADYI
+735 LENQGVTADYI

-785 GILVD
+785 GIIVD

-795 ISGIDSAHVVELL
+795 IGGIDSAHVVELL

-829 ATPFAEGFHKFVG
+829 VTPFAEGFHKFVG
-842 TLAVNMDF
+842 TLAVNKDF

-865 VSLFEAYMK
+865 VTLFEAYMK

-881 VTLRNYSNEVQ
+881 ATLRNYSNEVL

-912 ELDYGIDYETAS
+912 ELDYGIDYETTA

-976 ELATSALFN
+976 ERATSALFN

-990 GRLATFL
+990 GRLASFL

-1033 AGLGIGFLIDVSA
+1033 AGLGIGYLIDVSA

-1077 KSGVPS
+1077 KSSVPS
-1083 RINDEIAHEH
+1083 RIDDEIANEH

-1101 LMRLIGGGDR
+1101 LMCLIGGGDR

-1118 EFVRDYFEKNI
+1118 EFVRGYFEKNI

-1167 LAYGD
+1167 LTYGD
-1172 NTGFRSYKN
+1172 NAGFRSYKN

-1252 RGKLIKSIAGPILYK
+1252 RGKLIKSIAGPILFK

-1282 KAKPEDIPSMLA
+1282 KTKPEDIPSMLA
-1294 RNNIDLTKRTTVGK
+1294 RNNIDLTKRTAVGK
-1308 KATFREAL
+1308 NVSFREAL
-1316 NDSMDNSF
+1316 NNSMDDSF
-1324 LPDLKAVRVDNKDQD
+1324 LPDLNAVRVDNKDQD

>member
-17 EMNDLLND
+17 EMNDLLQD

-60 GQVRLSNIADT
+60 GQLRLSNIADT

-76 LSVKLAVSAGILKF
+76 LSVKLAVSAGIIKF

-113 QDAPLRDI
+113 ADAPLRDI
-121 ISKIQYKA
+121 LSKIQYNA

-154 KQMFLTIKARKKEL
+154 KQMFLTVKSRKKEL
-168 MPFATEFY
+168 MPFAAEFY

-183 VYFPNVDDTPMTA
+183 VYFPKVDDTPMTA
-196 KAQAAKV
+196 KAAKAQQAAS
-203 ASSSQIQLQS
+203 AQIQPQAPL
-213 PVQTASG
+213 QTASG
-220 VTVQPVVIAQSSKP
+220 VTVQPVTIAQSSRP
-234 VPTKTAT
+234 VPTKAAPPT
-241 PAPVPVPQPPAPTPK
+241 PIPPVQPPAPAPK

-274 SAGLLNQGYFDDVKK
+274 SANLLNQGYYDDVKK

-306 VNSKRSE
+306 INSKRPE
-313 IMALDMNDLKSFTSD
+313 IAVMNFDDLKKFTEE
-328 GFGAVIKALSVDA
+328 GFGAVIKALSADA
-341 WFAYNLFWLQANI
+341 WFAYNLFWLQTNI

-359 VNSDNVGLMG
+359 INSTNVALMG

-380 LIRPFTNLVQM
+380 LIRPFADVVQI

-397 TRLVN
+397 TYLVN
-402 ANSKAEYKQGVTKM
+402 ANDKSEYKRVVNKM
-416 KTILSVAPDATKAIM
+416 KSILSLVPDAAKAIM
-431 IFDPLAWVTVLK
+431 IFDPVAWVNIMK
-443 KNSIN
+443 KNNIN
-448 EHAAF
+448 EHAVF
-453 KAFAGPLFASLGDFK
+453 KAFAGPLFAGLGDFNK
-468 TGDNGVTDW
+468 DTNGIADW
-477 KGMLTSYK
+477 KALLTNYK
-485 VDIPEKKVNVASIDP
+485 VDNVEKKVNATTIDQ
-500 WLYEVLTAIA
+500 WLYDTLNALA
-510 EDGKTGWR
+510 EDSKTGWR
-518 LFVGSQQVPASKDSK
+518 LFVGSNQAAST
-533 AAATQSTAASD
+533 TQSTAASA
-544 TKYTIDQLASDVLK
+544 TKYTITQLADDVLK
-558 RDYSGYISP
+558 LDYSGYMSP
-567 EVAMEVKNKLLKFAP
+567 EKALEVKNKLLKFAP
-582 DTTFAIHSL
+582 DISFAIHSL
-591 LDFAFPNNGFPKLS
+591 LDFAFPNNSFLKLT
-605 ENEFIEFMTSGFGAF
+605 EDEFLEFMTNGFGAF
-620 LNKEY
+620 LDKEY
-625 PHEDNALQALW
+625 PHEDNALQAMW
-636 IRANVKKL
+636 VEANVKKL
-644 TDLTEEVNSMLAHL
+644 SNFTEAVNSMLGHL
-658 LRWGDI
+658 LKWGDI
-664 SLINGTYRNANPMEI
+664 GLNKGIYRNVNPKEI

-686 VLASWIERIDTTS
+686 VLASWVERIDTTS
-699 AEAFVKSL
+699 TAAFVKSL
-707 TLNGKQ
+707 TINGKQ
-713 MGKAALSS
+713 MGKVNVAS

-730 AAMGY
+730 AVLDY
-735 LEKQGVTADYI
+735 LENQGVTADYI

-785 GILVD
+785 GIFVD

-795 ISGIDSAHVVELL
+795 IGGIDSAHVVELL

-829 ATPFAEGFHKFVG
+829 ATPFAEGFHKFIG

-881 VTLRNYSNEVQ
+881 ATLRNYSNEVL

-912 ELDYGIDYETAS
+912 ELDYGIDYETTA

-976 ELATSALFN
+976 ERATSVLFN

-990 GRLATFL
+990 GRLASFI

-1033 AGLGIGFLIDVSA
+1033 AGLGIGYLIDVSA

-1077 KSGVPS
+1077 KSSVPS
-1083 RINDEIAHEH
+1083 RIDDEIANEH

-1118 EFVRDYFEKNI
+1118 EFVRGYFEKNI

-1167 LAYGD
+1167 LTYGD

-1192 RTTKPEVIN
+1192 RTTKPEVID

-1240 ANEIYSQMTTTA
+1240 ANEIYSQMATTA
-1252 RGKLIKSIAGPILYK
+1252 RGKLIKSIAGPILFK

-1294 RNNIDLTKRTTVGK
+1294 RNNIDLTKRTAVGK
-1308 KATFREAL
+1308 KVSFREAL
-1316 NDSMDNSF
+1316 NNSMDDSF
-1324 LPDLKAVRVDNKDQD
+1324 LPELKAVRVDNKDQD

-1480 QPCGPDEG
+1480 RPCGPDEG

>member
-1 MDKNL
+1 MNKDL

-17 EMNDLLND
+17 EMNDLLNN

-60 GQVRLSNIADT
+60 GQLRLGNIADT

-113 QDAPLRDI
+113 ADAPLRDI
-121 ISKIQYKA
+121 LSKIQYKA

-154 KQMFLTIKARKKEL
+154 KQMFLAVKARKKEL
-168 MPFATEFY
+168 MPFAAEFY

-183 VYFPNVDDTPMTA
+183 VYFPKVDDTPMTA
-196 KAQAAKV
+196 KAAKAQQAAS
-203 ASSSQIQLQS
+203 AQIQPQAPL
-213 PVQTASG
+213 QTASG
-220 VTVQPVVIAQSSKP
+220 VTVQPVTIAQSSRP
-234 VPTKTAT
+234 VPTKAAPPT
-241 PAPVPVPQPPAPTPK
+241 PIPPVQPPAPAPK

-274 SAGLLNQGYFDDVKK
+274 SANLLNQGYYDDVKK
-289 QLDDIHSG
+289 QLNDIHSG

-306 VNSKRSE
+306 INSKRPE
-313 IMALDMNDLKSFTSD
+313 IAVMNFDDLKKFTEE
-328 GFGAVIKALSVDA
+328 GFGAVIKALSADA
-341 WFAYNLFWLQANI
+341 WFAYNLFWLQTNI

-359 VNSDNVGLMG
+359 INSTNVALMG

-380 LIRPFTNLVQM
+380 LIRPFADVVQI

-397 TRLVN
+397 TYLVN
-402 ANSKAEYKQGVTKM
+402 ANDKSEYKRVVNKM
-416 KTILSVAPDATKAIM
+416 KSILSLVPDAAKAIM
-431 IFDPLAWVTVLK
+431 IFDPEAWVNIMK
-443 KNSIN
+443 KNNIN
-448 EHAAF
+448 EHAVF
-453 KAFAGPLFASLGDFK
+453 KAFAGPLFAGLGDFNK
-468 TGDNGVTDW
+468 DTNGIADW
-477 KGMLTSYK
+477 KALLTNYK
-485 VDIPEKKVNVASIDP
+485 VDNVEKKVNATTIDQ
-500 WLYEVLTAIA
+500 WLYDTLNALA
-510 EDGKTGWR
+510 EDSKTGWR
-518 LFVGSQQVPASKDSK
+518 LFVGSNQAAST
-533 AAATQSTAASD
+533 TQSTAASA
-544 TKYTIDQLASDVLK
+544 TKYTITQLADDVLK
-558 RDYSGYISP
+558 LDYSGYMSP
-567 EVAMEVKNKLLKFAP
+567 EKALEVKNKLLKFAP
-582 DTTFAIHSL
+582 DISFAIHSL
-591 LDFAFPNNGFPKLS
+591 LDFAFPNNSFLKLT
-605 ENEFIEFMTSGFGAF
+605 EDEFLEFMTNGFGAF
-620 LNKEY
+620 LDKEY
-625 PHEDNALQALW
+625 PHEDNALQAMW
-636 IRANVKKL
+636 VEANVKKL
-644 TDLTEEVNSMLAHL
+644 SNFTEAVNSMLGHL
-658 LRWGDI
+658 LKWGDI
-664 SLINGTYRNANPMEI
+664 GLNKGIYRNVNPKEI

-686 VLASWIERIDTTS
+686 VLASWVERIDTTS
-699 AEAFVKSL
+699 AEAYVKSL
-707 TLNGKQ
+707 TVNGKQ
-713 MGKAALSS
+713 MSKVNVAS

-730 AAMGY
+730 AVMDY
-735 LEKQGVTADYI
+735 LENRGITADYI

-785 GILVD
+785 GIIVD

-795 ISGIDSAHVVELL
+795 IGGIDSAHVVELL

-829 ATPFAEGFHKFVG
+829 VTPFAEGFHKFVG

-881 VTLRNYSNEVQ
+881 ATLRNYSNEVL

-912 ELDYGIDYETAS
+912 ELDYGIDYETTA

-962 GDLKGFGFTDDWLF
+962 GELKGFGFTDDWLF
-976 ELATSALFN
+976 ERATSALFN

-990 GRLATFL
+990 GRLASFI

-1026 APFEVMV
+1026 APFDVMV
-1033 AGLGIGFLIDVSA
+1033 AGLGIGYLIDVSA

-1058 ATSLE
+1058 ATILE

-1077 KSGVPS
+1077 KSSVPS
-1083 RINDEIAHEH
+1083 RIDDEIANEH

-1118 EFVRDYFEKNI
+1118 EFVRGYFEKNI

-1167 LAYGD
+1167 LTYGN

-1201 QLASSLR
+1201 QIASSLR

-1252 RGKLIKSIAGPILYK
+1252 RGKLIKSIAGPILFK

-1294 RNNIDLTKRTTVGK
+1294 RNNIDLTKRTAVGK
-1308 KATFREAL
+1308 NVSFREAL
-1316 NDSMDNSF
+1316 NNSMDDSF

-1420 FDRATM
+1420 FDRASM

-1434 VYFAKFT
+1434 IYFAKFT

-1457 CVGNIGYLFEMEAQI
+1457 CAGNIGYLFEMEAQI

>member
-1 MDKNL
+1 MNKDL

-17 EMNDLLND
+17 EMNDLLNN

-54 THLQDD
+54 TYLHDD
-60 GQVRLSNIADT
+60 GQLRLSNIADT

-76 LSVKLAVSAGILKF
+76 LSVKLAVSAGIIKF

-154 KQMFLTIKARKKEL
+154 KQMFLAVKARKKEL

-183 VYFPNVDDTPMTA
+183 VYFPKVDDTPMTA
-196 KAQAAKV
+196 KAAKAQQAAS
-203 ASSSQIQLQS
+203 AQIQPQAPL
-213 PVQTASG
+213 QTASG
-220 VTVQPVVIAQSSKP
+220 VTVQPVTIAQSSRP
-234 VPTKTAT
+234 VPTKAAP
-241 PAPVPVPQPPAPTPK
+241 PAPIPPVQPPAPAPK

-274 SAGLLNQGYFDDVKK
+274 SANLLNQGYYDDVKK

-306 VNSKRSE
+306 INSKRPE
-313 IMALDMNDLKSFTSD
+313 IAVMNFDDLKKFTEE
-328 GFGAVIKALSVDA
+328 GFGAVIKALSADA
-341 WFAYNLFWLQANI
+341 WYAYNLFWLQTNI

-359 VNSDNVGLMG
+359 INSTNVALMG

-380 LIRPFTNLVQM
+380 LIRPFADVVQN

-397 TRLVN
+397 TYLVN
-402 ANSKAEYKQGVTKM
+402 ANDKSEYKRVVNKM
-416 KTILSVAPDATKAIM
+416 KSILTLVPDAVKAIM
-431 IFDPLAWVTVLK
+431 IFDPVAWVNIMK
-443 KNSIN
+443 KNNIN
-448 EHAAF
+448 EHAVF
-453 KAFAGPLFASLGDFK
+453 KAFAGPLFAGLGDFNK
-468 TGDNGVTDW
+468 DTNGIADW
-477 KGMLTSYK
+477 KALLTNYK
-485 VDIPEKKVNVASIDP
+485 VDNVEKKVNATTIDQ
-500 WLYEVLTAIA
+500 WLYDTLNALA
-510 EDGKTGWR
+510 EDSKTGWR
-518 LFVGSQQVPASKDSK
+518 LFVGSNQAAST
-533 AAATQSTAASD
+533 TQSTAASA
-544 TKYTIDQLASDVLK
+544 TKYTITQLADDVLK
-558 RDYSGYISP
+558 LDYSGYMSP
-567 EVAMEVKNKLLKFAP
+567 EKALEVKNKLLKFAP
-582 DTTFAIHSL
+582 DISFAIHSL
-591 LDFAFPNNGFPKLS
+591 LDFAFPNNSFLKLTEDGFL
-605 ENEFIEFMTSGFGAF
+605 EFMTNGFGAF

-636 IRANVKKL
+636 IQANVKKL
-644 TDLTEEVNSMLAHL
+644 SDFTEAVNSMLGHL
-658 LRWGDI
+658 LKWGDI
-664 SLINGTYRNANPMEI
+664 GLNKGIYRNVNPKEI

-686 VLASWIERIDTTS
+686 VLAAWVERIDTTS
-699 AEAFVKSL
+699 AEAYVKSL
-707 TLNGKQ
+707 TVNGKQ
-713 MGKAALSS
+713 MGKVNVAS

-730 AAMGY
+730 AVLDY
-735 LEKQGVTADYI
+735 LENQGVTADYI

-785 GILVD
+785 GIIVD

-795 ISGIDSAHVVELL
+795 IGDIDSAHVVELL

-881 VTLRNYSNEVQ
+881 ATLRNYSNEVL

-912 ELDYGIDYETAS
+912 ELDYGIDYETTA

-962 GDLKGFGFTDDWLF
+962 GELKGFGFTDDWLF
-976 ELATSALFN
+976 ERATSALFN

-990 GRLATFL
+990 GGLASFI

-1033 AGLGIGFLIDVSA
+1033 AGLGIGYLIDVSA
-1046 TRYDDYLYNGFK
+1046 TRYEDYLYNGFK

-1063 RQKQLVTEVLDESR
+1063 RQKQLVAEVLDESR
-1077 KSGVPS
+1077 KSSVPS
-1083 RINDEIAHEH
+1083 RIDDEIANEH

-1118 EFVRDYFEKNI
+1118 EFVRGYFEKNI

-1167 LAYGD
+1167 LTYGN

-1225 LANFM
+1225 LASFM
-1230 IAIDDKNPSA
+1230 IAIDDKNPSE
-1240 ANEIYSQMTTTA
+1240 ANEIYSQMSTTA
-1252 RGKLIKSIAGPILYK
+1252 RGKLIKSIAGPILFK

-1294 RNNIDLTKRTTVGK
+1294 RNNIDLTKRTAVGK
-1308 KATFREAL
+1308 KVTFREAL
-1316 NDSMDNSF
+1316 NNSMDDSF

-1472 GRAAKKNS
+1472 GRAARKNS

>member
-1 MDKNL
+1 MNKDL

-17 EMNDLLND
+17 EMNDLLNN

-60 GQVRLSNIADT
+60 GQLRLGNIADT

-113 QDAPLRDI
+113 ADAPLRDI
-121 ISKIQYKA
+121 LSKIQYKA

-154 KQMFLTIKARKKEL
+154 KQMFLAVKARKKEL
-168 MPFATEFY
+168 MPFAAEFY

-183 VYFPNVDDTPMTA
+183 VYFPKVDDTPLTTKAA
-196 KAQAAKV
+196 KAQQAAS
-203 ASSSQIQLQS
+203 AQIQPQAPL
-213 PVQTASG
+213 QTASG
-220 VTVQPVVIAQSSKP
+220 VTVQPVTIAQSSRP
-234 VPTKTAT
+234 VPTKAAPPT
-241 PAPVPVPQPPAPTPK
+241 PIPPVQPPAPAPK

-274 SAGLLNQGYFDDVKK
+274 SANLLNQGYYDDVKK

-306 VNSKRSE
+306 INSKRPE
-313 IMALDMNDLKSFTSD
+313 IAVMNFDDLKKFTEE
-328 GFGAVIKALSVDA
+328 GFGAVIKALSADA

-359 VNSDNVGLMG
+359 INSTNVALMG

-380 LIRPFTNLVQM
+380 LIRPFADVVQN

-397 TRLVN
+397 TYLVN
-402 ANSKAEYKQGVTKM
+402 ANDKSEYKRVVNKM
-416 KTILSVAPDATKAIM
+416 KSILSLVPDAVKAIM
-431 IFDPLAWVTVLK
+431 IFDPVAWVNIMK
-443 KNSIN
+443 KNNIN
-448 EHAAF
+448 EHAVF
-453 KAFAGPLFASLGDFK
+453 KAFAGPLFAGLGDFNK
-468 TGDNGVTDW
+468 DTNGIADW
-477 KGMLTSYK
+477 KALLTNYK
-485 VDIPEKKVNVASIDP
+485 VDNVEKKVNATTIDQ
-500 WLYEVLTAIA
+500 WLYDTLNALA
-510 EDGKTGWR
+510 EDSKTGWR
-518 LFVGSQQVPASKDSK
+518 LFVGSNQAAST
-533 AAATQSTAASD
+533 TQSTAASA
-544 TKYTIDQLASDVLK
+544 TKYTIAQLADDVLK
-558 RDYSGYISP
+558 LDYSGYMSP
-567 EVAMEVKNKLLKFAP
+567 EKALEVKNKLLKFAP
-582 DTTFAIHSL
+582 DITFAIHSL
-591 LDFAFPNNGFPKLS
+591 LDFAFPNNSFLKMT
-605 ENEFIEFMTSGFGAF
+605 EDEFLEFMTNGFGAF

-644 TDLTEEVNSMLAHL
+644 SDFTEAVNSMLGHL
-658 LRWGDI
+658 LKWGDI
-664 SLINGTYRNANPMEI
+664 GLNKGIYRNVNPKEN

-686 VLASWIERIDTTS
+686 VLASWVERIDTTS
-699 AEAFVKSL
+699 AAAFVKSL
-707 TLNGKQ
+707 TVNGKQ
-713 MGKAALSS
+713 MGKVNVAS

-730 AAMGY
+730 AVMDY
-735 LEKQGVTADYI
+735 LENQGVTAGYI
-746 ALVILGTMVGPF
+746 ALVILGTIVGPF

-767 WDIERNNSSEIT
+767 WDIERNNSSEVA

-785 GILVD
+785 GIFVD

-795 ISGIDSAHVVELL
+795 IGGIDSAHVVELL

-829 ATPFAEGFHKFVG
+829 ATPFAEGFHKFAG

-881 VTLRNYSNEVQ
+881 ATLRNYSNEVL

-912 ELDYGIDYETAS
+912 ELDYGIDYETTA

-962 GDLKGFGFTDDWLF
+962 GELKGFGFTDDWLF
-976 ELATSALFN
+976 ERGTSALFN

-990 GRLATFL
+990 GRLASFL

-1033 AGLGIGFLIDVSA
+1033 AGLGIGYLIDVSA
-1046 TRYDDYLYNGFK
+1046 TQYDDYLYNGFK
-1058 ATSLE
+1058 AASLE

-1101 LMRLIGGGDR
+1101 LMHLIGGGDR

-1167 LAYGD
+1167 LTYGV

-1225 LANFM
+1225 LASFM

-1240 ANEIYSQMTTTA
+1240 ANEIYSQMSTTA
-1252 RGKLIKSIAGPILYK
+1252 RGKLIKSIAGPILFK

-1294 RNNIDLTKRTTVGK
+1294 RNNIDLTKRAAVGK
-1308 KATFREAL
+1308 NVTFREAL
-1316 NDSMDNSF
+1316 NNSMDDSF

-1384 ERSKNGEP
+1384 ERAKNGEP

>member
-1 MDKNL
+1 MDKNI

-17 EMNDLLND
+17 EMNDLLQD

-60 GQVRLSNIADT
+60 GQLRLSNIADT

-76 LSVKLAVSAGILKF
+76 LSVKLAVSAGIIKF

-113 QDAPLRDI
+113 ADAPLRDI
-121 ISKIQYKA
+121 LSKIQYKA

-154 KQMFLTIKARKKEL
+154 KQMFLTVKSRKKEL
-168 MPFATEFY
+168 MPFAAEFY

-183 VYFPNVDDTPMTA
+183 VYFPKVDDTPMTA
-196 KAQAAKV
+196 KAAKAQQAAS
-203 ASSSQIQLQS
+203 AQIQPQAPL
-213 PVQTASG
+213 QTASG
-220 VTVQPVVIAQSSKP
+220 VTVQPVTIAQSSRP
-234 VPTKTAT
+234 VPTKA
-241 PAPVPVPQPPAPTPK
+241 APPTLIPPVQPPAPAPK

-274 SAGLLNQGYFDDVKK
+274 SANLLNQGYYDDVKK

-306 VNSKRSE
+306 INSKRPE
-313 IMALDMNDLKSFTSD
+313 IAVMNFDDLKKFTEE
-328 GFGAVIKALSVDA
+328 GFGAVIKALSADA
-341 WFAYNLFWLQANI
+341 WFAYNLFWLQTNI

-359 VNSDNVGLMG
+359 VNSTNVALMG

-380 LIRPFTNLVQM
+380 LIRPFADVVQI

-397 TRLVN
+397 TYLVN
-402 ANSKAEYKQGVTKM
+402 ANDKSEYKRVVNKM
-416 KTILSVAPDATKAIM
+416 KSILSLVPDAAKAIM
-431 IFDPLAWVTVLK
+431 IFDPVAWVNIMK
-443 KNSIN
+443 KNNIN
-448 EHAAF
+448 EHAVF
-453 KAFAGPLFASLGDFK
+453 KAFAGPLFAGLGDFNK
-468 TGDNGVTDW
+468 DTNGIADW
-477 KGMLTSYK
+477 KALLTNYK
-485 VDIPEKKVNVASIDP
+485 VDNVEKKVNATTIDQ
-500 WLYEVLTAIA
+500 WLYDTLNALA
-510 EDGKTGWR
+510 EDSKTGWR
-518 LFVGSQQVPASKDSK
+518 LFVGSNQAAST
-533 AAATQSTAASD
+533 TQSTAASA
-544 TKYTIDQLASDVLK
+544 TKYTITQLADDVLK
-558 RDYSGYISP
+558 LDYSGYMSP
-567 EVAMEVKNKLLKFAP
+567 EKALEVKNKLLKFAP
-582 DTTFAIHSL
+582 DISFAIHSL
-591 LDFAFPNNGFPKLS
+591 LDFAFPNNSFLKLT
-605 ENEFIEFMTSGFGAF
+605 EDEFLEFMTKGFGAF
-620 LNKEY
+620 LDKEY
-625 PHEDNALQALW
+625 PHEVNALQAMW
-636 IRANVKKL
+636 VEANVKKL
-644 TDLTEEVNSMLAHL
+644 SNFTEAVNSMLGHL
-658 LRWGDI
+658 LKWGDI
-664 SLINGTYRNANPMEI
+664 GLNKGIYRNVNPKEI

-686 VLASWIERIDTTS
+686 VLASWVERIDTTS
-699 AEAFVKSL
+699 TAAFVKSL
-707 TLNGKQ
+707 TINGKQ
-713 MGKAALSS
+713 MGKVNVAS

-730 AAMGY
+730 AVLDY
-735 LEKQGVTADYI
+735 LENRGVTADYI

-758 PKASNQSYV
+758 PKASNRSYV
-767 WDIERNNSSEIT
+767 WGIERNNSSEIT

-785 GILVD
+785 GIFVD

-795 ISGIDSAHVVELL
+795 IGGIDSAHVVELL

-829 ATPFAEGFHKFVG
+829 ATPFAEGFHKFIG

-881 VTLRNYSNEVQ
+881 ATLRNYSNEVL

-912 ELDYGIDYETAS
+912 ELDYGIDYETTA

-976 ELATSALFN
+976 ERATSALFN

-990 GRLATFL
+990 GRLASFI

-1033 AGLGIGFLIDVSA
+1033 AGLGIGYLIDVSA

-1077 KSGVPS
+1077 KSSVPS
-1083 RINDEIAHEH
+1083 RIDDEIANEH

-1118 EFVRDYFEKNI
+1118 EFVRGYFEKNI

-1167 LAYGD
+1167 LTYGD

-1192 RTTKPEVIN
+1192 RTTKPEVID

-1252 RGKLIKSIAGPILYK
+1252 RGKLIKSIAGPILFK
-1267 SIHDRLMGEE
+1267 SIHDRLMGED

-1294 RNNIDLTKRTTVGK
+1294 RNNIDLTKRTAVGK
-1308 KATFREAL
+1308 NVSFREAL
-1316 NDSMDNSF
+1316 NNSMDDSF
-1324 LPDLKAVRVDNKDQD
+1324 LPDLKAVRVDNNDQD

-1420 FDRATM
+1420 FERATM

-1480 QPCGPDEG
+1480 RPCGPDEG

>member
-1 MDKNL
+1 MNKDL

-17 EMNDLLND
+17 EMNDLLNN

-60 GQVRLSNIADT
+60 GQLRLSNIADT

-90 AVAQEITR
+90 AAAQEITR

-113 QDAPLRDI
+113 ADAPLRDI
-121 ISKIQYKA
+121 LSKIQYKA

-154 KQMFLTIKARKKEL
+154 KQMFLTVKSRKKEL
-168 MPFATEFY
+168 MPFAAEFY

-183 VYFPNVDDTPMTA
+183 VYFPKVDDTPMTA
-196 KAQAAKV
+196 KAAKAQQAAS
-203 ASSSQIQLQS
+203 AQIQPQAPL
-213 PVQTASG
+213 QTASG
-220 VTVQPVVIAQSSKP
+220 VTVQPVTIAQSSRP
-234 VPTKTAT
+234 VPTKAAPPT
-241 PAPVPVPQPPAPTPK
+241 PIPPVQPPAPAPK

-274 SAGLLNQGYFDDVKK
+274 SANLLNQGYYDDVKK

-306 VNSKRSE
+306 INSKRPE
-313 IMALDMNDLKSFTSD
+313 IAVMNFDDLKKFTEE
-328 GFGAVIKALSVDA
+328 GFGAVIKALSADA
-341 WFAYNLFWLQANI
+341 WFSYNLFWIQANI

-359 VNSDNVGLMG
+359 INSTNVALMG

-380 LIRPFTNLVQM
+380 LIRPFADVVQI

-397 TRLVN
+397 TYLVN
-402 ANSKAEYKQGVTKM
+402 ANDKSEYKRVVNKM
-416 KTILSVAPDATKAIM
+416 KSILSLVPDAAKAIM
-431 IFDPLAWVTVLK
+431 IFDPVAWVNIMK
-443 KNSIN
+443 KNNIN
-448 EHAAF
+448 EHAVF
-453 KAFAGPLFASLGDFK
+453 KAFAGPLFAGLGDFNK
-468 TGDNGVTDW
+468 DTNGIADW
-477 KGMLTSYK
+477 KALLTNYK
-485 VDIPEKKVNVASIDP
+485 VDNVEKKVNATTIDQ
-500 WLYEVLTAIA
+500 WLQDTLNTLAK
-510 EDGKTGWR
+510 DSKTGWR
-518 LFVGSQQVPASKDSK
+518 LFVGTNQAAST
-533 AAATQSTAASD
+533 TQSTAASA
-544 TKYTIDQLASDVLK
+544 TKYTIAQLADDVLK
-558 RDYSGYISP
+558 LDYSGYMSP
-567 EVAMEVKNKLLKFAP
+567 EKALEVKNKLLKFAP
-582 DTTFAIHSL
+582 DITFAIHSL
-591 LDFAFPNNGFPKLS
+591 LDFAFPNNSFLKLT
-605 ENEFIEFMTSGFGAF
+605 EEEFLEFMTNGFGAF

-636 IRANVKKL
+636 IQANVKKL
-644 TDLTEEVNSMLAHL
+644 SDFTEAVNSMLGHL
-658 LRWGDI
+658 LKWGD
-664 SLINGTYRNANPMEI
+664 NGLNKGIYRNVNPKEI

-686 VLASWIERIDTTS
+686 VLASWVERIDTTS
-699 AEAFVKSL
+699 AEAYVKSL
-707 TLNGKQ
+707 TVNGKQ
-713 MGKAALSS
+713 MGKVNVAS

-730 AAMGY
+730 AVLDY
-735 LEKQGVTADYI
+735 LENRGVTADYI
-746 ALVILGTMVGPF
+746 ALVILGAMVGPF

-785 GILVD
+785 GIIVD

-795 ISGIDSAHVVELL
+795 IGGIDSAHVVELL

-881 VTLRNYSNEVQ
+881 ATLRNYSNEVL

-912 ELDYGIDYETAS
+912 ELDYGIDYETTA

-929 ILMQKTALFDVDT
+929 IQMQKTALFDVDT

-962 GDLKGFGFTDDWLF
+962 GELKGFGFTDDWLF
-976 ELATSALFN
+976 ERATSALFN

-990 GRLATFL
+990 GRLASFL

-1033 AGLGIGFLIDVSA
+1033 AGLGIGYLIDVSA

-1058 ATSLE
+1058 AASLE

-1077 KSGVPS
+1077 KSSVPS
-1083 RINDEIAHEH
+1083 RIDDEIANEH

-1101 LMRLIGGGDR
+1101 LMRLIGGGDQ

-1118 EFVRDYFEKNI
+1118 EFVRGYFEKNI

-1167 LAYGD
+1167 LTYGN

-1240 ANEIYSQMTTTA
+1240 ANEIYSQMTTTS
-1252 RGKLIKSIAGPILYK
+1252 RGKLIKSISGPILFK

-1294 RNNIDLTKRTTVGK
+1294 RNNIDLTKRTAVGK
-1308 KATFREAL
+1308 KVTFREAL
-1316 NDSMDNSF
+1316 NNSMDDSF